1 MSCVNTSSR
10 EFKSL
15 LSKVNVSSGTLE
27 LLIHKLQNDNEN
39 APYPTPSEV
48 IAKLSP
54 KAFTSNADT
63 IHAWVNNYSEPRYF
77 RTKDEAEFFFM
88 EDAIRIFG
96 KDSVSLTQVKNGGY
110 IVEVGR
116 PDILPFNL
124 NGGIWSELKN
134 TIKEG
139 PKDALLKSFI
149 EVFEVNGK
157 LPIVDISYLP
167 NVEYI
172 DANGIKTNGVP
183 LAMGGRD
190 SIVFDTNTL
199 LSLMQETSPN
209 MREKVFKQYFLHE
222 LTHSV
227 TLAAI
232 NKAEAGKGTKE
243 EKDFYNEI
251 NRIYNIA
258 KEAMG
263 KEAGSYYGMD
273 NIKEFLA
280 EITSNL
286 SFQKRLASI
295 KDTKKKNLWNAIVNA
310 FASFFNKYFNMAI
323 KDSVLE
329 SGLKSLS
336 EYIQYAKNNS
346 ASIEATP
353 TELAR
358 KVNSVTPETFLTFN
372 SLSDLQRFLQNEGF
386 TVGVGNSNKTEA
398 EAHIIGKHKYN
409 GAYWLK
415 QWTDKSLTNNTN
427 VAKNLLNEV
436 LSNLGIA
443 DKGVVT
449 IKDTSKGTIVEFN
462 KEAFDKAKEDIL
474 ENVQDRDYYE
484 NSLLSESEQYDL
496 EILDSVDSE
505 LSSLVKEGKLSI
517 YEAKD
522 LFEQKNG
529 ISIYYQSNP
538 DMAFSQAPSDTLNF
552 YEGNIEPSDD
562 TIFVFGSN
570 PEGRHG
576 AGAAKIAR
584 EQFGAVYGQ
593 GEGLQGNAY
602 ALPTKDLRVKKNNSL
617 RSISPEQIIK
627 SIKKLYE
634 TAKQNPDKQFK
645 VAYRNTD
652 RASLNGY
659 TGLEMIDMFTKAGP
673 IPSNIVFSKE
683 WIDTGKFNQQISD
696 NTQNSKSLFN
706 SLGELKGDTDISE
719 IINNDGTINFNKLE
733 EITDK
738 YFKNADSS
746 LFKKGRKTLRER
758 QEKHFDVNGNP
769 IEANTLEHLINVTK
783 SASEINIKE
792 ELKPTLVL
800 AAALHD
806 IAKPFHGG
814 QRHGFQSVDVIN
826 SVFKGNIS
834 PLVKFAVRHHML
846 TLEESKEFTID
857 DAKRIIQ
864 DAIDNN
870 LNIQDTIDV
879 LLALNTADIMMGQK
893 PSDIDRYSG
902 KTKKETIEEE
912 IPVKRKLLELA
923 AKELSN
929 NESQNNINNQNNL
942 ALNFK
947 PEEAE
952 FYSGAATGSDK
963 AWEEAATKAGIK
975 VKNYTVTNWD
985 KLSNEERER
994 LDKEYQEVVNT
1005 LGRKVLDINSYSG
1018 KLVRRDML
1026 QADKADA
1033 IFAVGKV
1040 ASNGY
1045 VDGGTGYATTRGII
1059 RGIPVYLFDQS
1070 DSTWKVWD
1078 KEQSKFVPTIQP
1090 SLTKNAAVVGTRNL
1104 QNNGREAINNI
1115 FTINPQQSFQAT
1127 NQQTTSQSLQSSNT
1141 DITDYVNTEG
1151 KDRGFLT
1158 KKGEELLGTT
1168 FDKSKFNK
1176 GTFSVALYP
1185 GPSGTTLM
1193 IGFISPKGNKF
1204 YANYN
1209 SSPTRKTW
1217 DLLNSEQQSV
1227 TDVNSEKYWNIINT
1241 IVPKSLR
1248 DLVDSGK
1255 YYKMD
1260 TTDMEKGGEASLIKR
1275 SELEDYFEK
1284 EYNVFMQGRSLDYN
1298 TKQINKALSSIQKNS
1313 IPSINVQQ
1321 ETNKG
1326 ETKTPTSVSSY
1337 TGSITS
1343 DANTIE
1349 NNKQDLYTTKQQEK
1363 MQQIDNLL
1371 GGNLL
1376 SATEVRHIAEQAVY
1390 WISDHITEL
1399 QENPELAK
1407 TIYGDRFKN
1416 EDGTD
1421 KDFASMTRADV
1432 VRTIGVD
1439 NIVEMCK
1446 QKFSPEHND
1455 FDNDDT
1461 LDKAFAITDNW
1472 QAIMLLAQDSFLNLE
1487 DFSIVSTPDGKA
1499 NEVNENLVGD
1509 ADNFNESN
1517 DQSDVE
1523 EVEGS
1528 LQEHWQIE
1536 SRCQDVL
1543 GTMSQMVRRAL
1554 LKCYILDKDG
1564 NNVQSEFGINE
1575 RINVREATNSI
1586 LRWTQGSLSLADMVT
1601 KLQEKQEDNPWVKQ
1615 LINRLSDTSGK
1626 ETDFQGQFYGTFSKH
1641 FQPYS
1646 VVIEEDGK
1654 YKSIQVNE
1662 NPALSEAMTQV
1673 TTQYKIGEHPL
1684 FTTDGINKKS
1694 FEELR
1699 AAYDSLEKFK
1709 HMGYD
1714 LSKEVNKD
1722 EAANTLGY
1730 ISNLFGYYVTPDMV
1744 KNNLTNENYKKMY
1757 SALGYIIK
1765 SFENNLD
1772 NASYEPF
1779 KFKAKDSINGNMREF
1794 LKPITEQLED
1804 IAVSAFYD
1812 SGKMYQSYV
1821 TPSYMSKL
1829 MQKFSQKGEAFDKFL
1844 TEEFGNQPWFHEGTD
1859 IERGWRNSWL
1869 RALATDSKTREIFKH
1884 KVQLN
1889 FNKHNYMRNMSDM
1902 EYTLSLF
1909 TEYFSEGVNDKQSRV
1924 PAWFR
1929 VPMLSNKPSSEF
1941 IRFYSE
1947 RGTNYKETITD
1958 GMMDIFNQELSRI
1971 QTVLMRNLDSKDPR
1985 FIKNFDKNGKKF
1997 CFLDFMNDYLTG
2009 DKKNSEL
2016 GKLINDKVNGKE
2028 VDEAK
2033 LYELANKA
2041 IFDTMDARAKSIVE
2055 KWIDAGLIEGAKKI
2069 TGIGVTEEEIK
2080 SNLENFV
2087 WNDTFAAMNIMELTV
2102 TDIAYYKNAED
2113 LQKRLAQIHAPGIRG
2128 NVEATDY
2135 EGRKVSD
2142 GKERTFYLTD
2152 WDNFISNI
2160 IDNVSIV
2167 FDRKIAEAP
2176 EAEKAGYKALKESLV
2191 GENGAFRNINVADAQ
2206 GYSSPTSY
2214 RKKAFIFGKW
2224 SKKAEDIY
2232 QKLRKGDYNYNDL
2245 SVAFQPLK
2253 PFVYSQI
2260 EKSSGV
2266 AKAPLDKFK
2275 VPVQNKNS
2283 EYLLIMA
2290 DAILQNE
2297 NTGRPNLLRAIY
2309 EVMEESHYD
2318 EDGNYKTDGI
2328 DTVQF
2333 ESTVKSGLMGRINLN
2348 KYVNDANGE
2357 AKAKAVMEACLY
2369 ETTPKTVQEVNP
2381 ETGELEDVTI
2391 NTKTGKYSQTY
2402 VHELPLEDYCLQ
2414 QEVPEHF
2421 KNHEQVHGSQLRYIV
2436 VSELATKDSFG
2447 NDATYEVEGR
2457 KVSADEFKAEYEQ
2470 TVADNIEDSISELE
2484 STLGLNSTSTKDRN
2498 IALSKILQREILSSP
2513 RYGVDLLQACSV
2525 DENGRF
2531 RIPLGDPIQSKR
2543 VEQLIN
2549 SIIKNRVN
2557 KQEIAGGPVVQVT
2570 NFGTSRELNIRFK
2583 DKNGGLL
2590 KTRAEYEKSPIKKE
2604 LSQTDKFNA
2613 KYKGLKTSERTMPYK
2628 DYIKENQGGI
2638 AYFEVFA
2645 PIYANN
2651 LFNQFA
2657 DKNGNISIEALEALD
2672 PDLLKMIGYRIPTE
2686 AKYSMA
2692 PLKIVGFLPREAGD
2706 GIMLPNDITLLT
2718 GSDFDVDKEYL
2729 MRKDYG
2735 ISRNKITKSALHK
2748 ILYDSLIES
2757 QSGELSYGAK
2767 SKLNSLVRQF
2777 LEDPFDRASLVN
2789 QKTADGFMS
2798 IPSSSYSKLL
2808 KLYLQN
2814 AFTVEKPTEG
2824 RIYRNNKIVDMT
2836 YEVLTHETS
2845 CAEMLNPGGFD
2856 PQKRMGYLVTAL
2868 RTTDKSYEKLSK
2880 MSIDELKDLSD
2891 KDKNLM
2897 FIDTHVQFY
2906 KQNSAAGSLIG
2917 IFAVNRT
2924 AHAVIENEGYMVNV
2938 DNACRLTRPFTVADM
2953 TFGGNMPIDVR
2964 FDNNGQSVGKV
2975 LGSLVA
2981 SAADAVKDPV
2991 LNLMNINSNTANILN
3006 TLVRL
3011 GMPFDDAALFLSQRA
3026 ISSALNQ
3033 FSSENI
3039 TGFTS
3044 LSKVVDDRI
3053 KRIEKDLN
3061 IDENSSLNEEE
3072 LTREQLIEGIKSSD
3086 PRIEYKVLKSF
3097 RNFQRLADA
3106 MRMPTFATRFNS
3118 VNSAVGPLI
3127 IDNLIT
3133 EHKMEKLSSESNI
3146 LGSDGEEI
3154 SINDIFLA
3162 HPILNQFRRALGIAQ
3177 SLFGNMPANSTGFR
3191 NILTY
3196 ASENPIGNA
3205 ILSDRK
3211 VLSSLSDFYQSYLV
3225 VAGNVVNSSDLSKVI
3240 SEFPKEFM
3248 EKNYKKQYDN
3258 NLLIQSI
3265 KYGTDKGGRATLQID
3280 ITGLDTQQKER
3291 LSSAWIDLHR
3301 VNPELSE
3308 QLFKYCFFRA
3318 GIGFSPKTF
3327 MSLVPVYVK
3336 ERLNSYV
3343 NTFRVLPS
3351 STPEIV
3357 LDQFIRN
3364 NWDNNRLVPRKKNL
3378 VMRHLE
3384 NSNFEVYK
3392 ESDVK
3397 ELQKTQYFKM
3407 KVDNVDKLYQ
3417 QVLLKDDSIEY
3428 KEVNPLGSNKDYL
3441 EVSVDGIDK
3450 PIEIPSASLEDNE
3463 KSEISPS
3470 TDGEAKSDESTPSKQ
3485 EQIDLL
3491 HQIYMTKGKTFADAE
3506 KTIQSYKAMDNEFKK
3521 AVESQVKKFM
3531 KSRLETLGIKFDERT
3546 IEEEYKKL
3554 C

>member
-1 MSCVNTSSR
+1 
-10 EFKSL
+10 
-15 LSKVNVSSGTLE
+15 
-27 LLIHKLQNDNEN
+27 
-39 APYPTPSEV
+39 
-48 IAKLSP
+48 
-54 KAFTSNADT
+54 
-63 IHAWVNNYSEPRYF
+63 
-77 RTKDEAEFFFM
+77 
-88 EDAIRIFG
+88 
-96 KDSVSLTQVKNGGY
+96 
-110 IVEVGR
+110 
-116 PDILPFNL
+116 
-124 NGGIWSELKN
+124 
-134 TIKEG
+134 
-139 PKDALLKSFI
+139 
-149 EVFEVNGK
+149 
-157 LPIVDISYLP
+157 
-167 NVEYI
+167 
-172 DANGIKTNGVP
+172 
-183 LAMGGRD
+183 
-190 SIVFDTNTL
+190 
-199 LSLMQETSPN
+199 
-209 MREKVFKQYFLHE
+209 
-222 LTHSV
+222 
-227 TLAAI
+227 
-232 NKAEAGKGTKE
+232 
-243 EKDFYNEI
+243 
-251 NRIYNIA
+251 
-258 KEAMG
+258 
-263 KEAGSYYGMD
+263 
-273 NIKEFLA
+273 
-280 EITSNL
+280 
-286 SFQKRLASI
+286 
-295 KDTKKKNLWNAIVNA
+295 
-310 FASFFNKYFNMAI
+310 
-323 KDSVLE
+323 
-329 SGLKSLS
+329 
-336 EYIQYAKNNS
+336 
-346 ASIEATP
+346 
-353 TELAR
+353 
-358 KVNSVTPETFLTFN
+358 
-372 SLSDLQRFLQNEGF
+372 
-386 TVGVGNSNKTEA
+386 
-398 EAHIIGKHKYN
+398 
-409 GAYWLK
+409 
-415 QWTDKSLTNNTN
+415 
-427 VAKNLLNEV
+427 
-436 LSNLGIA
+436 
-443 DKGVVT
+443 
-449 IKDTSKGTIVEFN
+449 
-462 KEAFDKAKEDIL
+462 
-474 ENVQDRDYYE
+474 
-484 NSLLSESEQYDL
+484 
-496 EILDSVDSE
+496 
-505 LSSLVKEGKLSI
+505 
-517 YEAKD
+517 
-522 LFEQKNG
+522 
-529 ISIYYQSNP
+529 
-538 DMAFSQAPSDTLNF
+538 
-552 YEGNIEPSDD
+552 
-562 TIFVFGSN
+562 
-570 PEGRHG
+570 
-576 AGAAKIAR
+576 
-584 EQFGAVYGQ
+584 
-593 GEGLQGNAY
+593 
-602 ALPTKDLRVKKNNSL
+602 
-617 RSISPEQIIK
+617 
-627 SIKKLYE
+627 
-634 TAKQNPDKQFK
+634 
-645 VAYRNTD
+645 
-652 RASLNGY
+652 
-659 TGLEMIDMFTKAGP
+659 
-673 IPSNIVFSKE
+673 
-683 WIDTGKFNQQISD
+683 
-696 NTQNSKSLFN
+696 
-706 SLGELKGDTDISE
+706 
-719 IINNDGTINFNKLE
+719 
-733 EITDK
+733 
-738 YFKNADSS
+738 
-746 LFKKGRKTLRER
+746 
-758 QEKHFDVNGNP
+758 
-769 IEANTLEHLINVTK
+769 
-783 SASEINIKE
+783 
-792 ELKPTLVL
+792 
-800 AAALHD
+800 
-806 IAKPFHGG
+806 
-814 QRHGFQSVDVIN
+814 
-826 SVFKGNIS
+826 
-834 PLVKFAVRHHML
+834 
-846 TLEESKEFTID
+846 
-857 DAKRIIQ
+857 
-864 DAIDNN
+864 
-870 LNIQDTIDV
+870 
-879 LLALNTADIMMGQK
+879 
-893 PSDIDRYSG
+893 
-902 KTKKETIEEE
+902 
-912 IPVKRKLLELA
+912 
-923 AKELSN
+923 
-929 NESQNNINNQNNL
+929 
-942 ALNFK
+942 
-947 PEEAE
+947 
-952 FYSGAATGSDK
+952 
-963 AWEEAATKAGIK
+963 
-975 VKNYTVTNWD
+975 
-985 KLSNEERER
+985 
-994 LDKEYQEVVNT
+994 
-1005 LGRKVLDINSYSG
+1005 
-1018 KLVRRDML
+1018 ML

-1033 IFAVGKV
+1033 IFAIGTV

-1045 VDGGTGYATTRGII
+1045 VDGGTGYATTRGIL

-1090 SLTKNAAVVGTRNL
+1090 SLTKNAAVVGTRKL
-1104 QNNGREAINNI
+1104 QDNGKEAINSI
-1115 FTINPQQSFQAT
+1115 FTTKPQQEQGIEE
-1127 NQQTTSQSLQSSNT
+1127 TTENKT
-1141 DITDYVNTEG
+1141 MEG
-1151 KDRGFLT
+1151 T
-1158 KKGEELLGTT
+1158 QEET
-1168 FDKSKFNK
+1168 
-1176 GTFSVALYP
+1176 P
-1185 GPSGTTLM
+1185 
-1193 IGFISPKGNKF
+1193 
-1204 YANYN
+1204 
-1209 SSPTRKTW
+1209 
-1217 DLLNSEQQSV
+1217 
-1227 TDVNSEKYWNIINT
+1227 
-1241 IVPKSLR
+1241 
-1248 DLVDSGK
+1248 
-1255 YYKMD
+1255 
-1260 TTDMEKGGEASLIKR
+1260 
-1275 SELEDYFEK
+1275 
-1284 EYNVFMQGRSLDYN
+1284 
-1298 TKQINKALSSIQKNS
+1298 QINKTEK
-1313 IPSINVQQ
+1313 
-1321 ETNKG
+1321 E
-1326 ETKTPTSVSSY
+1326 
-1337 TGSITS
+1337 
-1343 DANTIE
+1343 
-1349 NNKQDLYTTKQQEK
+1349 QDLYTTKQQEK

-1371 GGNLL
+1371 GDNLL
-1376 SATEVRHIAEQAVY
+1376 SATEVRHVAEQAVY

-1472 QAIMLLAQDSFLNLE
+1472 QAIMLLAQDSFLNSE
-1487 DFSIVSTPDGKA
+1487 NFSIVSTPDGKA
-1499 NEVNENLVGD
+1499 NEVNEDLVGD

-1523 EVEGS
+1523 EIEGS

-1586 LRWTQGSLSLADMVT
+1586 LRWTQGSLSLADMIT

-1654 YKSIQVNE
+1654 YKSVPVNE
-1662 NPALSEAMTQV
+1662 NPALKEAMTQI

-1684 FTTDGINKKS
+1684 FTTDGINKES
-1694 FEELR
+1694 FKELR
-1699 AAYDSLEKFK
+1699 AAYDSLEKFR

-1744 KNNLTNENYKKMY
+1744 KNNLTKENYKKMY

-1779 KFKAKDSINGNMREF
+1779 KFKSKDSINGNMREF

-1829 MQKFSQKGEAFDKFL
+1829 MQKFSQNGEAFDKFL

-1869 RALATDSKTREIFKH
+1869 RALATDSKAKEIFKH

-1889 FNKHNYMRNMSDM
+1889 FNKHNYMRDMSDM

-1909 TEYFSEGVNDKQSRV
+1909 TEYFSEGANDKQSRV

-2028 VDEAK
+2028 VDETK

-2041 IFDTMDARAKSIVE
+2041 IFDTMDARAKAIVE
-2055 KWIDAGLIEGAKKI
+2055 KWIDSGLMEGAKKI

-2128 NVEATDY
+2128 NVDATDY
-2135 EGRKVSD
+2135 GDNSHEGRKVSD

-2152 WDNFISNI
+2152 WDDFVSNI

-2176 EAEKAGYKALKESLV
+2176 EAEKAGYRALKESLV

-2266 AKAPLDKFK
+2266 ANAPLDKFK

-2381 ETGELEDVTI
+2381 ETGESEDVTV
-2391 NTKTGKYSQTY
+2391 NTKTGKYNQTY
-2402 VHELPLEDYCLQ
+2402 VHELPFEDYCLQ

-2457 KVSADEFKAEYEQ
+2457 KVSANEFKAEYEQ

-2590 KTRAEYEKSPIKKE
+2590 KTRAEYEKNPIKKE

-2613 KYKGLKTSERTMPYK
+2613 KYKGLKVSESTMSYK

-2651 LFNQFA
+2651 LFSQFA

-2706 GIMLPNDITLLT
+2706 GIMLPSDITLLT

-2757 QSGELSYGAK
+2757 QKGELSYGVK

-2777 LEDPFDRASLVN
+2777 LEDPFDKASLVN

-2798 IPSSSYSKLL
+2798 IPSSSYNKLL

-2868 RTTDKSYEKLSK
+2868 RTTNKSYEELSK

-2897 FIDTHVQFY
+2897 FVDTHVQFY
-2906 KQNSAAGSLIG
+2906 KQNNAAGSLIG

-2924 AHAVIENEGYMVNV
+2924 AHAVIENEGYMINV

-3118 VNSAVGPLI
+3118 ISSAVGPLI

-3162 HPILNQFRRALGIAQ
+3162 HPILNQFRRTLGIAQ

-3196 ASENPIGNA
+3196 ASENPIGDA

-3225 VAGNVVNSSDLSKVI
+3225 VAGNVVNSSDLGKVI

-3248 EKNYKKQYDN
+3248 EKNYKKQYND

-3291 LSSAWIDLHR
+3291 LSSAWIDLHK

-3336 ERLNSYV
+3336 ERLKSYV
-3343 NTFRVLPS
+3343 DTFRVLPS

-3384 NSNFEVYK
+3384 NGNFEVYK

-3417 QVLLKDDSIEY
+3417 QVLLKDNSIEY

-3450 PIEIPSASLEDNE
+3450 PIEIPSTSLEDNE

-3521 AVESQVKKFM
+3521 AIESQVKNFM
-3531 KSRLETLGIKFDERT
+3531 KSRLETLGIKFDEKT

>member
-1 MSCVNTSSR
+1 MSCVNTSSK
-10 EFKSL
+10 EFRTL
-15 LSKVNVSSGTLE
+15 LDKVDISSATLE
-27 LLIHKLQNDNEN
+27 LIIHKIQNTENNDRYPSVNEIN
-39 APYPTPSEV
+39 EILRPQSFEGSETMIKVWDEQYSSPINFPT
-48 IAKLSP
+48 IALAREEFN
-54 KAFTSNADT
+54 KAS
-63 IHAWVNNYSEPRYF
+63 
-77 RTKDEAEFFFM
+77 
-88 EDAIRIFG
+88 RIFG
-96 KDSVSLTQVKNGGY
+96 KNSVSIIEKKNGTYDLVVGNPSFEAQYKNILAKAPRDADGNLLAPNGKKSNLTERQYAQVRTKAFKDWFGDWENNPNEASKVVDENGEPLVVYHGGSNTKIFNTKGGAFGAGIKKGDIGTYFSTSEQDAKSYEEIYNFKIGEKWITLSELANSGEMSEEDIKALDEAWEIERPNTRAFFLNIKNPKVTNYIGNNLDGYDKKDSNINENNDGQYIIVTGRKIKEYVVFNPNQIKSATDNVGTFSRTNDKIDYFEDASTGISYNGESKNFLQNTINKKIQAIENKVKNVSNVLSLMEIAKRDYESLPLERKVGALRRKAKAFNREYNTNIRVDDNGNIIHNLNKLESTLRNLKNPKLADTIIKEWHEEQASARQESINKELKLLEREDY
-110 IVEVGR
+110 FHSEEAKKENEYSLEVLKNEVGITLGNSLIDEFLNKVKPTNPYHQLFKQVVGILR
-116 PDILPFNL
+116 NNNIPINIVVDPSLQGIAARKQDGFKTATVRFNPSLLLEYLMTDDKANVKGNLMKILTHELIHAVTAEILNYHPTWAKIRGFDKAQTEFTTKTWNLYLQCKEQLKGTEWYGLTNAKEFVAVALTDRAFQVELSKIKLDKKENAFKRFINYLTNLFNKMFKAQGIDIKNSALEEIISISQEYFNSANKNL
-124 NGGIWSELKN
+124 RGGIY
-134 TIKEG
+134 
-139 PKDALLKSFI
+139 DYKSSSDYFKSDGT
-149 EVFEVNGK
+149 FEEYSKFQAPITETTDEKILNGK
-157 LPIVDISYLP
+157 LGFTRNGEITIAKNFNREDVFKYIKGEIDSPTSKQKKVVFDSLAKKGYTEEKLREVIQTDEDAKKLLAYHELSHKYWEDSSKDYYEGDERNSDGTLVSEKINWLSTNKLEVEERATLDAIQRIELEKNIANTERNAKSSTQQTTQFTWGRTSSNSYEVSSRGDKRFSALVATFKKGTVIDGVD
-167 NVEYI
+167 V
-172 DANGIKTNGVP
+172 
-183 LAMGGRD
+183 GGRTIEDVYQSVIKKSRKGQAPAKD
-190 SIVFDTNTL
+190 SRLYN
-199 LSLMQETSPN
+199 
-209 MREKVFKQYFLHE
+209 
-222 LTHSV
+222 
-227 TLAAI
+227 
-232 NKAEAGKGTKE
+232 EALKTKE
-243 EKDFYNEI
+243 EREDFSYTEGYLPLWQEWAKQHPELINE
-251 NRIYNIA
+251 
-258 KEAMG
+258 
-263 KEAGSYYGMD
+263 
-273 NIKEFLA
+273 
-280 EITSNL
+280 
-286 SFQKRLASI
+286 
-295 KDTKKKNLWNAIVNA
+295 
-310 FASFFNKYFNMAI
+310 
-323 KDSVLE
+323 
-329 SGLKSLS
+329 LS
-336 EYIQYAKNNS
+336 EKAKGKTLTDRFANTRVSQARALADILNS
-346 ASIEATP
+346 QPRTTEQTKVKKP
-353 TELAR
+353 TE
-358 KVNSVTPETFLTFN
+358 
-372 SLSDLQRFLQNEGF
+372 
-386 TVGVGNSNKTEA
+386 
-398 EAHIIGKHKYN
+398 
-409 GAYWLK
+409 
-415 QWTDKSLTNNTN
+415 DK
-427 VAKNLLNEV
+427 
-436 LSNLGIA
+436 
-443 DKGVVT
+443 
-449 IKDTSKGTIVEFN
+449 
-462 KEAFDKAKEDIL
+462 
-474 ENVQDRDYYE
+474 
-484 NSLLSESEQYDL
+484 
-496 EILDSVDSE
+496 
-505 LSSLVKEGKLSI
+505 
-517 YEAKD
+517 
-522 LFEQKNG
+522 
-529 ISIYYQSNP
+529 
-538 DMAFSQAPSDTLNF
+538 
-552 YEGNIEPSDD
+552 
-562 TIFVFGSN
+562 
-570 PEGRHG
+570 
-576 AGAAKIAR
+576 
-584 EQFGAVYGQ
+584 
-593 GEGLQGNAY
+593 
-602 ALPTKDLRVKKNNSL
+602 
-617 RSISPEQIIK
+617 
-627 SIKKLYE
+627 
-634 TAKQNPDKQFK
+634 
-645 VAYRNTD
+645 
-652 RASLNGY
+652 
-659 TGLEMIDMFTKAGP
+659 
-673 IPSNIVFSKE
+673 
-683 WIDTGKFNQQISD
+683 
-696 NTQNSKSLFN
+696 
-706 SLGELKGDTDISE
+706 
-719 IINNDGTINFNKLE
+719 
-733 EITDK
+733 
-738 YFKNADSS
+738 
-746 LFKKGRKTLRER
+746 
-758 QEKHFDVNGNP
+758 
-769 IEANTLEHLINVTK
+769 
-783 SASEINIKE
+783 
-792 ELKPTLVL
+792 
-800 AAALHD
+800 
-806 IAKPFHGG
+806 
-814 QRHGFQSVDVIN
+814 
-826 SVFKGNIS
+826 
-834 PLVKFAVRHHML
+834 
-846 TLEESKEFTID
+846 
-857 DAKRIIQ
+857 
-864 DAIDNN
+864 
-870 LNIQDTIDV
+870 
-879 LLALNTADIMMGQK
+879 
-893 PSDIDRYSG
+893 
-902 KTKKETIEEE
+902 
-912 IPVKRKLLELA
+912 
-923 AKELSN
+923 
-929 NESQNNINNQNNL
+929 
-942 ALNFK
+942 
-947 PEEAE
+947 
-952 FYSGAATGSDK
+952 
-963 AWEEAATKAGIK
+963 
-975 VKNYTVTNWD
+975 
-985 KLSNEERER
+985 
-994 LDKEYQEVVNT
+994 
-1005 LGRKVLDINSYSG
+1005 
-1018 KLVRRDML
+1018 
-1026 QADKADA
+1026 
-1033 IFAVGKV
+1033 
-1040 ASNGY
+1040 
-1045 VDGGTGYATTRGII
+1045 
-1059 RGIPVYLFDQS
+1059 
-1070 DSTWKVWD
+1070 
-1078 KEQSKFVPTIQP
+1078 
-1090 SLTKNAAVVGTRNL
+1090 
-1104 QNNGREAINNI
+1104 
-1115 FTINPQQSFQAT
+1115 
-1127 NQQTTSQSLQSSNT
+1127 
-1141 DITDYVNTEG
+1141 
-1151 KDRGFLT
+1151 
-1158 KKGEELLGTT
+1158 
-1168 FDKSKFNK
+1168 
-1176 GTFSVALYP
+1176 
-1185 GPSGTTLM
+1185 
-1193 IGFISPKGNKF
+1193 
-1204 YANYN
+1204 
-1209 SSPTRKTW
+1209 
-1217 DLLNSEQQSV
+1217 
-1227 TDVNSEKYWNIINT
+1227 
-1241 IVPKSLR
+1241 
-1248 DLVDSGK
+1248 
-1255 YYKMD
+1255 
-1260 TTDMEKGGEASLIKR
+1260 
-1275 SELEDYFEK
+1275 
-1284 EYNVFMQGRSLDYN
+1284 
-1298 TKQINKALSSIQKNS
+1298 
-1313 IPSINVQQ
+1313 
-1321 ETNKG
+1321 
-1326 ETKTPTSVSSY
+1326 
-1337 TGSITS
+1337 
-1343 DANTIE
+1343 TIE
-1349 NNKQDLYTTKQQEK
+1349 NTQEETSQTDKGEKEQDLYTTKQQEK

-1371 GGNLL
+1371 GDNLL

-1472 QAIMLLAQDSFLNLE
+1472 QAIMLLAQDSFLNFE

-1499 NEVNENLVGD
+1499 NEVNEDLVGD

-1523 EVEGS
+1523 EIEGS

-1586 LRWTQGSLSLADMVT
+1586 LRWTQGSLSLADMIT
-1601 KLQEKQEDNPWVKQ
+1601 KLQGRQEDNPWVKQ
-1615 LINRLSDTSGK
+1615 LIDRLSDTSGK

-1641 FQPYS
+1641 FQSYS
-1646 VVIEEDGK
+1646 VVIEENGK

-1684 FTTDGINKKS
+1684 FTTEGINKES
-1694 FEELR
+1694 FSELR
-1699 AAYDSLEKFK
+1699 KAYDSLEKFK
-1709 HMGYD
+1709 HTGYD

-1744 KNNLTNENYKKMY
+1744 KNNLTPENYRKMY
-1757 SALGYIIK
+1757 SALHYIVK
-1765 SFENNLD
+1765 ALENNLD
-1772 NASYEPF
+1772 NAAYEPF
-1779 KFKAKDSINGNMREF
+1779 TFKAKDSINGNMREF
-1794 LKPITEQLED
+1794 LKPITEHLED

-1829 MQKFSQKGEAFDKFL
+1829 IQKFSQSGEAFDNFMMN
-1844 TEEFGNQPWFHEGTD
+1844 EYGNFAWFHEGND

-1869 RALATDSKTREIFKH
+1869 RALATDSKAREIFKH

-1889 FNKHNYMRNMSDM
+1889 FNKHNYMRDMSNM

-1909 TEYFSEGVNDKQSRV
+1909 TEYFSESANDKQSRV

-1947 RGTNYKETITD
+1947 RGTNYRETITE

-2041 IFDTMDARAKSIVE
+2041 IFDTMDARAKAIVE
-2055 KWIDAGLIEGAKKI
+2055 KWIDSGLMEGAKKI

-2128 NVEATDY
+2128 NVDATDY
-2135 EGRKVSD
+2135 EEGREVSD
-2142 GKERTFYLTD
+2142 GKERTFYLKD
-2152 WDNFISNI
+2152 WDDFISNI
-2160 IDNVSIV
+2160 IDNISIV

-2176 EAEKAGYKALKESLV
+2176 EAEKAGYRALKESLV
-2191 GENGAFRNINVADAQ
+2191 GKDGAFRNINVADAQ

-2318 EDGNYKTDGI
+2318 ENGNYKTDGI

-2369 ETTPKTVQEVNP
+2369 ETAPKTVQEVNP
-2381 ETGELEDVTI
+2381 ETGELENVTV

-2402 VHELPLEDYCLQ
+2402 VHELPFEDYCLQ

-2457 KVSADEFKAEYEQ
+2457 KASADEFKAEYEQ
-2470 TVADNIEDSISELE
+2470 TVADNIEDSINELE
-2484 STLGLNSTSTKDRN
+2484 STLGLNSISTKDRN

-2590 KTRAEYEKSPIKKE
+2590 KTRAEYEKNPIKKK

-2613 KYKGLKTSERTMPYK
+2613 KYKGLKTSESTMSYK

-2645 PIYANN
+2645 PIYTNN
-2651 LFNQFA
+2651 LFSQFA

-2757 QSGELSYGAK
+2757 QKGELSYDVK

-2777 LEDPFDRASLVN
+2777 LEDPFDKASLVN

-2798 IPSSSYSKLL
+2798 IPSSSYNKLL

-2868 RTTDKSYEKLSK
+2868 RTTNKSYEELSK
-2880 MSIDELKDLSD
+2880 MSIDELKDLTD

-2897 FIDTHVQFY
+2897 FVDTHVQFY
-2906 KQNSAAGSLIG
+2906 KQNSAASSLIG

-2924 AHAVIENEGYMVNV
+2924 AHAVIENEGYMMNV
-2938 DNACRLTRPFTVADM
+2938 DNACKLTRPFTVADM

-3026 ISSALNQ
+3026 ISSVLNQ

-3072 LTREQLIEGIKSSD
+3072 LTREQLIEGVKSSD

-3118 VNSAVGPLI
+3118 ISSAVGPLI

-3154 SINDIFLA
+3154 SINDIFIA
-3162 HPILNQFRRALGIAQ
+3162 HPILNQFRRTLGIAQ

-3191 NILTY
+3191 NVLTY
-3196 ASENPIGNA
+3196 ASENPIGDV

-3225 VAGNVVNSSDLSKVI
+3225 VAGNVVNSSDLGKVI

-3280 ITGLDTQQKER
+3280 ITGLDIQQKER
-3291 LSSAWIDLHR
+3291 LSSAWIDLHKM
-3301 VNPELSE
+3301 NPELSE

-3343 NTFRVLPS
+3343 DTFRVLPS

-3378 VMRHLE
+3378 AMRHLE
-3384 NSNFEVYK
+3384 NGNFEVYK

-3417 QVLLKDDSIEY
+3417 QVLLKDYSIEY
-3428 KEVNPLGSNKDYL
+3428 KEVNPLGNNKDYL

-3450 PIEIPSASLEDNE
+3450 PIEIPSTSLEDNE
-3463 KSEISPS
+3463 KSEVSS
-3470 TDGEAKSDESTPSKQ
+3470 RTDGEAKSDESTSSEQ

-3491 HQIYMTKGKTFADAE
+3491 HQIYMTKGKTFADAD
-3506 KTIQSYKAMDNEFKK
+3506 KTIQNYKAMDNEFKK
-3521 AVESQVKKFM
+3521 AIESQVKKFM
-3531 KSRLETLGIKFDERT
+3531 KSRLETLGVKFDEKT

>member
-1 MSCVNTSSR
+1 MSCVNINSR
-10 EFKSL
+10 EFKTL
-15 LSKVNVSSGTLE
+15 LDEVNISSSALE
-27 LLIHKLQNDNEN
+27 LIIHKIQNSEN
-39 APYPTPSEV
+39 SDRFPSAEE
-48 IAKLSP
+48 
-54 KAFTSNADT
+54 
-63 IHAWVNNYSEPRYF
+63 VNNLLKPRSFTGDHNMIEVWEKQYSSPINFPTLILANEEYNNAV
-77 RTKDEAEFFFM
+77 K
-88 EDAIRIFG
+88 IFG
-96 KDSVSLTQVKNGGY
+96 KDSISIVERKNGTYDLMVGNPTFESEYKY
-110 IVEVGR
+110 ILSNAKRDSEGNLLAPNGKKSNLTERQYALVRTKEFKEWFGEWENPKQIERTITTGWEVSSANEWLDGSTVVQR
-116 PDILPFNL
+116 GNSYFYVNDDGVNIEITKKDYDDFNNGKHIML
-124 NGGIWSELKN
+124 NKKEE
-134 TIKEG
+134 TIKITDSNYSKVLDKNGEPLVMYHRSDDNISIFDINKSRHGGFWFSKDPNYYDNTKAKLKYAIPVFLNIRTPNNIRHELFEAAVDGDEFVEG
-139 PKDALLKSFI
+139 
-149 EVFEVNGK
+149 
-157 LPIVDISYLP
+157 
-167 NVEYI
+167 
-172 DANGIKTNGVP
+172 GIKTTQFDGWITKDVHTP
-183 LAMGGRD
+183 EFYGD
-190 SIVFDTNTL
+190 EYSESIVFAMATDPNQIKSATDNVGTFSRTNDRIDYFEDASTGISYNGESKNFL
-199 LSLMQETSPN
+199 QNIINKKIQAIENKVKNISNVLSLMEIAKRDYESLPLERKVGALRRKVKAFNREYNTNIRVDDNGNIIHNLNKLESTLMNLKNPKLADTIIKEWHKEQASARQESIN
-209 MREKVFKQYFLHE
+209 KELKLLEREDYFHSEEAKKENEHSLEVLKNEVGITLDNSLIDEFLSKVRPTNPYHQIFKQVVDILRNNNIPINIVIDSTLENIAARRQDGFKTATIRFNPSLLLGYLMTDDRVSAKGNVMKILTHE
-222 LTHSV
+222 LIHALTAEILETHP
-227 TLAAI
+227 TWAKI
-232 NKAEAGKGTKE
+232 RGFDKAQTEFTTKTWDLYLQCKEQLKGTKWYGL
-243 EKDFYNEI
+243 KN
-251 NRIYNIA
+251 A
-258 KEAMG
+258 KEFIAVALTDRNFQVALSKIKV
-263 KEAGSYYGMD
+263 KEKSAFKRFINY
-273 NIKEFLA
+273 
-280 EITSNL
+280 ITDL
-286 SFQKRLASI
+286 
-295 KDTKKKNLWNAIVNA
+295 
-310 FASFFNKYFNMAI
+310 FNKIFKAQGINI

-329 SGLKSLS
+329 EVISISQEYFDYANKGLNKGIDDYLNTSDYYEGEKSFE
-336 EYIQYAKNNS
+336 EY
-346 ASIEATP
+346 
-353 TELAR
+353 TEYTAPINETTDEKILNGKLAFTR
-358 KVNSVTPETFLTFN
+358 EGNIVVSRNVN
-372 SLSDLQRFLQNEGF
+372 
-386 TVGVGNSNKTEA
+386 
-398 EAHIIGKHKYN
+398 
-409 GAYWLK
+409 
-415 QWTDKSLTNNTN
+415 
-427 VAKNLLNEV
+427 
-436 LSNLGIA
+436 
-443 DKGVVT
+443 
-449 IKDTSKGTIVEFN
+449 
-462 KEAFDKAKEDIL
+462 KEDIFKYIKGEIDSPTSKQKKVVFDSL
-474 ENVQDRDYYE
+474 AKKGYTEEKLRELIQTDEDAKKLLAYHELSHKYWEDSSKDYYE
-484 NSLLSESEQYDL
+484 GDERNSDGTLVSEKINWLSPNKLKVEERATLDAIQRIEL
-496 EILDSVDSE
+496 E
-505 LSSLVKEGKLSI
+505 
-517 YEAKD
+517 
-522 LFEQKNG
+522 
-529 ISIYYQSNP
+529 
-538 DMAFSQAPSDTLNF
+538 
-552 YEGNIEPSDD
+552 
-562 TIFVFGSN
+562 
-570 PEGRHG
+570 
-576 AGAAKIAR
+576 
-584 EQFGAVYGQ
+584 
-593 GEGLQGNAY
+593 
-602 ALPTKDLRVKKNNSL
+602 
-617 RSISPEQIIK
+617 K
-627 SIKKLYE
+627 SIANTE
-634 TAKQNPDKQFK
+634 RNAKQSSQD
-645 VAYRNTD
+645 
-652 RASLNGY
+652 
-659 TGLEMIDMFTKAGP
+659 
-673 IPSNIVFSKE
+673 NI
-683 WIDTGKFNQQISD
+683 
-696 NTQNSKSLFN
+696 
-706 SLGELKGDTDISE
+706 
-719 IINNDGTINFNKLE
+719 
-733 EITDK
+733 
-738 YFKNADSS
+738 
-746 LFKKGRKTLRER
+746 
-758 QEKHFDVNGNP
+758 
-769 IEANTLEHLINVTK
+769 
-783 SASEINIKE
+783 
-792 ELKPTLVL
+792 
-800 AAALHD
+800 
-806 IAKPFHGG
+806 
-814 QRHGFQSVDVIN
+814 
-826 SVFKGNIS
+826 
-834 PLVKFAVRHHML
+834 
-846 TLEESKEFTID
+846 
-857 DAKRIIQ
+857 
-864 DAIDNN
+864 
-870 LNIQDTIDV
+870 
-879 LLALNTADIMMGQK
+879 
-893 PSDIDRYSG
+893 
-902 KTKKETIEEE
+902 
-912 IPVKRKLLELA
+912 
-923 AKELSN
+923 
-929 NESQNNINNQNNL
+929 
-942 ALNFK
+942 LNFK

-952 FYSGAATGSDK
+952 FYSGAAIGSDK

-985 KLSNEERER
+985 KLSDEERER

-1078 KEQSKFVPTIQP
+1078 KEQSKFIPTSQP
-1090 SLTKNAAVVGTRNL
+1090 SLTKNAAVVGTRKL
-1104 QNNGREAINNI
+1104 QDNGKEAINSI
-1115 FTINPQQSFQAT
+1115 FTTKPQQEQKIEESTEKTIEDTQEEAL
-1127 NQQTTSQSLQSSNT
+1127 QT
-1141 DITDYVNTEG
+1141 
-1151 KDRGFLT
+1151 
-1158 KKGEELLGTT
+1158 
-1168 FDKSKFNK
+1168 DK
-1176 GTFSVALYP
+1176 T
-1185 GPSGTTLM
+1185 
-1193 IGFISPKGNKF
+1193 
-1204 YANYN
+1204 
-1209 SSPTRKTW
+1209 
-1217 DLLNSEQQSV
+1217 
-1227 TDVNSEKYWNIINT
+1227 
-1241 IVPKSLR
+1241 
-1248 DLVDSGK
+1248 
-1255 YYKMD
+1255 
-1260 TTDMEKGGEASLIKR
+1260 
-1275 SELEDYFEK
+1275 EK
-1284 EYNVFMQGRSLDYN
+1284 E
-1298 TKQINKALSSIQKNS
+1298 
-1313 IPSINVQQ
+1313 
-1321 ETNKG
+1321 
-1326 ETKTPTSVSSY
+1326 
-1337 TGSITS
+1337 
-1343 DANTIE
+1343 
-1349 NNKQDLYTTKQQEK
+1349 QDLYTTKQQEK

-1371 GGNLL
+1371 GDSLL

-1399 QENPELAK
+1399 QENPGLAK

-1499 NEVNENLVGD
+1499 NEVNEDLVGD

-1523 EVEGS
+1523 EVEGN

-1586 LRWTQGSLSLADMVT
+1586 LRWTQGSLSLADMIT

-1615 LINRLSDTSGK
+1615 LIDRLSDTSGK

-1662 NPALSEAMTQV
+1662 NPALSEAMTQI

-1684 FTTDGINKKS
+1684 FTTDGINKES
-1694 FEELR
+1694 FKELR
-1699 AAYDSLEKFK
+1699 AAYDSLEKFR

-1714 LSKEVNKD
+1714 LSKEVNKN

-1730 ISNLFGYYVTPDMV
+1730 ISNLLGYYVTPDMV
-1744 KNNLTNENYKKMY
+1744 KNNLTSENYKKMY
-1757 SALGYIIK
+1757 SALGYMIK

-1869 RALATDSKTREIFKH
+1869 RALATDSKAREIFKH

-1889 FNKHNYMRNMSDM
+1889 FNKHNYMRDMSDM
-1902 EYTLSLF
+1902 EYILSLF
-1909 TEYFSEGVNDKQSRV
+1909 TEYFSEDANNKQSRV

-1947 RGTNYKETITD
+1947 RGTNYRETITD

-1985 FIKNFDKNGKKF
+1985 FIKNFDKNGRKF

-2041 IFDTMDARAKSIVE
+2041 IFDTMDARAKAIVE
-2055 KWIDAGLIEGAKKI
+2055 KWVDAGLMEGAKKI

-2152 WDNFISNI
+2152 WDDFISNI

-2176 EAEKAGYKALKESLV
+2176 EAEKAGYRALKESLV

-2224 SKKAEDIY
+2224 SKKAEEIY
-2232 QKLRKGDYNYNDL
+2232 QKLRKGDYNYSDL
-2245 SVAFQPLK
+2245 SIAFQPLK

-2357 AKAKAVMEACLY
+2357 AKAKAVMKACLY
-2369 ETTPKTVQEVNP
+2369 ETAPKTVQEVNP
-2381 ETGELEDVTI
+2381 ETGELEDVII
-2391 NTKTGKYSQTY
+2391 NTKTGKYNQTY
-2402 VHELPLEDYCLQ
+2402 VHELPFEDYCLQ

-2484 STLGLNSTSTKDRN
+2484 SALGLNSTSTKDRN

-2590 KTRAEYEKSPIKKE
+2590 KTRAEYEKNPIKKE

-2613 KYKGLKTSERTMPYK
+2613 KYKGLKVSESTMSYE

-2645 PIYANN
+2645 PMYTNN
-2651 LFNQFA
+2651 LFSQFA

-2757 QSGELSYGAK
+2757 QKSELSYDVK

-2798 IPSSSYSKLL
+2798 IPSGSYSKLL

-2824 RIYRNNKIVDMT
+2824 RVYRNNKIVDMT

-2856 PQKRMGYLVTAL
+2856 QQKRMGYLVTAL
-2868 RTTDKSYEKLSK
+2868 RTTDKSYEELSK
-2880 MSIDELKDLSD
+2880 MSIDELKDLTD

-2906 KQNSAAGSLIG
+2906 KQNSAASSLIG

-2924 AHAVIENEGYMVNV
+2924 AHAVIENEGYMINV
-2938 DNACRLTRPFTVADM
+2938 DNACRLTRPFTVAGM
-2953 TFGGNMPIDVR
+2953 TFGGDMPIDVR

-3053 KRIEKDLN
+3053 SEMESRFS
-3061 IDENSSLNEEE
+3061 IDENSVINKEE
-3072 LTREQLIEGIKSSD
+3072 LTREELIEGIKSSD
-3086 PRIEYKVLKSF
+3086 PRIEYKVLKAF

-3118 VNSAVGPLI
+3118 ISSAVGPLI

-3162 HPILNQFRRALGIAQ
+3162 HPILNQFRRTFGIAQ
-3177 SLFGNMPANSTGFR
+3177 GLFGNMPANSTGFR
-3191 NILTY
+3191 NILAY
-3196 ASENPIGNA
+3196 ISENPIGDV
-3205 ILSDRK
+3205 ILNDRK
-3211 VLSSLSDFYQSYLV
+3211 ILSSLSDFYQSYLV
-3225 VAGNVVNSSDLSKVI
+3225 VAGNVVNSSDLGKVI

-3248 EKNYKKQYDN
+3248 EKNYKKQYND

-3291 LSSAWIDLHR
+3291 LSSAWIDLHK

-3343 NTFRVLPS
+3343 DTFRVLPS

-3364 NWDNNRLVPRKKNL
+3364 NWDNNRLVPRKKNI

-3384 NSNFEVYK
+3384 NGNFEVYK

-3428 KEVNPLGSNKDYL
+3428 KEVSPLGSNKDYL

-3450 PIEIPSASLEDNE
+3450 PIEIPSTSLKDNE

-3470 TDGEAKSDESTPSKQ
+3470 TNGEAKSDESTSSKQ

-3521 AVESQVKKFM
+3521 AIELQVKKFM
-3531 KSRLETLGIKFDERT
+3531 KSRLETLGIKFDEKT

>member
-1 MSCVNTSSR
+1 MSCVNTSSK

-54 KAFTSNADT
+54 KAFVSNADM
-63 IHAWVNNYSEPRYF
+63 IHAWINNYSKPRYF
-77 RTKDEAEFFFM
+77 RTIDEAEFFFM

-96 KDSVSLTQVKNGGY
+96 KDSVSLTQTKDGGY
-110 IVEVGR
+110 IAEVGR
-116 PDILPFNL
+116 PDILPFSL
-124 NGGIWSELKN
+124 NNGIWSELKS
-134 TIKEG
+134 TLKEG
-139 PKDALLKSFI
+139 PKDALLKAFI
-149 EVFEVNGK
+149 EVFEINGR
-157 LPIVDISYLP
+157 LPIVDISPLP
-167 NVEYI
+167 NTEYI
-172 DANGIKTNGVP
+172 SATGIKTNGVP
-183 LAMGGRD
+183 LALGGRD
-190 SIVFDTNTL
+190 SIIFDTNAL
-199 LSLMQETSPN
+199 LSLMSKTPPN

-232 NKAEAGKGTKE
+232 DKVEAGKGTKE
-243 EKDFYNEI
+243 EKAFYDEI

-263 KEAGSYYGMD
+263 AEADSYYGMN

-295 KDTKKKNLWNAIVNA
+295 KDTKKKNLWNTIIDA
-310 FASFFNKYFNMAI
+310 FTSFFNKYFNMDI

-329 SGLKSLS
+329 SGLMSLS

-346 ASIEATP
+346 TSIEATP
-353 TELAR
+353 TELAN
-358 KVNSVTPETFLTFN
+358 KVNSVTPGTFLTFN

-386 TVGVGNSNKTEA
+386 TVGVSNSNRTEA

-415 QWTDKSLTNNTN
+415 QWTDESLTSNTN
-427 VAKNLLNEV
+427 IAKNLLNKV

-443 DKGVVT
+443 DKGVIT
-449 IKDTSKGTIVEFN
+449 IKDTGNGTIVEFH
-462 KEAFDKAKEDIL
+462 KEAFDKAKEEIL
-474 ENVQDRDYYE
+474 ENIQDRDYYE

-496 EILDSVDSE
+496 EVLDSVDSE

-538 DMAFSQAPSDTLNF
+538 DMAFSQAPSDVQ
-552 YEGNIEPSDD
+552 YQS
-562 TIFVFGSN
+562 
-570 PEGRHG
+570 
-576 AGAAKIAR
+576 
-584 EQFGAVYGQ
+584 
-593 GEGLQGNAY
+593 
-602 ALPTKDLRVKKNNSL
+602 
-617 RSISPEQIIK
+617 
-627 SIKKLYE
+627 
-634 TAKQNPDKQFK
+634 
-645 VAYRNTD
+645 
-652 RASLNGY
+652 
-659 TGLEMIDMFTKAGP
+659 
-673 IPSNIVFSKE
+673 
-683 WIDTGKFNQQISD
+683 
-696 NTQNSKSLFN
+696 NTQNDTNNYSSEEQGIIDKAKKDGTFMKAPNGKHTNLTERQWVQVRTKAFKDWFGDWENNPNEASKVVDENGEPLVVYRMNTEPLVKGKFSKGFTYFTTDLEYAEPYARGSKEATLYSVFLNIKNPLDYRLENYEDYARYAHLVKDGTRVKSEDYEIENKLVAKLQKEGKLEDYDGIVGNDAKNWWAESLGLKATSDGIEYVTFNPNQIKSATDNIGTFSRTDDRIDYFETNNSEKVAESQEALDILKKEGITLDNSLIDKYLLEVKASNPYHQIFKQIVEILNNNNIPINIVVNSNLSNIAARKQDGFKTATIEINPALLLDYLMTDNKDNIKENLMKVLTHELVHAVTAEILNYHPSWAKIKNFNEAQTEFSNNVWNLYLQCKEQLKGTEWYGLTNAKEFIAVALTDRDFQIELSKIKLNKNENAFKRFINYLTDLFN
-706 SLGELKGDTDISE
+706 KVFKAQGIDIKNSA
-719 IINNDGTINFNKLE
+719 LE
-733 EITDK
+733 EIISISQEYFNSANKNLRGGIYDYTGTRDYYNNAEAPQTDK
-738 YFKNADSS
+738 
-746 LFKKGRKTLRER
+746 T
-758 QEKHFDVNGNP
+758 
-769 IEANTLEHLINVTK
+769 
-783 SASEINIKE
+783 
-792 ELKPTLVL
+792 
-800 AAALHD
+800 
-806 IAKPFHGG
+806 
-814 QRHGFQSVDVIN
+814 
-826 SVFKGNIS
+826 
-834 PLVKFAVRHHML
+834 
-846 TLEESKEFTID
+846 
-857 DAKRIIQ
+857 
-864 DAIDNN
+864 
-870 LNIQDTIDV
+870 
-879 LLALNTADIMMGQK
+879 
-893 PSDIDRYSG
+893 
-902 KTKKETIEEE
+902 
-912 IPVKRKLLELA
+912 
-923 AKELSN
+923 
-929 NESQNNINNQNNL
+929 
-942 ALNFK
+942 
-947 PEEAE
+947 
-952 FYSGAATGSDK
+952 
-963 AWEEAATKAGIK
+963 
-975 VKNYTVTNWD
+975 
-985 KLSNEERER
+985 
-994 LDKEYQEVVNT
+994 
-1005 LGRKVLDINSYSG
+1005 
-1018 KLVRRDML
+1018 
-1026 QADKADA
+1026 
-1033 IFAVGKV
+1033 
-1040 ASNGY
+1040 
-1045 VDGGTGYATTRGII
+1045 
-1059 RGIPVYLFDQS
+1059 
-1070 DSTWKVWD
+1070 
-1078 KEQSKFVPTIQP
+1078 
-1090 SLTKNAAVVGTRNL
+1090 
-1104 QNNGREAINNI
+1104 
-1115 FTINPQQSFQAT
+1115 
-1127 NQQTTSQSLQSSNT
+1127 
-1141 DITDYVNTEG
+1141 
-1151 KDRGFLT
+1151 
-1158 KKGEELLGTT
+1158 
-1168 FDKSKFNK
+1168 
-1176 GTFSVALYP
+1176 
-1185 GPSGTTLM
+1185 
-1193 IGFISPKGNKF
+1193 
-1204 YANYN
+1204 
-1209 SSPTRKTW
+1209 
-1217 DLLNSEQQSV
+1217 
-1227 TDVNSEKYWNIINT
+1227 
-1241 IVPKSLR
+1241 
-1248 DLVDSGK
+1248 
-1255 YYKMD
+1255 
-1260 TTDMEKGGEASLIKR
+1260 
-1275 SELEDYFEK
+1275 EK
-1284 EYNVFMQGRSLDYN
+1284 E
-1298 TKQINKALSSIQKNS
+1298 
-1313 IPSINVQQ
+1313 
-1321 ETNKG
+1321 
-1326 ETKTPTSVSSY
+1326 
-1337 TGSITS
+1337 
-1343 DANTIE
+1343 
-1349 NNKQDLYTTKQQEK
+1349 QDLYTTKQQDK

-1371 GGNLL
+1371 GDNLL

-1416 EDGTD
+1416 EDDTD

-1439 NIVEMCK
+1439 NIIEMCK

-1472 QAIMLLAQDSFLNLE
+1472 QAIMLLAQDSFLNVE

-1499 NEVNENLVGD
+1499 NEVNEDLVGD

-1517 DQSDVE
+1517 DQLDVE
-1523 EVEGS
+1523 EIEGS

-1543 GTMSQMVRRAL
+1543 GTMSQMVKRAL

-1684 FTTDGINKKS
+1684 FTTDGINKES
-1694 FEELR
+1694 FKELR
-1699 AAYDSLEKFK
+1699 AAYDSLEKFR

-1714 LSKEVNKD
+1714 LSNEVNKD
-1722 EAANTLGY
+1722 EAANILGY

-1744 KNNLTNENYKKMY
+1744 KSNLTKENYKKMY

-1804 IAVSAFYD
+1804 IAVSSFYD

-1859 IERGWRNSWL
+1859 IERSWRNSWL
-1869 RALATDSKTREIFKH
+1869 RALATDSKAREIFKH

-1889 FNKHNYMRNMSDM
+1889 FNKHNYMKNMSDM

-1909 TEYFSEGVNDKQSRV
+1909 TEYFSEGANDKQSRV

-1947 RGTNYKETITD
+1947 RGTNYRETITD

-2041 IFDTMDARAKSIVE
+2041 IFNTMDARAKTIVE
-2055 KWIDAGLIEGAKKI
+2055 RWIDSGLMEGAKKI

-2128 NVEATDY
+2128 NIEATDY

-2152 WDNFISNI
+2152 WDNFVSNI

-2176 EAEKAGYKALKESLV
+2176 EAEKAGYRALKKSLV

-2232 QKLRKGDYNYNDL
+2232 QKLRKGDYNYSDL
-2245 SVAFQPLK
+2245 SIAFQPLK

-2266 AKAPLDKFK
+2266 PNAPLDKFK

-2318 EDGNYKTDGI
+2318 EDDNYKTDGI

-2357 AKAKAVMEACLY
+2357 AKAKAVMKACLY
-2369 ETTPKTVQEVNP
+2369 ETTSKTVQEVNP
-2381 ETGELEDVTI
+2381 ETGELEDIVI

-2402 VHELPLEDYCLQ
+2402 VHELPFEDYCLQ

-2470 TVADNIEDSISELE
+2470 TIADNIEDSINELE
-2484 STLGLNSTSTKDRN
+2484 SALALHSTNARDRN

-2549 SIIKNRVN
+2549 SIIKNRIN

-2590 KTRAEYEKSPIKKE
+2590 KTRAEYEKNPIKKE

-2613 KYKGLKTSERTMPYK
+2613 KYKGLKTSESIMSYK

-2651 LFNQFA
+2651 LFSQFA

-2729 MRKDYG
+2729 MRKDYN

-2757 QSGELSYGAK
+2757 QKSELSYGAK

-2777 LEDPFDRASLVN
+2777 LEDPFDRTSLVN

-2868 RTTDKSYEKLSK
+2868 RTTNKSYEELSK

-2897 FIDTHVQFY
+2897 FVDTHVQFY

-2924 AHAVIENEGYMVNV
+2924 AHAVIENEGYMINV

-3026 ISSALNQ
+3026 ISSVLNQ

-3044 LSKVVDDRI
+3044 LSKIVEDRI

-3072 LTREQLIEGIKSSD
+3072 LTREQLIEGVKSSD
-3086 PRIEYKVLKSF
+3086 SRIEYKVLKSF

-3118 VNSAVGPLI
+3118 ISSAVGPLI

-3146 LGSDGEEI
+3146 LDSNGEEI
-3154 SINDIFLA
+3154 SINDIFIA
-3162 HPILNQFRRALGIAQ
+3162 HPILNQFRRTLGIAQ
-3177 SLFGNMPANSTGFR
+3177 GLFGNMPANSTGFR

-3196 ASENPIGNA
+3196 ASENPIGDA

-3211 VLSSLSDFYQSYLV
+3211 ILSSLSDFYQSYLV

-3248 EKNYKKQYDN
+3248 EKNYKKQYNN

-3265 KYGTDKGGRATLQID
+3265 KYGTDKGGRATIQID

-3291 LSSAWIDLHR
+3291 LSSAWIDLHK

-3364 NWDNNRLVPRKKNL
+3364 NWDNNRLVPRKKNV
-3378 VMRHLE
+3378 VMSHLE
-3384 NSNFEVYK
+3384 NGNFEVYK
-3392 ESDVK
+3392 ENDVK

-3428 KEVNPLGSNKDYL
+3428 KEVSPLGSNKDYL
-3441 EVSVDGIDK
+3441 EVSADGINK
-3450 PIEIPSASLEDNE
+3450 PIEIPSTSLEDNE
-3463 KSEISPS
+3463 KSEISS
-3470 TDGEAKSDESTPSKQ
+3470 SIDGEAKSDESTSSKQ

-3491 HQIYMTKGKTFADAE
+3491 HLIYMTKGKTFADAE
-3506 KTIQSYKAMDNEFKK
+3506 KTIQNYKGMDNEFKK
-3521 AVESQVKKFM
+3521 AIESQVKKFM
-3531 KSRLETLGIKFDERT
+3531 KSRLKTLGVKFDEKT

>member
-1 MSCVNTSSR
+1 MSCVNTSSK

-15 LSKVNVSSGTLE
+15 LDKVDISSATLE
-27 LLIHKLQNDNEN
+27 LIIHKIQNTENNDRFPSVSEVNALLRPQSFEGSETMIEVWNNQYSSPINFPTMTLAREELNKASKIFGDNSVSIIERKNGTYDLVVGNPTFESEYKYILSNAKRDSEGHLLAPNGKKSNLTERQYAQVRTKAFKDWFGTLGVSYKGESKALLQNKID
-39 APYPTPSEV
+39 S
-48 IAKLSP
+48 
-54 KAFTSNADT
+54 
-63 IHAWVNNYSEPRYF
+63 
-77 RTKDEAEFFFM
+77 
-88 EDAIRIFG
+88 RI
-96 KDSVSLTQVKNGGY
+96 KSLEK
-110 IVEVGR
+110 ER
-116 PDILPFNL
+116 ENL
-124 NGGIWSELKN
+124 N
-134 TIKEG
+134 
-139 PKDALLKSFI
+139 
-149 EVFEVNGK
+149 
-157 LPIVDISYLP
+157 
-167 NVEYI
+167 NV
-172 DANGIKTNGVP
+172 
-183 LAMGGRD
+183 
-190 SIVFDTNTL
+190 
-199 LSLMQETSPN
+199 LSLMDIAKEDFKNLPLERKVGALRRKAASFNKEYNTSIRVDNSGNIIHN
-209 MREKVFKQYFLHE
+209 MEELDNNLFKLKD
-222 LTHSV
+222 S
-227 TLAAI
+227 TLADNIIKQWHTEQASLRQ
-232 NKAEAGKGTKE
+232 E
-243 EKDFYNEI
+243 EI
-251 NRIYNIA
+251 NRDLELLNREDYIAEDSVENAIENERAIAILNGEGITLDNSLIDEFLSKIRPNNPYHQLFKQIVEILRNNNIPINIVTDTNLGHIA
-258 KEAMG
+258 ARRQDNFKTATIRFNPSLLLQYLMTD
-263 KEAGSYYGMD
+263 SRN
-273 NIKEFLA
+273 NIKGNLMKIITHELIHALTA
-280 EITSNL
+280 EI
-286 SFQKRLASI
+286 
-295 KDTKKKNLWNAIVNA
+295 
-310 FASFFNKYFNMAI
+310 
-323 KDSVLE
+323 LE
-329 SGLKSLS
+329 SHPSW
-336 EYIQYAKNNS
+336 AK
-346 ASIEATP
+346 I
-353 TELAR
+353 R
-358 KVNSVTPETFLTFN
+358 
-372 SLSDLQRFLQNEGF
+372 G
-386 TVGVGNSNKTEA
+386 
-398 EAHIIGKHKYN
+398 
-409 GAYWLK
+409 
-415 QWTDKSLTNNTN
+415 
-427 VAKNLLNEV
+427 
-436 LSNLGIA
+436 
-443 DKGVVT
+443 
-449 IKDTSKGTIVEFN
+449 
-462 KEAFDKAKEDIL
+462 FDKAQTE
-474 ENVQDRDYYE
+474 
-484 NSLLSESEQYDL
+484 
-496 EILDSVDSE
+496 
-505 LSSLVKEGKLSI
+505 
-517 YEAKD
+517 
-522 LFEQKNG
+522 F
-529 ISIYYQSNP
+529 
-538 DMAFSQAPSDTLNF
+538 
-552 YEGNIEPSDD
+552 
-562 TIFVFGSN
+562 
-570 PEGRHG
+570 
-576 AGAAKIAR
+576 
-584 EQFGAVYGQ
+584 
-593 GEGLQGNAY
+593 
-602 ALPTKDLRVKKNNSL
+602 
-617 RSISPEQIIK
+617 
-627 SIKKLYE
+627 
-634 TAKQNPDKQFK
+634 
-645 VAYRNTD
+645 
-652 RASLNGY
+652 
-659 TGLEMIDMFTKAGP
+659 
-673 IPSNIVFSKE
+673 
-683 WIDTGKFNQQISD
+683 
-696 NTQNSKSLFN
+696 
-706 SLGELKGDTDISE
+706 
-719 IINNDGTINFNKLE
+719 
-733 EITDK
+733 
-738 YFKNADSS
+738 AD
-746 LFKKGRKTLRER
+746 
-758 QEKHFDVNGNP
+758 
-769 IEANTLEHLINVTK
+769 
-783 SASEINIKE
+783 
-792 ELKPTLVL
+792 
-800 AAALHD
+800 
-806 IAKPFHGG
+806 
-814 QRHGFQSVDVIN
+814 
-826 SVFKGNIS
+826 
-834 PLVKFAVRHHML
+834 
-846 TLEESKEFTID
+846 
-857 DAKRIIQ
+857 
-864 DAIDNN
+864 
-870 LNIQDTIDV
+870 
-879 LLALNTADIMMGQK
+879 
-893 PSDIDRYSG
+893 
-902 KTKKETIEEE
+902 
-912 IPVKRKLLELA
+912 
-923 AKELSN
+923 
-929 NESQNNINNQNNL
+929 
-942 ALNFK
+942 
-947 PEEAE
+947 
-952 FYSGAATGSDK
+952 
-963 AWEEAATKAGIK
+963 
-975 VKNYTVTNWD
+975 
-985 KLSNEERER
+985 
-994 LDKEYQEVVNT
+994 
-1005 LGRKVLDINSYSG
+1005 
-1018 KLVRRDML
+1018 
-1026 QADKADA
+1026 
-1033 IFAVGKV
+1033 
-1040 ASNGY
+1040 
-1045 VDGGTGYATTRGII
+1045 
-1059 RGIPVYLFDQS
+1059 
-1070 DSTWKVWD
+1070 
-1078 KEQSKFVPTIQP
+1078 
-1090 SLTKNAAVVGTRNL
+1090 
-1104 QNNGREAINNI
+1104 
-1115 FTINPQQSFQAT
+1115 
-1127 NQQTTSQSLQSSNT
+1127 
-1141 DITDYVNTEG
+1141 
-1151 KDRGFLT
+1151 
-1158 KKGEELLGTT
+1158 
-1168 FDKSKFNK
+1168 
-1176 GTFSVALYP
+1176 
-1185 GPSGTTLM
+1185 
-1193 IGFISPKGNKF
+1193 
-1204 YANYN
+1204 
-1209 SSPTRKTW
+1209 KTW
-1217 DLLNSEQQSV
+1217 DLYLQCKEQLKGTKWYGLKNAKEFVAVALTDRDFQIELSKVKIKEKSVFKRFINYLTKLFNKIFEAQGINIKNSALEEIISISQEYFDYANKGLNKGIDDYLNNSDYYEDEKSFKEYTKYTAPINETTDEKILNGRLGFTRDGNITVARNLSKEDVFKYIKGEISSSTSEQKKIVFEELAKEGYTEERLREIIQ
-1227 TDVNSEKYWNIINT
+1227 TDEDAKNLIAYHELSHKYWEDNSKDYYEGDERDTNG
-1241 IVPKSLR
+1241 KLLR
-1248 DLVDSGK
+1248 DKINWLSPNK
-1255 YYKMD
+1255 IRI
-1260 TTDMEKGGEASLIKR
+1260 EKRATKDAIDRIIEEKKSTSL
-1275 SELEDYFEK
+1275 
-1284 EYNVFMQGRSLDYN
+1284 
-1298 TKQINKALSSIQKNS
+1298 
-1313 IPSINVQQ
+1313 
-1321 ETNKG
+1321 
-1326 ETKTPTSVSSY
+1326 ETKTLSNEK
-1337 TGSITS
+1337 
-1343 DANTIE
+1343 AQE
-1349 NNKQDLYTTKQQEK
+1349 NNKQDLYTSKQQET

-1371 GGNLL
+1371 GDNLL

-1390 WISDHITEL
+1390 WTSDHITEL

-1472 QAIMLLAQDSFLNLE
+1472 QAIMLLAQDSFLNFE

-1499 NEVNENLVGD
+1499 NEVNEDLVGD

-1523 EVEGS
+1523 EIEGS

-1543 GTMSQMVRRAL
+1543 GTMSQVVRRAL

-1654 YKSIQVNE
+1654 YKSISVNE
-1662 NPALSEAMTQV
+1662 NPALKEAMTQV

-1684 FTTDGINKKS
+1684 FTTDGINKES
-1694 FEELR
+1694 FKELR
-1699 AAYDSLEKFK
+1699 AAYDSLEKFR
-1709 HMGYD
+1709 HMDYD
-1714 LSKEVNKD
+1714 LSNEVNKD

-1744 KNNLTNENYKKMY
+1744 KNNLTKENYKKMY

-1779 KFKAKDSINGNMREF
+1779 KFKSKDSINGNMREF

-1829 MQKFSQKGEAFDKFL
+1829 MQKFSQNGEAFDKFL

-1869 RALATDSKTREIFKH
+1869 RALATDSKAREIFKH

-1889 FNKHNYMRNMSDM
+1889 FNKHNYMRNMNDM

-1909 TEYFSEGVNDKQSRV
+1909 TEYFSEGANDKQSRV

-1947 RGTNYKETITD
+1947 RGTNYRETITN

-2009 DKKNSEL
+2009 DKKSSEL

-2028 VDEAK
+2028 VDETK

-2041 IFDTMDARAKSIVE
+2041 IFDTMDARAKAIVQE
-2055 KWIDAGLIEGAKKI
+2055 WVDAGLMEGAKKI

-2087 WNDTFAAMNIMELTV
+2087 WNDTFAAINIMELTV

-2128 NVEATDY
+2128 NVDATDY
-2135 EGRKVSD
+2135 EGRRISD

-2152 WDNFISNI
+2152 WDDFISNI

-2167 FDRKIAEAP
+2167 FDRKIANAP
-2176 EAEKAGYKALKESLV
+2176 EAEKAGYRALKESLV
-2191 GENGAFRNINVADAQ
+2191 GKDGAFRKINVADAQ

-2266 AKAPLDKFK
+2266 ANAPLDKFK

-2357 AKAKAVMEACLY
+2357 AKARAVMEACLY

-2402 VHELPLEDYCLQ
+2402 VHELPFEDYCLQ

-2470 TVADNIEDSISELE
+2470 TIADNIEDSISELE

-2590 KTRAEYEKSPIKKE
+2590 RTRAEYEKNPIKKE

-2613 KYKGLKTSERTMPYK
+2613 KYKGLKTSESTMSYE

-2645 PIYANN
+2645 PIYTNN
-2651 LFNQFA
+2651 LFSQFA

-2729 MRKDYG
+2729 MRKDYN

-2757 QSGELSYGAK
+2757 QKGELSYGVK
-2767 SKLNSLVRQF
+2767 NKLNSLVRQF

-2824 RIYRNNKIVDMT
+2824 RVYKNNKIVDMT

-2868 RTTDKSYEKLSK
+2868 RTTDKSYEELSK
-2880 MSIDELKDLSD
+2880 MSIDELKDLTD

-2897 FIDTHVQFY
+2897 FVDTHVQFY

-2924 AHAVIENEGYMVNV
+2924 AHAVIENEGYMMNV

-3072 LTREQLIEGIKSSD
+3072 LTREQLIEGVKSSD

-3118 VNSAVGPLI
+3118 ISSAVGPLI

-3162 HPILNQFRRALGIAQ
+3162 HPILNQFRRTLGIAQ

-3196 ASENPIGNA
+3196 ASENPIGDA

-3225 VAGNVVNSSDLSKVI
+3225 AAGNVVNSSDLSKVI

-3291 LSSAWIDLHR
+3291 LSSAWIDLHK

-3343 NTFRVLPS
+3343 DTFRVLPS

-3364 NWDNNRLVPRKKNL
+3364 NWDNNRLVPRKENL

-3384 NSNFEVYK
+3384 NGNFEVYK

-3407 KVDNVDKLYQ
+3407 KVDNADRLYQ

-3428 KEVNPLGSNKDYL
+3428 KEVSPLGSNKDYL
-3441 EVSVDGIDK
+3441 EISVDGIDK
-3450 PIEIPSASLEDNE
+3450 PIEIPSTSLEDNE

-3470 TDGEAKSDESTPSKQ
+3470 TNEEAKSDESTPSKQ

-3506 KTIQSYKAMDNEFKK
+3506 KTIQSYKNMDNEFKK
-3521 AVESQVKKFM
+3521 AIESQVKKFM
-3531 KSRLETLGIKFDERT
+3531 KSRLETLGIKFDEKT

>member
-1 MSCVNTSSR
+1 MSCVNTSSK

-54 KAFTSNADT
+54 KAFTSNADM
-63 IHAWVNNYSEPRYF
+63 IHAWINNYSKPRYF
-77 RTKDEAEFFFM
+77 RTIDEAELFFM
-88 EDAIRIFG
+88 EDAIKIFG
-96 KDSVSLTQVKNGGY
+96 KDSVSLTQTKDGGY
-110 IVEVGR
+110 IAEVGR

-134 TIKEG
+134 TLKEG
-139 PKDALLKSFI
+139 PKDVLLKAFI
-149 EVFEVNGK
+149 EVFEINGK
-157 LPIVDISYLP
+157 LPIVDMSYLP
-167 NVEYI
+167 NVEYTS
-172 DANGIKTNGVP
+172 ANGIKTNGIP
-183 LAMGGRD
+183 LALGGRD
-190 SIVFDTNTL
+190 SIIFDTNAL
-199 LSLMQETSPN
+199 LSLMSKTPPN

-232 NKAEAGKGTKE
+232 DKVEASKGTKE
-243 EKDFYNEI
+243 EKVFYDEI

-263 KEAGSYYGMD
+263 AEADSYYGMN

-295 KDTKKKNLWNAIVNA
+295 KDTKKKNLWNTIIDA
-310 FASFFNKYFNMAI
+310 FTSFFNKYFNMNI

-329 SGLKSLS
+329 SGLISLS

-346 ASIEATP
+346 TSIEATP
-353 TELAR
+353 TELAS
-358 KVNSVTPETFLTFN
+358 KVNSVTPGTFLTFN

-386 TVGVGNSNKTEA
+386 TVGVGNSNRTEA

-409 GAYWLK
+409 GTYWLK
-415 QWTDKSLTNNTN
+415 QWTDESLTSNTN
-427 VAKNLLNEV
+427 IAKNLLNKV

-449 IKDTSKGTIVEFN
+449 IKDTDNGTIVEFH
-462 KEAFDKAKEDIL
+462 KEAFEKAKEEIL
-474 ENVQDRDYYE
+474 ENIQDRDYYE

-496 EILDSVDSE
+496 EVLDSVDSE

-538 DMAFSQAPSDTLNF
+538 DMAFSQAPSDVQYQSNTQNDTNNYSSEEQGIINKAKKDGTFMKAPNGKHTNLTERQWVQVRTKAF
-552 YEGNIEPSDD
+552 KDWFGDWEKGLIVQQDDKSYYRGQYDEPIIDKDGNLRLKGRRDD
-562 TIFVFGSN
+562 L
-570 PEGRHG
+570 R
-576 AGAAKIAR
+576 AGATLLTDNKVYTENSTYNEGEKRLAKALNNA
-584 EQFGAVYGQ
+584 GAVY
-593 GEGLQGNAY
+593 
-602 ALPTKDLRVKKNNSL
+602 
-617 RSISPEQIIK
+617 
-627 SIKKLYE
+627 
-634 TAKQNPDKQFK
+634 
-645 VAYRNTD
+645 
-652 RASLNGY
+652 
-659 TGLEMIDMFTKAGP
+659 
-673 IPSNIVFSKE
+673 
-683 WIDTGKFNQQISD
+683 
-696 NTQNSKSLFN
+696 
-706 SLGELKGDTDISE
+706 SE
-719 IINNDGTINFNKLE
+719 IQKDNQTIGVWVKPQQEQGIEETTENKTMEGTQE
-733 EITDK
+733 EAPQTDK
-738 YFKNADSS
+738 
-746 LFKKGRKTLRER
+746 T
-758 QEKHFDVNGNP
+758 
-769 IEANTLEHLINVTK
+769 
-783 SASEINIKE
+783 
-792 ELKPTLVL
+792 
-800 AAALHD
+800 
-806 IAKPFHGG
+806 
-814 QRHGFQSVDVIN
+814 
-826 SVFKGNIS
+826 
-834 PLVKFAVRHHML
+834 
-846 TLEESKEFTID
+846 
-857 DAKRIIQ
+857 
-864 DAIDNN
+864 
-870 LNIQDTIDV
+870 
-879 LLALNTADIMMGQK
+879 
-893 PSDIDRYSG
+893 
-902 KTKKETIEEE
+902 
-912 IPVKRKLLELA
+912 
-923 AKELSN
+923 
-929 NESQNNINNQNNL
+929 
-942 ALNFK
+942 
-947 PEEAE
+947 
-952 FYSGAATGSDK
+952 
-963 AWEEAATKAGIK
+963 
-975 VKNYTVTNWD
+975 
-985 KLSNEERER
+985 
-994 LDKEYQEVVNT
+994 
-1005 LGRKVLDINSYSG
+1005 
-1018 KLVRRDML
+1018 
-1026 QADKADA
+1026 
-1033 IFAVGKV
+1033 
-1040 ASNGY
+1040 
-1045 VDGGTGYATTRGII
+1045 
-1059 RGIPVYLFDQS
+1059 
-1070 DSTWKVWD
+1070 
-1078 KEQSKFVPTIQP
+1078 
-1090 SLTKNAAVVGTRNL
+1090 
-1104 QNNGREAINNI
+1104 
-1115 FTINPQQSFQAT
+1115 
-1127 NQQTTSQSLQSSNT
+1127 
-1141 DITDYVNTEG
+1141 
-1151 KDRGFLT
+1151 
-1158 KKGEELLGTT
+1158 
-1168 FDKSKFNK
+1168 
-1176 GTFSVALYP
+1176 
-1185 GPSGTTLM
+1185 
-1193 IGFISPKGNKF
+1193 
-1204 YANYN
+1204 
-1209 SSPTRKTW
+1209 
-1217 DLLNSEQQSV
+1217 
-1227 TDVNSEKYWNIINT
+1227 
-1241 IVPKSLR
+1241 
-1248 DLVDSGK
+1248 
-1255 YYKMD
+1255 
-1260 TTDMEKGGEASLIKR
+1260 
-1275 SELEDYFEK
+1275 EK
-1284 EYNVFMQGRSLDYN
+1284 E
-1298 TKQINKALSSIQKNS
+1298 
-1313 IPSINVQQ
+1313 
-1321 ETNKG
+1321 
-1326 ETKTPTSVSSY
+1326 
-1337 TGSITS
+1337 
-1343 DANTIE
+1343 
-1349 NNKQDLYTTKQQEK
+1349 QDLYTTKQQDK

-1371 GGNLL
+1371 GDNLL

-1439 NIVEMCK
+1439 NIIEMCK

-1472 QAIMLLAQDSFLNLE
+1472 QAIMLLAQDSFLNVE

-1499 NEVNENLVGD
+1499 NEVNEDLVGD

-1517 DQSDVE
+1517 DQLDVE
-1523 EVEGS
+1523 EIEGS

-1543 GTMSQMVRRAL
+1543 GTMSQMVKRAL
-1554 LKCYILDKDG
+1554 LKCYVLDKDG
-1564 NNVQSEFGINE
+1564 NNIQSEFGINE

-1684 FTTDGINKKS
+1684 FTTNGINKES
-1694 FEELR
+1694 FKELR
-1699 AAYDSLEKFK
+1699 AAYDSLEKFR

-1722 EAANTLGY
+1722 EAANILGY

-1744 KNNLTNENYKKMY
+1744 KSNLTKENCKKMY
-1757 SALGYIIK
+1757 SALGYIVK

-1829 MQKFSQKGEAFDKFL
+1829 MQKFSQEEEAFDKFL
-1844 TEEFGNQPWFHEGTD
+1844 TEEFGNQPWFHEGAD

-1869 RALATDSKTREIFKH
+1869 RALATDSKAREIFKH

-1889 FNKHNYMRNMSDM
+1889 FNKHNYMKNMSDM

-1909 TEYFSEGVNDKQSRV
+1909 TEYFSEGANDKQSRA

-1947 RGTNYKETITD
+1947 RGTNYRETITD

-2016 GKLINDKVNGKE
+2016 GKLINDKINGKE

-2041 IFDTMDARAKSIVE
+2041 IFDAMDARAKAVVE
-2055 KWIDAGLIEGAKKI
+2055 KWIDSGLMEGAKKI
-2069 TGIGVTEEEIK
+2069 TGIGTTEEEIK

-2128 NVEATDY
+2128 NIEATDY

-2152 WDNFISNI
+2152 WDNFVSNI

-2176 EAEKAGYKALKESLV
+2176 ESEKAGYRALKESLV

-2232 QKLRKGDYNYNDL
+2232 QKLRKGDYNYSDL
-2245 SVAFQPLK
+2245 SIAFQPLK

-2266 AKAPLDKFK
+2266 SNAPLDKFK

-2357 AKAKAVMEACLY
+2357 AKAKAVMKACLY

-2381 ETGELEDVTI
+2381 ETGELEDIVI
-2391 NTKTGKYSQTY
+2391 NTKTDKYSQTY
-2402 VHELPLEDYCLQ
+2402 VHELPFEDYCLQ

-2470 TVADNIEDSISELE
+2470 TIADNIEDSINELE
-2484 STLGLNSTSTKDRN
+2484 SALALHSTNARDRN

-2549 SIIKNRVN
+2549 SIIKNRIN

-2590 KTRAEYEKSPIKKE
+2590 MTRAEYEKNSIKKE

-2613 KYKGLKTSERTMPYK
+2613 KYKGLKTSKSTMSYE

-2651 LFNQFA
+2651 LFSQFA

-2729 MRKDYG
+2729 MRKDYN

-2757 QSGELSYGAK
+2757 QKSELSYGAK

-2814 AFTVEKPTEG
+2814 AFTVEKPIEG

-2868 RTTDKSYEKLSK
+2868 RTTNKSYEELSK

-2897 FIDTHVQFY
+2897 FVDTHVQFY

-2924 AHAVIENEGYMVNV
+2924 AHAVIENEGYMINV
-2938 DNACRLTRPFTVADM
+2938 DNACRLTRPFTVAGM

-3011 GMPFDDAALFLSQRA
+3011 GIPFDDAALFLSQRA
-3026 ISSALNQ
+3026 ISSVLNQ

-3044 LSKVVDDRI
+3044 LSKVVEDRI
-3053 KRIEKDLN
+3053 KKIEKDLN

-3072 LTREQLIEGIKSSD
+3072 LTREELIEGIKVSD

-3118 VNSAVGPLI
+3118 ISSAVGPLI

-3146 LGSDGEEI
+3146 LDSNGEEI
-3154 SINDIFLA
+3154 SINDIFIA
-3162 HPILNQFRRALGIAQ
+3162 HPILNQFRRTLGIAQ
-3177 SLFGNMPANSTGFR
+3177 GLFGNMPANSTGFR

-3196 ASENPIGNA
+3196 ASENPIGDA

-3211 VLSSLSDFYQSYLV
+3211 ILSSLSDFYQSYLV

-3248 EKNYKKQYDN
+3248 EKNYKKQYNN

-3265 KYGTDKGGRATLQID
+3265 KYSTDKGDRATLQID

-3291 LSSAWIDLHR
+3291 LSSAWIDLHK

-3308 QLFKYCFFRA
+3308 QLFKYCFFKA

-3384 NSNFEVYK
+3384 NGNFEVYK
-3392 ESDVK
+3392 ENDVK

-3407 KVDNVDKLYQ
+3407 KVDNIDKLYQ

-3428 KEVNPLGSNKDYL
+3428 KEVSPLGSNKDYL
-3441 EVSVDGIDK
+3441 EVSADGIDK
-3450 PIEIPSASLEDNE
+3450 PIEIPSISLEDNE
-3463 KSEISPS
+3463 KSEISSS
-3470 TDGEAKSDESTPSKQ
+3470 TNGEAKSDESTSSKQ

-3491 HQIYMTKGKTFADAE
+3491 HLIYMTKGKTFADAE
-3506 KTIQSYKAMDNEFKK
+3506 KTIQNYKGMDNEFKK
-3521 AVESQVKKFM
+3521 AIESQVKKFM
-3531 KSRLETLGIKFDERT
+3531 KSRLETLGVKFDEKT

>member
-1 MSCVNTSSR
+1 MSCVNTSSK

-54 KAFTSNADT
+54 KAFTSNADM
-63 IHAWVNNYSEPRYF
+63 IHAWVNNYSKPRYF
-77 RTKDEAEFFFM
+77 RTIDEAELFFM

-96 KDSVSLTQVKNGGY
+96 KDSVSLTQTKDGGY
-110 IVEVGR
+110 IAEVGR
-116 PDILPFNL
+116 PDILPFSL
-124 NGGIWSELKN
+124 NNGIWSELKS
-134 TIKEG
+134 TLKEG
-139 PKDALLKSFI
+139 PKDALLKAFI
-149 EVFEVNGK
+149 EVFEINGR
-157 LPIVDISYLP
+157 LPIVDISPLP
-167 NVEYI
+167 NTEYI
-172 DANGIKTNGVP
+172 SANGVKTNGVP
-183 LAMGGRD
+183 LALGGRD
-190 SIVFDTNTL
+190 SIIFDTNAL
-199 LSLMQETSPN
+199 LSLMSKTPPS

-232 NKAEAGKGTKE
+232 DKVEAGKGTKE
-243 EKDFYNEI
+243 EKVFYNEI

-263 KEAGSYYGMD
+263 AEADSYYGMN

-295 KDTKKKNLWNAIVNA
+295 KDTKKKNLWNTIIDA
-310 FASFFNKYFNMAI
+310 FTSFFNKYFNMDI

-329 SGLKSLS
+329 SGLMSLS

-346 ASIEATP
+346 TSIEATP
-353 TELAR
+353 TELAS
-358 KVNSVTPETFLTFN
+358 KVNSVTPGTFLTFN

-398 EAHIIGKHKYN
+398 EAHIVGKHKYN

-415 QWTDKSLTNNTN
+415 QWTDESLTSNTN
-427 VAKNLLNEV
+427 IAKNLLNKV

-449 IKDTSKGTIVEFN
+449 IKDTGNGTIVEFH
-462 KEAFDKAKEDIL
+462 KEAFDKAKEEIL
-474 ENVQDRDYYE
+474 ENIQDRDYYE

-496 EILDSVDSE
+496 EVLDSVDSE

-538 DMAFSQAPSDTLNF
+538 DMAFSQAPSDVQYQSNTQNDTNNYSSEEQGIIDKAKKDGTFMKAPNGKHTNLTERQWVQVRTKAFKDWFGDWENNPNEASKVVDENGEPLVRYHETSKNIIEFDADRSDNGYGDIETPIGIFTKENANSIFDNENIQMPIFIKARNILKFDTRKEAYDYFSKHIPSYREKAKYMTHLNDDDPF
-552 YEGNIEPSDD
+552 LIENGDSYE
-562 TIFVFGSN
+562 V
-570 PEGRHG
+570 
-576 AGAAKIAR
+576 
-584 EQFGAVYGQ
+584 
-593 GEGLQGNAY
+593 GE
-602 ALPTKDLRVKKNNSL
+602 D
-617 RSISPEQIIK
+617 
-627 SIKKLYE
+627 IKKLITKYLKESGFDGFELVKDEGISSLGVSTVHTIVVFNPNQIKSATDNVGTFSRTDNRIDYFE
-634 TAKQNPDKQFK
+634 TNNSEK
-645 VAYRNTD
+645 VAESQEALDILKKEGITLDNSLIDKYLLEVK
-652 RASLNGY
+652 ASNPYHQIFKQIVGILNNNN
-659 TGLEMIDMFTKAGP
+659 IP
-673 IPSNIVFSKE
+673 INIVVNSNLSNIAARKQDDFKTATIE
-683 WIDTGKFNQQISD
+683 INPALLLDYLMTD
-696 NTQNSKSLFN
+696 NK
-706 SLGELKGDTDISE
+706 D
-719 IINNDGTINFNKLE
+719 
-733 EITDK
+733 
-738 YFKNADSS
+738 
-746 LFKKGRKTLRER
+746 
-758 QEKHFDVNGNP
+758 
-769 IEANTLEHLINVTK
+769 
-783 SASEINIKE
+783 NIKE
-792 ELKPTLVL
+792 NLMKVLTHELVHAVTAEILNYHPSWAKIKNFNEAQTEFSNNVWNLYLQCKEQLKGTKWYGLTNAKEFIAV
-800 AAALHD
+800 ALTD
-806 IAKPFHGG
+806 RDSQIELSKIKLDKNENAFKRF
-814 QRHGFQSVDVIN
+814 IN
-826 SVFKGNIS
+826 YLTDLFNKVFKAQGIDIKNSALEKIIS
-834 PLVKFAVRHHML
+834 ISQEYFNSANKNLRGGIYDY
-846 TLEESKEFTID
+846 TGTRD
-857 DAKRIIQ
+857 YY
-864 DAIDNN
+864 DNV
-870 LNIQDTIDV
+870 Q
-879 LLALNTADIMMGQK
+879 Q
-893 PSDIDRYSG
+893 
-902 KTKKETIEEE
+902 ET
-912 IPVKRKLLELA
+912 
-923 AKELSN
+923 
-929 NESQNNINNQNNL
+929 

-975 VKNYTVTNWD
+975 VKNYTVNNWNE
-985 KLSNEERER
+985 LSNEERER

-1033 IFAVGKV
+1033 IFAIGTVS
-1040 ASNGY
+1040 SNGY
-1045 VDGGTGYATTRGII
+1045 VDGGTGYATTRGIL

-1078 KEQSKFVPTIQP
+1078 KEQSKFIPTIQP
-1090 SLTKNAAVVGTRNL
+1090 SLTKNAAVVGTRKL
-1104 QNNGREAINNI
+1104 QDNGKEAINSI
-1115 FTINPQQSFQAT
+1115 FTTKPQQEHRVEEPTENKTMKDAQEEAP
-1127 NQQTTSQSLQSSNT
+1127 QT
-1141 DITDYVNTEG
+1141 
-1151 KDRGFLT
+1151 
-1158 KKGEELLGTT
+1158 
-1168 FDKSKFNK
+1168 DK
-1176 GTFSVALYP
+1176 T
-1185 GPSGTTLM
+1185 
-1193 IGFISPKGNKF
+1193 
-1204 YANYN
+1204 
-1209 SSPTRKTW
+1209 
-1217 DLLNSEQQSV
+1217 
-1227 TDVNSEKYWNIINT
+1227 
-1241 IVPKSLR
+1241 
-1248 DLVDSGK
+1248 
-1255 YYKMD
+1255 
-1260 TTDMEKGGEASLIKR
+1260 
-1275 SELEDYFEK
+1275 EK
-1284 EYNVFMQGRSLDYN
+1284 E
-1298 TKQINKALSSIQKNS
+1298 
-1313 IPSINVQQ
+1313 
-1321 ETNKG
+1321 
-1326 ETKTPTSVSSY
+1326 
-1337 TGSITS
+1337 
-1343 DANTIE
+1343 
-1349 NNKQDLYTTKQQEK
+1349 QDLYTTKQQDK

-1371 GGNLL
+1371 GDNLL
-1376 SATEVRHIAEQAVY
+1376 SATEIRHVAEQAVY

-1439 NIVEMCK
+1439 NIIEMCK

-1455 FDNDDT
+1455 FDNEDT

-1472 QAIMLLAQDSFLNLE
+1472 QAIMLLAQDSFLNVE

-1499 NEVNENLVGD
+1499 NEVNEDLVGD

-1517 DQSDVE
+1517 DQLDVE
-1523 EVEGS
+1523 EIEGS

-1543 GTMSQMVRRAL
+1543 GTMSQMVKRAL

-1684 FTTDGINKKS
+1684 FTTDGINKES
-1694 FEELR
+1694 FKELR
-1699 AAYDSLEKFK
+1699 AAYDSLEKFR

-1722 EAANTLGY
+1722 EAANILGY

-1744 KNNLTNENYKKMY
+1744 KSNLTKENYKKMY

-1829 MQKFSQKGEAFDKFL
+1829 MQKFSQEGEAFDKFL

-1869 RALATDSKTREIFKH
+1869 RALATDSKAREIFKH

-1889 FNKHNYMRNMSDM
+1889 FNKHNYMKNMSDM

-1909 TEYFSEGVNDKQSRV
+1909 TEYFSEGANDKQSRV

-1947 RGTNYKETITD
+1947 RGTNYRETITD

-1971 QTVLMRNLDSKDPR
+1971 QTILMRNLDSKDPR

-2009 DKKNSEL
+2009 DKKNNEL

-2041 IFDTMDARAKSIVE
+2041 IFNTMDARAKAIVE
-2055 KWIDAGLIEGAKKI
+2055 RWIDSGLMEGAKKI

-2128 NVEATDY
+2128 NIEATDY

-2152 WDNFISNI
+2152 WDNFVSNI

-2176 EAEKAGYKALKESLV
+2176 EAEKAGYRALKESLV

-2245 SVAFQPLK
+2245 SIAFQPLK

-2266 AKAPLDKFK
+2266 SNTPLDKFK

-2348 KYVNDANGE
+2348 KYVNDVNGE

-2369 ETTPKTVQEVNP
+2369 ETTPKIVQEVNP
-2381 ETGELEDVTI
+2381 ETGELEDIVI

-2402 VHELPLEDYCLQ
+2402 VHELPFEDYCLQ

-2457 KVSADEFKAEYEQ
+2457 KVSANEFKAEYEQ
-2470 TVADNIEDSISELE
+2470 TIADNIEDSISELE
-2484 STLGLNSTSTKDRN
+2484 SALALHSTNARDRN
-2498 IALSKILQREILSSP
+2498 VALSKILQREILSSP

-2590 KTRAEYEKSPIKKE
+2590 KTRAEYEKNPIKKE

-2613 KYKGLKTSERTMPYK
+2613 KYKGLKTSKSIMSYE

-2651 LFNQFA
+2651 LFSQFA

-2718 GSDFDVDKEYL
+2718 GSDFDKFY
-2729 MRKDYG
+2729 
-2735 ISRNKITKSALHK
+2735 
-2748 ILYDSLIES
+2748 
-2757 QSGELSYGAK
+2757 
-2767 SKLNSLVRQF
+2767 
-2777 LEDPFDRASLVN
+2777 
-2789 QKTADGFMS
+2789 
-2798 IPSSSYSKLL
+2798 
-2808 KLYLQN
+2808 
-2814 AFTVEKPTEG
+2814 VE
-2824 RIYRNNKIVDMT
+2824 I
-2836 YEVLTHETS
+2836 
-2845 CAEMLNPGGFD
+2845 
-2856 PQKRMGYLVTAL
+2856 
-2868 RTTDKSYEKLSK
+2868 K
-2880 MSIDELKDLSD
+2880 M
-2891 KDKNLM
+2891 
-2897 FIDTHVQFY
+2897 
-2906 KQNSAAGSLIG
+2906 
-2917 IFAVNRT
+2917 
-2924 AHAVIENEGYMVNV
+2924 
-2938 DNACRLTRPFTVADM
+2938 C
-2953 TFGGNMPIDVR
+2953 
-2964 FDNNGQSVGKV
+2964 
-2975 LGSLVA
+2975 
-2981 SAADAVKDPV
+2981 
-2991 LNLMNINSNTANILN
+2991 
-3006 TLVRL
+3006 
-3011 GMPFDDAALFLSQRA
+3011 
-3026 ISSALNQ
+3026 
-3033 FSSENI
+3033 
-3039 TGFTS
+3039 
-3044 LSKVVDDRI
+3044 
-3053 KRIEKDLN
+3053 
-3061 IDENSSLNEEE
+3061 
-3072 LTREQLIEGIKSSD
+3072 
-3086 PRIEYKVLKSF
+3086 
-3097 RNFQRLADA
+3097 
-3106 MRMPTFATRFNS
+3106 
-3118 VNSAVGPLI
+3118 
-3127 IDNLIT
+3127 
-3133 EHKMEKLSSESNI
+3133 
-3146 LGSDGEEI
+3146 
-3154 SINDIFLA
+3154 
-3162 HPILNQFRRALGIAQ
+3162 
-3177 SLFGNMPANSTGFR
+3177 
-3191 NILTY
+3191 
-3196 ASENPIGNA
+3196 
-3205 ILSDRK
+3205 
-3211 VLSSLSDFYQSYLV
+3211 
-3225 VAGNVVNSSDLSKVI
+3225 
-3240 SEFPKEFM
+3240 
-3248 EKNYKKQYDN
+3248 
-3258 NLLIQSI
+3258 
-3265 KYGTDKGGRATLQID
+3265 
-3280 ITGLDTQQKER
+3280 
-3291 LSSAWIDLHR
+3291 
-3301 VNPELSE
+3301 
-3308 QLFKYCFFRA
+3308 
-3318 GIGFSPKTF
+3318 
-3327 MSLVPVYVK
+3327 
-3336 ERLNSYV
+3336 
-3343 NTFRVLPS
+3343 
-3351 STPEIV
+3351 
-3357 LDQFIRN
+3357 
-3364 NWDNNRLVPRKKNL
+3364 
-3378 VMRHLE
+3378 
-3384 NSNFEVYK
+3384 
-3392 ESDVK
+3392 
-3397 ELQKTQYFKM
+3397 
-3407 KVDNVDKLYQ
+3407 
-3417 QVLLKDDSIEY
+3417 
-3428 KEVNPLGSNKDYL
+3428 
-3441 EVSVDGIDK
+3441 
-3450 PIEIPSASLEDNE
+3450 
-3463 KSEISPS
+3463 
-3470 TDGEAKSDESTPSKQ
+3470 
-3485 EQIDLL
+3485 
-3491 HQIYMTKGKTFADAE
+3491 
-3506 KTIQSYKAMDNEFKK
+3506 
-3521 AVESQVKKFM
+3521 
-3531 KSRLETLGIKFDERT
+3531 
-3546 IEEEYKKL
+3546 
-3554 C
+3554 

>member
-1 MSCVNTSSR
+1 MSCVNTSSK

-48 IAKLSP
+48 VAKLSP
-54 KAFTSNADT
+54 KAFTGNADI
-63 IHAWVNNYSEPRYF
+63 IHTWANNYSKPRYF
-77 RTKDEAEFFFM
+77 RTIDEAEFFFM
-88 EDAIRIFG
+88 EDATKIFG
-96 KDSVSLTQVKNGGY
+96 KDSVSLTQTKDGGY
-110 IVEVGR
+110 IAEVGR
-116 PDILPFNL
+116 PNILPFNL
-124 NGGIWSELKN
+124 NNGIWSELKS
-134 TIKEG
+134 TLKEG

-149 EVFEVNGK
+149 EVFEINGR
-157 LPIVDISYLP
+157 LPIVDISSLP
-167 NVEYI
+167 NTEYI
-172 DANGIKTNGVP
+172 SANGIKTNGVP
-183 LAMGGRD
+183 LAIGGRGY
-190 SIVFDTNTL
+190 ITFDTNTL
-199 LSLMQETSPN
+199 LSLMSKTSPN

-232 NKAEAGKGTKE
+232 DKVEAGKGTKE
-243 EKDFYNEI
+243 EKAFYDEI

-263 KEAGSYYGMD
+263 AKADSYYGMN

-295 KDTKKKNLWNAIVNA
+295 KDTNIKATKEKNLWNAIIDA
-310 FASFFNKYFNMAI
+310 FTSFFNKYFNMNI
-323 KDSVLE
+323 EGSILE

-346 ASIEATP
+346 TSIEATP

-358 KVNSVTPETFLTFN
+358 KINSVTPETFLTFN

-398 EAHIIGKHKYN
+398 EVYIMGKHKYN

-415 QWTDKSLTNNTN
+415 QWTDESLTSNTN
-427 VAKNLLNEV
+427 IAKNLLNKV

-449 IKDTSKGTIVEFN
+449 IKDTSKGTIVEFH
-462 KEAFDKAKEDIL
+462 KEAFDKAKKDIL
-474 ENVQDRDYYE
+474 ESVQDRDYYE

-496 EILDSVDSE
+496 EVLDSVDSE

-538 DMAFSQAPSDTLNF
+538 DMAFSQAPDNAQQEQKAEKPTEDKTIENDKQARVKEAKLLNKDSIIDIVNTVDGGLSLTVTASSPKFVIVLSFNEKKKRWDAQLQLREGVEYNTLNK
-552 YEGNIEPSDD
+552 EEKNIYDSSSFISRADIDKAVNHYIPKNLQEYLSSKEKENDD
-562 TIFVFGSN
+562 KELLALQEELTN
-570 PEGRHG
+570 
-576 AGAAKIAR
+576 K
-584 EQFGAVYGQ
+584 
-593 GEGLQGNAY
+593 GL
-602 ALPTKDLRVKKNNSL
+602 
-617 RSISPEQIIK
+617 SISERVSAMNQ
-627 SIKKLYE
+627 SHVGSMNVL
-634 TAKQNPDKQFK
+634 
-645 VAYRNTD
+645 RD
-652 RASLNGY
+652 RWGIYFFNES
-659 TGLEMIDMFTKAGP
+659 TGEN
-673 IPSNIVFSKE
+673 NILKE
-683 WIDTGKFNQQISD
+683 
-696 NTQNSKSLFN
+696 
-706 SLGELKGDTDISE
+706 
-719 IINNDGTINFNKLE
+719 
-733 EITDK
+733 
-738 YFKNADSS
+738 
-746 LFKKGRKTLRER
+746 
-758 QEKHFDVNGNP
+758 
-769 IEANTLEHLINVTK
+769 
-783 SASEINIKE
+783 
-792 ELKPTLVL
+792 
-800 AAALHD
+800 
-806 IAKPFHGG
+806 
-814 QRHGFQSVDVIN
+814 
-826 SVFKGNIS
+826 NIS
-834 PLVKFAVRHHML
+834 PL
-846 TLEESKEFTID
+846 TE
-857 DAKRIIQ
+857 
-864 DAIDNN
+864 
-870 LNIQDTIDV
+870 NIHT
-879 LLALNTADIMMGQK
+879 
-893 PSDIDRYSG
+893 
-902 KTKKETIEEE
+902 
-912 IPVKRKLLELA
+912 
-923 AKELSN
+923 
-929 NESQNNINNQNNL
+929 
-942 ALNFK
+942 
-947 PEEAE
+947 EEA
-952 FYSGAATGSDK
+952 T
-963 AWEEAATKAGIK
+963 
-975 VKNYTVTNWD
+975 
-985 KLSNEERER
+985 
-994 LDKEYQEVVNT
+994 QEN
-1005 LGRKVLDINSYSG
+1005 D
-1018 KLVRRDML
+1018 
-1026 QADKADA
+1026 
-1033 IFAVGKV
+1033 
-1040 ASNGY
+1040 
-1045 VDGGTGYATTRGII
+1045 
-1059 RGIPVYLFDQS
+1059 
-1070 DSTWKVWD
+1070 
-1078 KEQSKFVPTIQP
+1078 
-1090 SLTKNAAVVGTRNL
+1090 
-1104 QNNGREAINNI
+1104 
-1115 FTINPQQSFQAT
+1115 
-1127 NQQTTSQSLQSSNT
+1127 
-1141 DITDYVNTEG
+1141 
-1151 KDRGFLT
+1151 
-1158 KKGEELLGTT
+1158 
-1168 FDKSKFNK
+1168 
-1176 GTFSVALYP
+1176 
-1185 GPSGTTLM
+1185 
-1193 IGFISPKGNKF
+1193 
-1204 YANYN
+1204 
-1209 SSPTRKTW
+1209 
-1217 DLLNSEQQSV
+1217 
-1227 TDVNSEKYWNIINT
+1227 
-1241 IVPKSLR
+1241 
-1248 DLVDSGK
+1248 
-1255 YYKMD
+1255 
-1260 TTDMEKGGEASLIKR
+1260 
-1275 SELEDYFEK
+1275 
-1284 EYNVFMQGRSLDYN
+1284 
-1298 TKQINKALSSIQKNS
+1298 
-1313 IPSINVQQ
+1313 
-1321 ETNKG
+1321 
-1326 ETKTPTSVSSY
+1326 
-1337 TGSITS
+1337 
-1343 DANTIE
+1343 
-1349 NNKQDLYTTKQQEK
+1349 KQDLYTTKQQEK

-1371 GGNLL
+1371 GDNLL
-1376 SATEVRHIAEQAVY
+1376 SATEVRHVAEQAVY

-1472 QAIMLLAQDSFLNLE
+1472 QAIMLLAQDSFLNSE
-1487 DFSIVSTPDGKA
+1487 NFSIVSTPDGKA
-1499 NEVNENLVGD
+1499 NEVNEDLLGD

-1523 EVEGS
+1523 EIEGS

-1586 LRWTQGSLSLADMVT
+1586 LRWTQGSLSLADMIT

-1654 YKSIQVNE
+1654 YKSVPVNE
-1662 NPALSEAMTQV
+1662 NPALKEAMTQI

-1684 FTTDGINKKS
+1684 FTTDGINKES
-1694 FEELR
+1694 FKELR
-1699 AAYDSLEKFK
+1699 AAYDSLEKFR

-1714 LSKEVNKD
+1714 LSNEVNKD

-1744 KNNLTNENYKKMY
+1744 KNNLTKENYKKMY

-1779 KFKAKDSINGNMREF
+1779 KFKSKDSINGNMREF

-1829 MQKFSQKGEAFDKFL
+1829 MQKFSQNGEAFDKFL

-1869 RALATDSKTREIFKH
+1869 RALATDSKAKEIFKH

-1889 FNKHNYMRNMSDM
+1889 FNKHNYMRDMSDM

-1909 TEYFSEGVNDKQSRV
+1909 TEYFSEGANDKQSRV

-2041 IFDTMDARAKSIVE
+2041 IFDTMDARAKAIVE
-2055 KWIDAGLIEGAKKI
+2055 KWIDSGLMEGAKKI

-2128 NVEATDY
+2128 NVDATDY

-2152 WDNFISNI
+2152 WDDFVSNI

-2176 EAEKAGYKALKESLV
+2176 EAEKAGYRALKESLV

-2266 AKAPLDKFK
+2266 AKAPLDKLR

-2348 KYVNDANGE
+2348 KYVNDVNGE

-2381 ETGELEDVTI
+2381 ETGESEDVTV
-2391 NTKTGKYSQTY
+2391 NTKTGKYNQTY
-2402 VHELPLEDYCLQ
+2402 VHELPFEDYCLQ

-2457 KVSADEFKAEYEQ
+2457 KVSANEFKAEYEQ

-2484 STLGLNSTSTKDRN
+2484 STLGLNSISTKDRN

-2590 KTRAEYEKSPIKKE
+2590 KTRAEYEKNPIKKE

-2613 KYKGLKTSERTMPYK
+2613 KYKGLKVSESTMSYK

-2651 LFNQFA
+2651 LFSQFA

-2706 GIMLPNDITLLT
+2706 GIMLPSDITLLT

-2757 QSGELSYGAK
+2757 QKGELSYGVK

-2777 LEDPFDRASLVN
+2777 LEDPFDKASLVN

-2798 IPSSSYSKLL
+2798 IPSSSYNKLL

-2868 RTTDKSYEKLSK
+2868 RTTNKSYEELSK

-2897 FIDTHVQFY
+2897 FVDTHVQFY

-2938 DNACRLTRPFTVADM
+2938 DNTCKLIRPFTVADM

-3118 VNSAVGPLI
+3118 ISSAVGPLI

-3162 HPILNQFRRALGIAQ
+3162 HPILNQFRRTLGIAQ

-3196 ASENPIGNA
+3196 ASENPIGDA

-3225 VAGNVVNSSDLSKVI
+3225 VAGNVVNSSDLGKVI

-3291 LSSAWIDLHR
+3291 LSSAWIDLHK

-3336 ERLNSYV
+3336 ERLKSYV
-3343 NTFRVLPS
+3343 DTFRVLPS

-3384 NSNFEVYK
+3384 NGNFEVYK

-3417 QVLLKDDSIEY
+3417 QVLLKDNSIEY

-3450 PIEIPSASLEDNE
+3450 PIEIPSTSLEDNE

-3521 AVESQVKKFM
+3521 AIESQVKNFM
-3531 KSRLETLGIKFDERT
+3531 KSRLETLGIKFDEKT
-3546 IEEEYKKL
+3546 IEKEYKKL

>member
-1 MSCVNTSSR
+1 MSCVNISSK

-54 KAFTSNADT
+54 KAFTGNADI
-63 IHAWVNNYSEPRYF
+63 IHTWANNYSKPRYF
-77 RTKDEAEFFFM
+77 RTIDEAEFFFM
-88 EDAIRIFG
+88 EDATKIFG
-96 KDSVSLTQVKNGGY
+96 KDSVSLTQTKDGGY
-110 IVEVGR
+110 IAEVGR
-116 PDILPFNL
+116 PNILPFNL
-124 NGGIWSELKN
+124 NNGIWSELKS
-134 TIKEG
+134 TLKEG

-149 EVFEVNGK
+149 EVFEINGR
-157 LPIVDISYLP
+157 LPIVDISSLP
-167 NVEYI
+167 NTEYI
-172 DANGIKTNGVP
+172 SANGIKTNGVP
-183 LAMGGRD
+183 LALGGRD
-190 SIVFDTNTL
+190 YITFDTNTL
-199 LSLMQETSPN
+199 LSLMSKTSPN

-227 TLAAI
+227 TLAVI
-232 NKAEAGKGTKE
+232 DKVEAGKGTKE
-243 EKDFYNEI
+243 EKAFYDEI

-263 KEAGSYYGMD
+263 AKADSYYGMN

-295 KDTKKKNLWNAIVNA
+295 KDTNIKATKEKNLWNAIIDA
-310 FASFFNKYFNMAI
+310 FTSFFNKYFNMNI
-323 KDSVLE
+323 EGSILE

-346 ASIEATP
+346 TSIEATP

-358 KVNSVTPETFLTFN
+358 KINSVTPETFLTFN

-398 EAHIIGKHKYN
+398 EVYIMGKHKYN

-415 QWTDKSLTNNTN
+415 QWTDESLTSNTN
-427 VAKNLLNEV
+427 IAKNLLNKV

-449 IKDTSKGTIVEFN
+449 IKDTSKDTIVEFH
-462 KEAFDKAKEDIL
+462 KEAFDKAKKDIL
-474 ENVQDRDYYE
+474 ESVQDRDYYE

-496 EILDSVDSE
+496 EVLDSVDSE

-552 YEGNIEPSDD
+552 YEGNIEPSND

-683 WIDTGKFNQQISD
+683 WIDTGKFNQQIYA
-696 NTQNSKSLFN
+696 Q
-706 SLGELKGDTDISE
+706 
-719 IINNDGTINFNKLE
+719 E
-733 EITDK
+733 EAPQTDK
-738 YFKNADSS
+738 
-746 LFKKGRKTLRER
+746 T
-758 QEKHFDVNGNP
+758 
-769 IEANTLEHLINVTK
+769 
-783 SASEINIKE
+783 
-792 ELKPTLVL
+792 
-800 AAALHD
+800 
-806 IAKPFHGG
+806 
-814 QRHGFQSVDVIN
+814 
-826 SVFKGNIS
+826 
-834 PLVKFAVRHHML
+834 
-846 TLEESKEFTID
+846 
-857 DAKRIIQ
+857 
-864 DAIDNN
+864 
-870 LNIQDTIDV
+870 
-879 LLALNTADIMMGQK
+879 
-893 PSDIDRYSG
+893 
-902 KTKKETIEEE
+902 
-912 IPVKRKLLELA
+912 
-923 AKELSN
+923 
-929 NESQNNINNQNNL
+929 
-942 ALNFK
+942 
-947 PEEAE
+947 
-952 FYSGAATGSDK
+952 
-963 AWEEAATKAGIK
+963 
-975 VKNYTVTNWD
+975 
-985 KLSNEERER
+985 
-994 LDKEYQEVVNT
+994 
-1005 LGRKVLDINSYSG
+1005 
-1018 KLVRRDML
+1018 
-1026 QADKADA
+1026 
-1033 IFAVGKV
+1033 
-1040 ASNGY
+1040 
-1045 VDGGTGYATTRGII
+1045 
-1059 RGIPVYLFDQS
+1059 
-1070 DSTWKVWD
+1070 
-1078 KEQSKFVPTIQP
+1078 
-1090 SLTKNAAVVGTRNL
+1090 
-1104 QNNGREAINNI
+1104 
-1115 FTINPQQSFQAT
+1115 
-1127 NQQTTSQSLQSSNT
+1127 
-1141 DITDYVNTEG
+1141 
-1151 KDRGFLT
+1151 
-1158 KKGEELLGTT
+1158 
-1168 FDKSKFNK
+1168 
-1176 GTFSVALYP
+1176 
-1185 GPSGTTLM
+1185 
-1193 IGFISPKGNKF
+1193 
-1204 YANYN
+1204 
-1209 SSPTRKTW
+1209 
-1217 DLLNSEQQSV
+1217 
-1227 TDVNSEKYWNIINT
+1227 
-1241 IVPKSLR
+1241 
-1248 DLVDSGK
+1248 
-1255 YYKMD
+1255 
-1260 TTDMEKGGEASLIKR
+1260 
-1275 SELEDYFEK
+1275 EK
-1284 EYNVFMQGRSLDYN
+1284 E
-1298 TKQINKALSSIQKNS
+1298 
-1313 IPSINVQQ
+1313 
-1321 ETNKG
+1321 
-1326 ETKTPTSVSSY
+1326 
-1337 TGSITS
+1337 
-1343 DANTIE
+1343 
-1349 NNKQDLYTTKQQEK
+1349 QDLYTTKQQEK

-1371 GGNLL
+1371 GDNLL
-1376 SATEVRHIAEQAVY
+1376 SATEIRHIAEQAVY

-1472 QAIMLLAQDSFLNLE
+1472 QAIMLLAQDSFLNSE
-1487 DFSIVSTPDGKA
+1487 NFSIVSTPDGKA
-1499 NEVNENLVGD
+1499 NEVNEDLVGD

-1523 EVEGS
+1523 EIEGS

-1586 LRWTQGSLSLADMVT
+1586 LRWTQGSLSLADMIT

-1662 NPALSEAMTQV
+1662 NPALSEAMTQI

-1684 FTTDGINKKS
+1684 FTTDGINKES
-1694 FEELR
+1694 FKELR
-1699 AAYDSLEKFK
+1699 AAYDSLEKFR

-1714 LSKEVNKD
+1714 LSNEVNKD
-1722 EAANTLGY
+1722 EATNTLGY

-1744 KNNLTNENYKKMY
+1744 KNNLTKENYKKMY

-1779 KFKAKDSINGNMREF
+1779 KFKSKDSINGNMREF

-1829 MQKFSQKGEAFDKFL
+1829 MQKFSQNGEAFDKFL

-1869 RALATDSKTREIFKH
+1869 RALATDSKAKEIFKH

-1889 FNKHNYMRNMSDM
+1889 FNKHNYMRDMSDM

-1909 TEYFSEGVNDKQSRV
+1909 TEYFSEGANDKQSRV

-2041 IFDTMDARAKSIVE
+2041 IFDTMDARAKAIVE
-2055 KWIDAGLIEGAKKI
+2055 KWIDSGLMEGAKKI

-2128 NVEATDY
+2128 NVDATDY

-2142 GKERTFYLTD
+2142 GKERTFYLKD
-2152 WDNFISNI
+2152 WDDFVSNI

-2176 EAEKAGYKALKESLV
+2176 EAEKAGYRALKESLV

-2266 AKAPLDKFK
+2266 ANAPLDKFK

-2348 KYVNDANGE
+2348 KYVNDVNGE

-2381 ETGELEDVTI
+2381 ETGELEDVTV

-2402 VHELPLEDYCLQ
+2402 VHELPFEDYCLQ

-2457 KVSADEFKAEYEQ
+2457 KVSANEFKAEYEQ

-2590 KTRAEYEKSPIKKE
+2590 MTRAEYEKNPIKKE

-2613 KYKGLKTSERTMPYK
+2613 KYKGLKTSEKTMSYK

-2638 AYFEVFA
+2638 AHFEVFA

-2651 LFNQFA
+2651 LFSQFA

-2706 GIMLPNDITLLT
+2706 GIMLPSDITLLT

-2757 QSGELSYGAK
+2757 QKGELSYGVK
-2767 SKLNSLVRQF
+2767 SKLNNLVRQF
-2777 LEDPFDRASLVN
+2777 LEDPFDKASLVN

-2798 IPSSSYSKLL
+2798 IPSSSYNKLL

-2868 RTTDKSYEKLSK
+2868 RTTDKSYEELSK

-2897 FIDTHVQFY
+2897 FVDTHVQFY

-2924 AHAVIENEGYMVNV
+2924 AHAVIENEGYMINV
-2938 DNACRLTRPFTVADM
+2938 DNACKLIRPFTVAGM

-3086 PRIEYKVLKSF
+3086 PRIEYKVLKAF

-3118 VNSAVGPLI
+3118 ISSAVGPLI

-3162 HPILNQFRRALGIAQ
+3162 HPILNQFRRTLGIAQ

-3196 ASENPIGNA
+3196 ASENPIGDA

-3225 VAGNVVNSSDLSKVI
+3225 VAGNVVNSSDLGKVI

-3248 EKNYKKQYDN
+3248 EKNYKKQYND

-3291 LSSAWIDLHR
+3291 LSSAWIDLHK

-3318 GIGFSPKTF
+3318 GIVFSPKTF

-3336 ERLNSYV
+3336 ERLKSYV
-3343 NTFRVLPS
+3343 DTFRVLPS

-3384 NSNFEVYK
+3384 NGNFEVYK

-3450 PIEIPSASLEDNE
+3450 PIEIPSTSLEDNE

-3521 AVESQVKKFM
+3521 AIESQVKNFM
-3531 KSRLETLGIKFDERT
+3531 KSRLETLGIKFDEKT

>member
-15 LSKVNVSSGTLE
+15 LDKVNVSSGTLE
-27 LLIHKLQNDNEN
+27 LLIHRLQNDNEN

-54 KAFTSNADT
+54 KAFTGNADM
-63 IHAWVNNYSEPRYF
+63 IHTWVNNYSKPRYF

-88 EDAIRIFG
+88 EDATKIFG
-96 KDSVSLTQVKNGGY
+96 KDSVSLTQTKDGGY
-110 IVEVGR
+110 IAEVGR
-116 PDILPFNL
+116 PNILPFNL
-124 NGGIWSELKN
+124 NNGIWSELKS
-134 TIKEG
+134 TLKKG

-149 EVFEVNGK
+149 EVFEINGR
-157 LPIVDISYLP
+157 LPIVDISSLP
-167 NVEYI
+167 NTEYI
-172 DANGIKTNGVP
+172 SANGIKTNGVP
-183 LAMGGRD
+183 LALGGRD
-190 SIVFDTNTL
+190 YITFDTNAL
-199 LSLMQETSPN
+199 LSLMSKTSPN

-232 NKAEAGKGTKE
+232 DKVEAGKGTKE
-243 EKDFYNEI
+243 EKAFYDEI

-263 KEAGSYYGMD
+263 AEAGSYYGMN

-295 KDTKKKNLWNAIVNA
+295 KDTKKKNLWNAIINA
-310 FASFFNKYFNMAI
+310 FTSFFNKYFNMGI
-323 KDSVLE
+323 KGSVLE
-329 SGLKSLS
+329 SGIRSLS
-336 EYIQYAKNNS
+336 EYTQYAKNNS

-386 TVGVGNSNKTEA
+386 TVGVGNSNRTEA

-415 QWTDKSLTNNTN
+415 QWTDESLTNNTN

-436 LSNLGIA
+436 LNNLGIA

-474 ENVQDRDYYE
+474 ENFQDRDYYE

-584 EQFGAVYGQ
+584 EQFGAKYGV
-593 GEGLQGNAY
+593 GEGLTGNAY
-602 ALPTKDLRVKKNNSL
+602 AIPTKDLRIKENKAL
-617 RSISPEQIIK
+617 RSIPKETIID
-627 SIKKLYE
+627 SIKKLYQV
-634 TAKQNPDKQFK
+634 AFKHPDKQFK

-652 RASLNGY
+652 TASLNGY
-659 TGLEMIDMFTKAGP
+659 TGLEMIEMFKEAGS

-683 WIDTGKFNQQISD
+683 WIDTGLLTKD
-696 NTQNSKSLFN
+696 NYTK
-706 SLGELKGDTDISE
+706 
-719 IINNDGTINFNKLE
+719 
-733 EITDK
+733 EITQE
-738 YFKNADSS
+738 SS
-746 LFKKGRKTLRER
+746 
-758 QEKHFDVNGNP
+758 
-769 IEANTLEHLINVTK
+769 
-783 SASEINIKE
+783 
-792 ELKPTLVL
+792 
-800 AAALHD
+800 
-806 IAKPFHGG
+806 
-814 QRHGFQSVDVIN
+814 
-826 SVFKGNIS
+826 
-834 PLVKFAVRHHML
+834 
-846 TLEESKEFTID
+846 
-857 DAKRIIQ
+857 
-864 DAIDNN
+864 
-870 LNIQDTIDV
+870 
-879 LLALNTADIMMGQK
+879 
-893 PSDIDRYSG
+893 
-902 KTKKETIEEE
+902 
-912 IPVKRKLLELA
+912 
-923 AKELSN
+923 
-929 NESQNNINNQNNL
+929 
-942 ALNFK
+942 
-947 PEEAE
+947 
-952 FYSGAATGSDK
+952 
-963 AWEEAATKAGIK
+963 
-975 VKNYTVTNWD
+975 
-985 KLSNEERER
+985 
-994 LDKEYQEVVNT
+994 
-1005 LGRKVLDINSYSG
+1005 
-1018 KLVRRDML
+1018 
-1026 QADKADA
+1026 
-1033 IFAVGKV
+1033 
-1040 ASNGY
+1040 
-1045 VDGGTGYATTRGII
+1045 
-1059 RGIPVYLFDQS
+1059 
-1070 DSTWKVWD
+1070 
-1078 KEQSKFVPTIQP
+1078 
-1090 SLTKNAAVVGTRNL
+1090 
-1104 QNNGREAINNI
+1104 
-1115 FTINPQQSFQAT
+1115 
-1127 NQQTTSQSLQSSNT
+1127 
-1141 DITDYVNTEG
+1141 
-1151 KDRGFLT
+1151 
-1158 KKGEELLGTT
+1158 
-1168 FDKSKFNK
+1168 
-1176 GTFSVALYP
+1176 
-1185 GPSGTTLM
+1185 
-1193 IGFISPKGNKF
+1193 
-1204 YANYN
+1204 
-1209 SSPTRKTW
+1209 
-1217 DLLNSEQQSV
+1217 
-1227 TDVNSEKYWNIINT
+1227 
-1241 IVPKSLR
+1241 
-1248 DLVDSGK
+1248 
-1255 YYKMD
+1255 
-1260 TTDMEKGGEASLIKR
+1260 
-1275 SELEDYFEK
+1275 
-1284 EYNVFMQGRSLDYN
+1284 
-1298 TKQINKALSSIQKNS
+1298 
-1313 IPSINVQQ
+1313 
-1321 ETNKG
+1321 
-1326 ETKTPTSVSSY
+1326 
-1337 TGSITS
+1337 
-1343 DANTIE
+1343 
-1349 NNKQDLYTTKQQEK
+1349 KQDLYTTKQQDK

-1371 GGNLL
+1371 GDNLL

-1499 NEVNENLVGD
+1499 NEVNEDLVGD

-1586 LRWTQGSLSLADMVT
+1586 LRWTQGSLSLADMIT

-1615 LINRLSDTSGK
+1615 LIDRLSDTSGK

-1646 VVIEEDGK
+1646 VVIEEDRK

-1699 AAYDSLEKFK
+1699 AAYDSLEKFR

-1730 ISNLFGYYVTPDMV
+1730 ISNLFGYYVTPDIV
-1744 KNNLTNENYKKMY
+1744 KSNLTNENYKKMY

-1772 NASYEPF
+1772 NTSYEPF

-1869 RALATDSKTREIFKH
+1869 RALATDSKAREIFKH

-1909 TEYFSEGVNDKQSRV
+1909 TEYFSEGANDKQSRV

-1947 RGTNYKETITD
+1947 RGANYRETITN

-1971 QTVLMRNLDSKDPR
+1971 QTVLMRNLDNKDPR

-2009 DKKNSEL
+2009 DKKSSEL

-2028 VDEAK
+2028 VDETK

-2041 IFDTMDARAKSIVE
+2041 IFDTMDARVKAIVE
-2055 KWIDAGLIEGAKKI
+2055 KWIDSGLMKGAKKI

-2128 NVEATDY
+2128 NIEATDY

-2152 WDNFISNI
+2152 WDNFVSNI
-2160 IDNVSIV
+2160 IDNVSVV

-2176 EAEKAGYKALKESLV
+2176 EAEKAGYRALKESLV
-2191 GENGAFRNINVADAQ
+2191 GKDGAFRNINVADAQ

-2266 AKAPLDKFK
+2266 ANAPLDKFK
-2275 VPVQNKNS
+2275 IPVQNKNS

-2348 KYVNDANGE
+2348 KYVNDVNGE

-2391 NTKTGKYSQTY
+2391 STKTGKFSQTY
-2402 VHELPLEDYCLQ
+2402 VHELPFEDYCLQ

-2590 KTRAEYEKSPIKKE
+2590 KTRAEYEKNPIKKE

-2613 KYKGLKTSERTMPYK
+2613 KYKGLKTSESTISYE

-2651 LFNQFA
+2651 LFSQFA

-2757 QSGELSYGAK
+2757 QKGELSYGVK

-2824 RIYRNNKIVDMT
+2824 RVYRNNKIVDMT

-2868 RTTDKSYEKLSK
+2868 RTTDKSYEELSK
-2880 MSIDELKDLSD
+2880 MSIDELKDLTD

-2897 FIDTHVQFY
+2897 FVDTHVQFY

-2924 AHAVIENEGYMVNV
+2924 AHAVIENEGYMMNV

-3072 LTREQLIEGIKSSD
+3072 LTREQLIEGVKSSD

-3118 VNSAVGPLI
+3118 ISSAVGPLI

-3162 HPILNQFRRALGIAQ
+3162 HPILNQFRRTLGIAQ

-3196 ASENPIGNA
+3196 ASENPIGDA

-3291 LSSAWIDLHR
+3291 LSSAWIDLHK

-3343 NTFRVLPS
+3343 DTFRVLPS

-3364 NWDNNRLVPRKKNL
+3364 NWDNNRLVPRKENL

-3384 NSNFEVYK
+3384 NGNFEVYK

-3407 KVDNVDKLYQ
+3407 KVDNADKLYQ

-3428 KEVNPLGSNKDYL
+3428 KEVSPLGSNKDYL

-3450 PIEIPSASLEDNE
+3450 PIEIPSTSLEDNE

-3470 TDGEAKSDESTPSKQ
+3470 TNEEAKSDESTPSKQ

-3506 KTIQSYKAMDNEFKK
+3506 KTIQSYKSMDNEFKK
-3521 AVESQVKKFM
+3521 AIESQVKKFM
-3531 KSRLETLGIKFDERT
+3531 KSRLETLGIKFDEKT

>member
-1 MSCVNTSSR
+1 MSCVNTSSK

-54 KAFTSNADT
+54 KAFISNADM
-63 IHAWVNNYSEPRYF
+63 IHTWVSNYSKPRYF
-77 RTKDEAEFFFM
+77 RTIDEAEFFFM
-88 EDAIRIFG
+88 EDAIKIFG
-96 KDSVSLTQVKNGGY
+96 KDSVSLTQTKDGGY
-110 IVEVGR
+110 IAEVGR
-116 PDILPFNL
+116 PGILPFNL
-124 NGGIWSELKN
+124 NNGIWSELKS
-134 TIKEG
+134 TLKEG

-149 EVFEVNGK
+149 EVFEINGR
-157 LPIVDISYLP
+157 LPIVDISSLP
-167 NVEYI
+167 NTEYI
-172 DANGIKTNGVP
+172 SANGIKTNGVP
-183 LAMGGRD
+183 LALGGRD
-190 SIVFDTNTL
+190 SITFDTNGL
-199 LSLMQETSPN
+199 LSLMSRTSPN

-222 LTHSV
+222 LTHSI

-232 NKAEAGKGTKE
+232 DKVEAGEGTKE
-243 EKDFYNEI
+243 EKVFYDEI

-263 KEAGSYYGMD
+263 AEADSYYGMN

-295 KDTKKKNLWNAIVNA
+295 KDTNIKATKKKNLWNAIINA
-310 FASFFNKYFNMAI
+310 FTSFFNKYFNI
-323 KDSVLE
+323 HVNGSVLE
-329 SGLKSLS
+329 SGIKSLS
-336 EYIQYAKNNS
+336 EYTQYAKNNS
-346 ASIEATP
+346 TSIEATP

-358 KVNSVTPETFLTFN
+358 KINSVTPETFLTFN

-398 EAHIIGKHKYN
+398 EVYIISKRKYN

-415 QWTDKSLTNNTN
+415 QWTDESLTSNTN
-427 VAKNLLNEV
+427 IAKNLLNKV

-449 IKDTSKGTIVEFN
+449 IKDTSKGTIVEFH
-462 KEAFDKAKEDIL
+462 KEAFDKAKEEIL
-474 ENVQDRDYYE
+474 ESVQDRDYYE

-538 DMAFSQAPSDTLNF
+538 DMAFSQAPNDTLNF

-584 EQFGAVYGQ
+584 EQFGAIYGQ

-652 RASLNGY
+652 RVSLNGY
-659 TGLEMIDMFTKAGP
+659 TGLEMIDMFLKAGP
-673 IPSNIVFSKE
+673 IPTNIVFSKE

-696 NTQNSKSLFN
+696 NTQNGKSLFN
-706 SLGELKGDTDISE
+706 SLGELK
-719 IINNDGTINFNKLE
+719 
-733 EITDK
+733 
-738 YFKNADSS
+738 
-746 LFKKGRKTLRER
+746 
-758 QEKHFDVNGNP
+758 
-769 IEANTLEHLINVTK
+769 
-783 SASEINIKE
+783 
-792 ELKPTLVL
+792 
-800 AAALHD
+800 
-806 IAKPFHGG
+806 
-814 QRHGFQSVDVIN
+814 
-826 SVFKGNIS
+826 
-834 PLVKFAVRHHML
+834 
-846 TLEESKEFTID
+846 
-857 DAKRIIQ
+857 
-864 DAIDNN
+864 
-870 LNIQDTIDV
+870 
-879 LLALNTADIMMGQK
+879 
-893 PSDIDRYSG
+893 
-902 KTKKETIEEE
+902 
-912 IPVKRKLLELA
+912 
-923 AKELSN
+923 
-929 NESQNNINNQNNL
+929 
-942 ALNFK
+942 
-947 PEEAE
+947 EEATQE
-952 FYSGAATGSDK
+952 SD
-963 AWEEAATKAGIK
+963 
-975 VKNYTVTNWD
+975 
-985 KLSNEERER
+985 
-994 LDKEYQEVVNT
+994 
-1005 LGRKVLDINSYSG
+1005 
-1018 KLVRRDML
+1018 
-1026 QADKADA
+1026 
-1033 IFAVGKV
+1033 
-1040 ASNGY
+1040 
-1045 VDGGTGYATTRGII
+1045 
-1059 RGIPVYLFDQS
+1059 
-1070 DSTWKVWD
+1070 
-1078 KEQSKFVPTIQP
+1078 
-1090 SLTKNAAVVGTRNL
+1090 
-1104 QNNGREAINNI
+1104 
-1115 FTINPQQSFQAT
+1115 
-1127 NQQTTSQSLQSSNT
+1127 
-1141 DITDYVNTEG
+1141 
-1151 KDRGFLT
+1151 
-1158 KKGEELLGTT
+1158 
-1168 FDKSKFNK
+1168 
-1176 GTFSVALYP
+1176 
-1185 GPSGTTLM
+1185 
-1193 IGFISPKGNKF
+1193 
-1204 YANYN
+1204 
-1209 SSPTRKTW
+1209 
-1217 DLLNSEQQSV
+1217 
-1227 TDVNSEKYWNIINT
+1227 
-1241 IVPKSLR
+1241 
-1248 DLVDSGK
+1248 
-1255 YYKMD
+1255 
-1260 TTDMEKGGEASLIKR
+1260 
-1275 SELEDYFEK
+1275 
-1284 EYNVFMQGRSLDYN
+1284 
-1298 TKQINKALSSIQKNS
+1298 
-1313 IPSINVQQ
+1313 
-1321 ETNKG
+1321 
-1326 ETKTPTSVSSY
+1326 
-1337 TGSITS
+1337 
-1343 DANTIE
+1343 
-1349 NNKQDLYTTKQQEK
+1349 KQDLYTSKQQEK

-1371 GGNLL
+1371 GDNLL

-1499 NEVNENLVGD
+1499 NEVNEDLVGD

-1517 DQSDVE
+1517 NQSDVE
-1523 EVEGS
+1523 EIEGS

-1586 LRWTQGSLSLADMVT
+1586 LRWTQGSLSLADMIT

-1662 NPALSEAMTQV
+1662 NPALSEAMTQI

-1684 FTTDGINKKS
+1684 FTTEGINKES
-1694 FEELR
+1694 FKELR
-1699 AAYDSLEKFK
+1699 AAYDSLEKFR
-1709 HMGYD
+1709 HMGYE
-1714 LSKEVNKD
+1714 LSKEVNID

-1744 KNNLTNENYKKMY
+1744 KSNLTNENYKKMY
-1757 SALGYIIK
+1757 SALGYIVK

-1869 RALATDSKTREIFKH
+1869 RALATDSKAREIFKH

-1889 FNKHNYMRNMSDM
+1889 FNKHNYMRDMSDM
-1902 EYTLSLF
+1902 EYILSLF
-1909 TEYFSEGVNDKQSRV
+1909 TEYFSESANDKQSRV

-2041 IFDTMDARAKSIVE
+2041 IFDTMDARAKAIVE
-2055 KWIDAGLIEGAKKI
+2055 KWVDSGLIEGAKKI

-2152 WDNFISNI
+2152 WDNFVSNI

-2176 EAEKAGYKALKESLV
+2176 EAEKAGYRALKESLV

-2224 SKKAEDIY
+2224 SKKAEEIY
-2232 QKLRKGDYNYNDL
+2232 QKLRKGDYNYSDL

-2266 AKAPLDKFK
+2266 ANAPLDKFK

-2348 KYVNDANGE
+2348 KYINDVNGE

-2369 ETTPKTVQEVNP
+2369 ETTPKTVQEINP
-2381 ETGELEDVTI
+2381 ETGELEDVTV

-2402 VHELPLEDYCLQ
+2402 VHELPFEDYCLQ

-2470 TVADNIEDSISELE
+2470 TIADNIEDSISELE

-2590 KTRAEYEKSPIKKE
+2590 KIRAEYEKNPIKKE

-2613 KYKGLKTSERTMPYK
+2613 RYKGLKTSEKTMSYE

-2651 LFNQFA
+2651 LFSQFA

-2757 QSGELSYGAK
+2757 QKSELSYGVK

-2777 LEDPFDRASLVN
+2777 LEDPFDRTSLVN
-2789 QKTADGFMS
+2789 QKTADGFIS
-2798 IPSSSYSKLL
+2798 IPSSSYNKLL

-2868 RTTDKSYEKLSK
+2868 RTTDKSYEELSK

-2897 FIDTHVQFY
+2897 FVDTHVQFY

-2924 AHAVIENEGYMVNV
+2924 AHAVIENEGYMINV

-3006 TLVRL
+3006 TLIRL

-3118 VNSAVGPLI
+3118 ISSAVGPLI

-3162 HPILNQFRRALGIAQ
+3162 HPILNQFRRTLGIAQ
-3177 SLFGNMPANSTGFR
+3177 SLFGNMPANNTGFR

-3196 ASENPIGNA
+3196 ASENPIGDA

-3225 VAGNVVNSSDLSKVI
+3225 VAGNAVNSSDLGKVI

-3248 EKNYKKQYDN
+3248 EKNYKKQYND

-3291 LSSAWIDLHR
+3291 LSSAWIDLHK

-3336 ERLNSYV
+3336 ERLKSYV
-3343 NTFRVLPS
+3343 DTFRVLPS

-3384 NSNFEVYK
+3384 NGNFEVYK

-3428 KEVNPLGSNKDYL
+3428 KEVSPLGSNKDYL

-3470 TDGEAKSDESTPSKQ
+3470 TDGEAKSDESTSSKQ

-3491 HQIYMTKGKTFADAE
+3491 HQIYMTKGKTLADAE
-3506 KTIQSYKAMDNEFKK
+3506 KTIQNYKAMDNEFKK
-3521 AVESQVKKFM
+3521 AIESQVKKFM
-3531 KSRLETLGIKFDERT
+3531 KSRLETLGIKFDEKT

>member
-27 LLIHKLQNDNEN
+27 LLIHKLQNNNEN

-54 KAFTSNADT
+54 KAFRGNADM
-63 IHAWVNNYSEPRYF
+63 IHAWASNYSKPRYF
-77 RTKDEAEFFFM
+77 RTIDEAEFFFM
-88 EDAIRIFG
+88 EDAIKIFG
-96 KDSVSLTQVKNGGY
+96 KDSVSLTQVKDGGY
-110 IVEVGR
+110 IAEVGR

-124 NGGIWSELKN
+124 NNGIWSELKG
-134 TIKEG
+134 TLKEG

-149 EVFEVNGK
+149 EVFEINGR
-157 LPIVDISYLP
+157 LPVVDISSLP
-167 NVEYI
+167 NTEYTS
-172 DANGIKTNGVP
+172 ANGIKTNGIP
-183 LAMGGRD
+183 LALGGRD
-190 SIVFDTNTL
+190 SIIFDTNTL
-199 LSLMQETSPN
+199 LSLMSRTSPN
-209 MREKVFKQYFLHE
+209 MRERVFKQHLLHE

-227 TLAAI
+227 TLGAI
-232 NKAEAGKGTKE
+232 GKVEAGKETKE
-243 EKDFYNEI
+243 EKAFYDEI
-251 NRIYNIA
+251 NRIYNVA

-263 KEAGSYYGMD
+263 AEADSYYGMND
-273 NIKEFLA
+273 IKEFLA

-295 KDTKKKNLWNAIVNA
+295 KDTNIKATKEKNLWNAIIDA
-310 FASFFNKYFNMAI
+310 FTSFFNKYFNMNI
-323 KDSVLE
+323 EGSVLE

-336 EYIQYAKNNS
+336 EYTQYAKNNS
-346 ASIEATP
+346 ASIEATS

-386 TVGVGNSNKTEA
+386 TVGVGNSNRTEA
-398 EAHIIGKHKYN
+398 EAHIIGKHKYK

-415 QWTDKSLTNNTN
+415 QWTDESLTSNTN
-427 VAKNLLNEV
+427 VAKDLLNKV

-449 IKDTSKGTIVEFN
+449 IKDTGNGTIVEFH

-474 ENVQDRDYYE
+474 ESIQDRDYYE

-538 DMAFSQAPSDTLNF
+538 DMAFSQAPNSSIPIKPKEL
-552 YEGNIEPSDD
+552 DD
-562 TIFVFGSN
+562 FEDSIIDGDRVLRYNKYLRAGSI
-570 PEGRHG
+570 G
-576 AGAAKIAR
+576 
-584 EQFGAVYGQ
+584 
-593 GEGLQGNAY
+593 Y
-602 ALPTKDLRVKKNNSL
+602 AIKYKDGKYLITKTDWGDYNWHEANEFELKDLEPNRYLTTL
-617 RSISPEQIIK
+617 RDY
-627 SIKKLYE
+627 L
-634 TAKQNPDKQFK
+634 K
-645 VAYRNTD
+645 VL
-652 RASLNGY
+652 ASSTEKVSELPVES
-659 TGLEMIDMFTKAGP
+659 TTQK
-673 IPSNIVFSKE
+673 
-683 WIDTGKFNQQISD
+683 
-696 NTQNSKSLFN
+696 NTQNN
-706 SLGELKGDTDISE
+706 T
-719 IINNDGTINFNKLE
+719 
-733 EITDK
+733 
-738 YFKNADSS
+738 
-746 LFKKGRKTLRER
+746 TL
-758 QEKHFDVNGNP
+758 
-769 IEANTLEHLINVTK
+769 T
-783 SASEINIKE
+783 
-792 ELKPTLVL
+792 
-800 AAALHD
+800 
-806 IAKPFHGG
+806 
-814 QRHGFQSVDVIN
+814 
-826 SVFKGNIS
+826 
-834 PLVKFAVRHHML
+834 
-846 TLEESKEFTID
+846 
-857 DAKRIIQ
+857 
-864 DAIDNN
+864 
-870 LNIQDTIDV
+870 
-879 LLALNTADIMMGQK
+879 
-893 PSDIDRYSG
+893 
-902 KTKKETIEEE
+902 
-912 IPVKRKLLELA
+912 
-923 AKELSN
+923 
-929 NESQNNINNQNNL
+929 
-942 ALNFK
+942 FK

-952 FYSGAATGSDK
+952 FYSGAAIGSDK
-963 AWEEAATKAGIK
+963 VWEEAATKAGIK

-994 LDKEYQEVVNT
+994 LDREYQEVVNI
-1005 LGRKVLDINSYSG
+1005 LGRKILDINSYSG

-1070 DSTWKVWD
+1070 DSTWKVWN
-1078 KEQSKFVPTIQP
+1078 KEQSKFIPTIQP
-1090 SLTKNAAVVGTRNL
+1090 SLTKNAAVVGTRKL
-1104 QNNGREAINNI
+1104 QDNGKEAINSI
-1115 FTINPQQSFQAT
+1115 FTTKPQQEQKVEEPTEKTIDSAQEEAP
-1127 NQQTTSQSLQSSNT
+1127 QT
-1141 DITDYVNTEG
+1141 
-1151 KDRGFLT
+1151 
-1158 KKGEELLGTT
+1158 
-1168 FDKSKFNK
+1168 DK
-1176 GTFSVALYP
+1176 T
-1185 GPSGTTLM
+1185 
-1193 IGFISPKGNKF
+1193 
-1204 YANYN
+1204 
-1209 SSPTRKTW
+1209 
-1217 DLLNSEQQSV
+1217 
-1227 TDVNSEKYWNIINT
+1227 
-1241 IVPKSLR
+1241 
-1248 DLVDSGK
+1248 
-1255 YYKMD
+1255 
-1260 TTDMEKGGEASLIKR
+1260 
-1275 SELEDYFEK
+1275 EK
-1284 EYNVFMQGRSLDYN
+1284 E
-1298 TKQINKALSSIQKNS
+1298 
-1313 IPSINVQQ
+1313 
-1321 ETNKG
+1321 
-1326 ETKTPTSVSSY
+1326 
-1337 TGSITS
+1337 
-1343 DANTIE
+1343 
-1349 NNKQDLYTTKQQEK
+1349 QDLYTSKQQDK

-1371 GGNLL
+1371 GDNLL

-1499 NEVNENLVGD
+1499 NEVNEDIVGD

-1523 EVEGS
+1523 EIEGS

-1543 GTMSQMVRRAL
+1543 TTMSQMVRRAL

-1646 VVIEEDGK
+1646 VVIEENGK

-1662 NPALSEAMTQV
+1662 NPALSEAMTQI

-1684 FTTDGINKKS
+1684 FTTDGINKES
-1694 FEELR
+1694 FKELR
-1699 AAYDSLEKFK
+1699 AAYDSLEKFR

-1744 KNNLTNENYKKMY
+1744 KSNLTKENYKKMY
-1757 SALGYIIK
+1757 SALGYMIK

-1829 MQKFSQKGEAFDKFL
+1829 MQKFNQKGEAFDKFI

-1859 IERGWRNSWL
+1859 IEKGWRNSWL
-1869 RALATDSKTREIFKH
+1869 RALATDSKAREIFKH

-1889 FNKHNYMRNMSDM
+1889 FNKHNYMRDMSDM

-1909 TEYFSEGVNDKQSRV
+1909 TEYFSEGANDKQSRV

-2009 DKKNSEL
+2009 DKKNSGL

-2041 IFDTMDARAKSIVE
+2041 IFDTMDARAKAIVE
-2055 KWIDAGLIEGAKKI
+2055 KWIDSGLMEGAKKI

-2102 TDIAYYKNAED
+2102 TDIAFYKNAED

-2152 WDNFISNI
+2152 WDNFVSNI

-2176 EAEKAGYKALKESLV
+2176 EAEKAGYRALKESLV

-2245 SVAFQPLK
+2245 SIAFQPLK

-2348 KYVNDANGE
+2348 KYVNDVNGE

-2369 ETTPKTVQEVNP
+2369 ETAPKTVQEVNP

-2402 VHELPLEDYCLQ
+2402 VHELPFEDYCLQ

-2470 TVADNIEDSISELE
+2470 TIADNIEDSISELE

-2590 KTRAEYEKSPIKKE
+2590 KTRAEYEKNPIKKE
-2604 LSQTDKFNA
+2604 LSQADKFNA
-2613 KYKGLKTSERTMPYK
+2613 KYKGLKVSESTMSYE

-2645 PIYANN
+2645 PIYANS
-2651 LFNQFA
+2651 LFSQFA

-2706 GIMLPNDITLLT
+2706 GIMLPSDITLLT

-2757 QSGELSYGAK
+2757 QKGELSYNVK

-2777 LEDPFDRASLVN
+2777 LEDPFDRASLTN
-2789 QKTADGFMS
+2789 QRTASGFMS

-2824 RIYRNNKIVDMT
+2824 RVYRNNKIVDMT

-2868 RTTDKSYEKLSK
+2868 RTTGKSYEELSK

-2897 FIDTHVQFY
+2897 FVDTHVQFY

-2924 AHAVIENEGYMVNV
+2924 AHAVIENEGYMMNV
-2938 DNACRLTRPFTVADM
+2938 DNACKLTRPFTVADM

-3006 TLVRL
+3006 TLIRL

-3044 LSKVVDDRI
+3044 LSKVIDDRI
-3053 KRIEKDLN
+3053 KRMEEAFS
-3061 IDENSSLNEEE
+3061 IDENSLINEEE
-3072 LTREQLIEGIKSSD
+3072 LTREELIEGIKSSD
-3086 PRIEYKVLKSF
+3086 PRIEYKVLKAF

-3118 VNSAVGPLI
+3118 ISSAVGPLI

-3146 LGSDGEEI
+3146 LSSDGEEI

-3162 HPILNQFRRALGIAQ
+3162 HPILNQFRRTLGIAH

-3196 ASENPIGNA
+3196 ASENPIGDV

-3291 LSSAWIDLHR
+3291 LSSAWIDLHK

-3336 ERLNSYV
+3336 ERLNRYV
-3343 NTFRVLPS
+3343 DTFRVLPS

-3364 NWDNNRLVPRKKNL
+3364 NWDNNRLVPRKKNI

-3384 NSNFEVYK
+3384 NGNFEVYK

-3428 KEVNPLGSNKDYL
+3428 KEVSPLGSNKDYL
-3441 EVSVDGIDK
+3441 EVSADGIDK
-3450 PIEIPSASLEDNE
+3450 PIEIPSTSLEDNE
-3463 KSEISPS
+3463 KSEISTG
-3470 TDGEAKSDESTPSKQ
+3470 TDGEVKLDESTPSEQ

-3506 KTIQSYKAMDNEFKK
+3506 KTIQNYKGMDNEFKK
-3521 AVESQVKKFM
+3521 AIESQVKKFM
-3531 KSRLETLGIKFDERT
+3531 KSRLEVLGVNFDEKT

>member
-1 MSCVNTSSR
+1 MSCVNTSSK
-10 EFKSL
+10 EFKTL
-15 LSKVNVSSGTLE
+15 LDKVDISSATLE
-27 LLIHKLQNDNEN
+27 LIIHKIQNTENNDRYPSVSEINEILRPQSFEGSETIVEVWDKQYSSPIN
-39 APYPTPSEV
+39 FPT
-48 IAKLSP
+48 IALAREEFN
-54 KAFTSNADT
+54 KAS
-63 IHAWVNNYSEPRYF
+63 
-77 RTKDEAEFFFM
+77 
-88 EDAIRIFG
+88 RIFG
-96 KDSVSLTQVKNGGY
+96 KNSVSIIEKKNGTY
-110 IVEVGR
+110 DLVVGNPSPNQIKSAIDNVR
-116 PDILPFNL
+116 TSTDYFNEEGSFEEYSKFQAPINETTDEKIL
-124 NGGIWSELKN
+124 
-134 TIKEG
+134 
-139 PKDALLKSFI
+139 
-149 EVFEVNGK
+149 NGK
-157 LPIVDISYLP
+157 LGFTRNGEITIARNLNREDVFK
-167 NVEYI
+167 YI
-172 DANGIKTNGVP
+172 KGEI
-183 LAMGGRD
+183 D
-190 SIVFDTNTL
+190 SPTSKQKKVVFDSLAKKGYTEEKLRELIQTDEDAKKL
-199 LSLMQETSPN
+199 LA
-209 MREKVFKQYFLHE
+209 YHE
-222 LTHSV
+222 LS
-227 TLAAI
+227 
-232 NKAEAGKGTKE
+232 
-243 EKDFYNEI
+243 
-251 NRIYNIA
+251 
-258 KEAMG
+258 
-263 KEAGSYYGMD
+263 
-273 NIKEFLA
+273 
-280 EITSNL
+280 
-286 SFQKRLASI
+286 
-295 KDTKKKNLWNAIVNA
+295 
-310 FASFFNKYFNMAI
+310 
-323 KDSVLE
+323 
-329 SGLKSLS
+329 
-336 EYIQYAKNNS
+336 
-346 ASIEATP
+346 
-353 TELAR
+353 
-358 KVNSVTPETFLTFN
+358 
-372 SLSDLQRFLQNEGF
+372 
-386 TVGVGNSNKTEA
+386 
-398 EAHIIGKHKYN
+398 HKY
-409 GAYWLK
+409 WE
-415 QWTDKSLTNNTN
+415 DS
-427 VAKNLLNEV
+427 
-436 LSNLGIA
+436 
-443 DKGVVT
+443 
-449 IKDTSKGTIVEFN
+449 SK
-462 KEAFDKAKEDIL
+462 
-474 ENVQDRDYYE
+474 DYYE
-484 NSLLSESEQYDL
+484 GDERNADGTLVSKKINWLSPNKLKVEERATLDAIQRIEL
-496 EILDSVDSE
+496 E
-505 LSSLVKEGKLSI
+505 
-517 YEAKD
+517 
-522 LFEQKNG
+522 
-529 ISIYYQSNP
+529 
-538 DMAFSQAPSDTLNF
+538 
-552 YEGNIEPSDD
+552 
-562 TIFVFGSN
+562 
-570 PEGRHG
+570 
-576 AGAAKIAR
+576 
-584 EQFGAVYGQ
+584 
-593 GEGLQGNAY
+593 
-602 ALPTKDLRVKKNNSL
+602 
-617 RSISPEQIIK
+617 K
-627 SIKKLYE
+627 SIANTE
-634 TAKQNPDKQFK
+634 RNAKQSSQD
-645 VAYRNTD
+645 
-652 RASLNGY
+652 
-659 TGLEMIDMFTKAGP
+659 
-673 IPSNIVFSKE
+673 NI
-683 WIDTGKFNQQISD
+683 
-696 NTQNSKSLFN
+696 
-706 SLGELKGDTDISE
+706 
-719 IINNDGTINFNKLE
+719 
-733 EITDK
+733 
-738 YFKNADSS
+738 
-746 LFKKGRKTLRER
+746 
-758 QEKHFDVNGNP
+758 
-769 IEANTLEHLINVTK
+769 
-783 SASEINIKE
+783 
-792 ELKPTLVL
+792 
-800 AAALHD
+800 
-806 IAKPFHGG
+806 
-814 QRHGFQSVDVIN
+814 
-826 SVFKGNIS
+826 
-834 PLVKFAVRHHML
+834 
-846 TLEESKEFTID
+846 
-857 DAKRIIQ
+857 
-864 DAIDNN
+864 
-870 LNIQDTIDV
+870 
-879 LLALNTADIMMGQK
+879 
-893 PSDIDRYSG
+893 
-902 KTKKETIEEE
+902 
-912 IPVKRKLLELA
+912 
-923 AKELSN
+923 
-929 NESQNNINNQNNL
+929 
-942 ALNFK
+942 LNFK

-952 FYSGAATGSDK
+952 FYSGAAIGSDK

-975 VKNYTVTNWD
+975 VKNYTVNNWD
-985 KLSNEERER
+985 KLSNEWKEK
-994 LDKEYQEVVNT
+994 LDKEYQEVVNI

-1018 KLVRRDML
+1018 KLVRRDMM

-1033 IFAVGKV
+1033 IFAIGTVS
-1040 ASNGY
+1040 SNGY
-1045 VDGGTGYATTRGII
+1045 VDGGTGYATTRGIL
-1059 RGIPVYLFDQS
+1059 RGIPVYLFDQK
-1070 DSTWKVWD
+1070 DNTWKVWD
-1078 KEQSKFVPTIQP
+1078 KKQSKFVPTIQP
-1090 SLTKNAAVVGTRNL
+1090 SLTKNAAVVGTRKL
-1104 QNNGREAINNI
+1104 QDNGKEAINSI
-1115 FTINPQQSFQAT
+1115 FTTKSQQEQKIEES
-1127 NQQTTSQSLQSSNT
+1127 
-1141 DITDYVNTEG
+1141 TE
-1151 KDRGFLT
+1151 
-1158 KKGEELLGTT
+1158 
-1168 FDKSKFNK
+1168 
-1176 GTFSVALYP
+1176 
-1185 GPSGTTLM
+1185 
-1193 IGFISPKGNKF
+1193 
-1204 YANYN
+1204 
-1209 SSPTRKTW
+1209 KTIE
-1217 DLLNSEQQSV
+1217 DAQ
-1227 TDVNSEKYWNIINT
+1227 EKA
-1241 IVPKSLR
+1241 P
-1248 DLVDSGK
+1248 
-1255 YYKMD
+1255 
-1260 TTDMEKGGEASLIKR
+1260 
-1275 SELEDYFEK
+1275 
-1284 EYNVFMQGRSLDYN
+1284 
-1298 TKQINKALSSIQKNS
+1298 QINKTEK
-1313 IPSINVQQ
+1313 
-1321 ETNKG
+1321 E
-1326 ETKTPTSVSSY
+1326 
-1337 TGSITS
+1337 
-1343 DANTIE
+1343 
-1349 NNKQDLYTTKQQEK
+1349 QDLYTTKQQEK

-1371 GGNLL
+1371 GDNLL

-1472 QAIMLLAQDSFLNLE
+1472 QAIMLLAQDSFLNIE
-1487 DFSIVSTPDGKA
+1487 DFSIVSTPDGKT
-1499 NEVNENLVGD
+1499 NEVNEDLVGD

-1517 DQSDVE
+1517 DQSDIE
-1523 EVEGS
+1523 EIEGS

-1586 LRWTQGSLSLADMVT
+1586 LRWTQGSLSLADMIT

-1615 LINRLSDTSGK
+1615 LIDRLSDTSGK

-1654 YKSIQVNE
+1654 YKSIPVNE
-1662 NPALSEAMTQV
+1662 DPALKEAMTQV

-1684 FTTDGINKKS
+1684 FTTDGINKES
-1694 FEELR
+1694 FKELR
-1699 AAYDSLEKFK
+1699 AAYDSLEKFR

-1744 KNNLTNENYKKMY
+1744 KNNLTKENYKKMY

-1772 NASYEPF
+1772 NTSYEPF

-1869 RALATDSKTREIFKH
+1869 RALATDSKAREIFKH

-1909 TEYFSEGVNDKQSRV
+1909 TEYFSEGANDKQSRV

-1947 RGTNYKETITD
+1947 RGTNYRETITD

-1985 FIKNFDKNGKKF
+1985 FIKNFDKNGRKF

-2041 IFDTMDARAKSIVE
+2041 IFDAMDARAKAIVE
-2055 KWIDAGLIEGAKKI
+2055 EWVDSGLMEGAKKI
-2069 TGIGVTEEEIK
+2069 TGIGVTEEEVK

-2128 NVEATDY
+2128 NIDATDY
-2135 EGRKVSD
+2135 EGKKVSD
-2142 GKERTFYLTD
+2142 GKERTFYLKD
-2152 WDNFISNI
+2152 WDDFVSNI
-2160 IDNVSIV
+2160 IDNVSVV

-2176 EAEKAGYKALKESLV
+2176 EAEKDGYRVLKDSLV
-2191 GENGAFRNINVADAQ
+2191 GKDGAFRKINVADAQ

-2224 SKKAEDIY
+2224 NKKAEDIY

-2253 PFVYSQI
+2253 PFVYTQI

-2266 AKAPLDKFK
+2266 PNAPLDKLRI
-2275 VPVQNKNS
+2275 PVQNKNS

-2348 KYVNDANGE
+2348 KYVNDVNGE

-2391 NTKTGKYSQTY
+2391 NIKTSKYNQTY
-2402 VHELPLEDYCLQ
+2402 IQELPFEDYCLQ

-2470 TVADNIEDSISELE
+2470 TIADNIEDSISELE
-2484 STLGLNSTSTKDRN
+2484 SILGLNSTSTKDRN

-2583 DKNGGLL
+2583 DKNGNLL
-2590 KTRAEYEKSPIKKE
+2590 KTRKE
-2604 LSQTDKFNA
+2604 FKGTDEEFKQ
-2613 KYKGLKTSERTMPYK
+2613 YLK
-2628 DYIKENQGGI
+2628 DNQGGI

-2651 LFNQFA
+2651 LFSQFA

-2757 QSGELSYGAK
+2757 QKGELSYDAK

-2777 LEDPFDRASLVN
+2777 LEDPFDKASLVN
-2789 QKTADGFMS
+2789 QKTANGFMS

-2824 RIYRNNKIVDMT
+2824 RVYRNNKIVDMT

-2856 PQKRMGYLVTAL
+2856 QQKRMGYLVTAL
-2868 RTTDKSYEKLSK
+2868 RTTNKSYEELSK
-2880 MSIDELKDLSD
+2880 MSIDELKDLTD

-2897 FIDTHVQFY
+2897 FVDTHVQFY

-2924 AHAVIENEGYMVNV
+2924 AHAVIENEGYMMNV
-2938 DNACRLTRPFTVADM
+2938 DNACRLTKPFTVADM

-3026 ISSALNQ
+3026 ISNALNQ

-3072 LTREQLIEGIKSSD
+3072 LTREQLIEGVKSSD

-3118 VNSAVGPLI
+3118 ISSAVGPLI

-3146 LGSDGEEI
+3146 LDSDGEEI

-3162 HPILNQFRRALGIAQ
+3162 HPILNQFRRTLGIAQ

-3196 ASENPIGNA
+3196 ASENPIGDV

-3225 VAGNVVNSSDLSKVI
+3225 VAGNVVNSSDLSKII

-3291 LSSAWIDLHR
+3291 LSSAWIDLHK

-3336 ERLNSYV
+3336 ERLKSYV
-3343 NTFRVLPS
+3343 DTFRVLPS

-3384 NSNFEVYK
+3384 NGNFEVYK

-3407 KVDNVDKLYQ
+3407 KVDNTDKLYQ
-3417 QVLLKDDSIEY
+3417 QVLLKDNSIEY
-3428 KEVNPLGSNKDYL
+3428 KEVSPLGSNKDYL
-3441 EVSVDGIDK
+3441 EISVDGIDK
-3450 PIEIPSASLEDNE
+3450 PIEIPSTSLEDNE
-3463 KSEISPS
+3463 KSEISP
-3470 TDGEAKSDESTPSKQ
+3470 TVNGEAKLDEATPSKQ

-3506 KTIQSYKAMDNEFKK
+3506 KTIQSYKNMDNEFKK
-3521 AVESQVKKFM
+3521 AIESQVKKFM
-3531 KSRLETLGIKFDERT
+3531 KSRLETLGIKFDEKT

>member
-1 MSCVNTSSR
+1 MSCVNTSSK

-15 LSKVNVSSGTLE
+15 LNKVNVSSGTLE

-39 APYPTPSEV
+39 TPYPTPSEV

-54 KAFTSNADT
+54 KAFTSNADM
-63 IHAWVNNYSEPRYF
+63 IHAWINNYSKPRYF

-96 KDSVSLTQVKNGGY
+96 KDSVSLTQTKNGGY
-110 IVEVGR
+110 IAEVGR

-134 TIKEG
+134 TLKEG

-167 NVEYI
+167 NIEYI

-190 SIVFDTNTL
+190 SIVFDTNAL
-199 LSLMQETSPN
+199 LSLMQKTSPN

-280 EITSNL
+280 EITSNH

-295 KDTKKKNLWNAIVNA
+295 KDTKEKNLWNAIIDA
-310 FASFFNKYFNMAI
+310 FTSFFNKYFNIDI
-323 KDSVLE
+323 KGSVLE

-353 TELAR
+353 TELAI

-386 TVGVGNSNKTEA
+386 TVGVNNSNKTEA

-415 QWTDKSLTNNTN
+415 QWTDESLTSNTN
-427 VAKNLLNEV
+427 IAKNLLNKV

-449 IKDTSKGTIVEFN
+449 IKDTSKGTIVEFH
-462 KEAFDKAKEDIL
+462 KEAFDKAKEEVL
-474 ENVQDRDYYE
+474 ESVQDRDYYE

-529 ISIYYQSNP
+529 ISIYYQNNP
-538 DMAFSQAPSDTLNF
+538 DIAFSQAPSDTLNF

-584 EQFGAVYGQ
+584 EQFGAKYGV
-593 GEGLQGNAY
+593 GEGLTGNAY
-602 ALPTKDLRVKKNNSL
+602 ALPTKDLRVKENKAL
-617 RSISPEQIIK
+617 RSIPKETIID
-627 SIKKLYE
+627 SIKKLYQVAFE
-634 TAKQNPDKQFK
+634 HPDKQFK

-652 RASLNGY
+652 TASLNGY
-659 TGLEMIDMFTKAGP
+659 TGLEMIEMFKEAGS

-683 WIDTGKFNQQISD
+683 WIDTGLLTKD
-696 NTQNSKSLFN
+696 NYTK
-706 SLGELKGDTDISE
+706 
-719 IINNDGTINFNKLE
+719 
-733 EITDK
+733 EITQE
-738 YFKNADSS
+738 SS
-746 LFKKGRKTLRER
+746 
-758 QEKHFDVNGNP
+758 
-769 IEANTLEHLINVTK
+769 
-783 SASEINIKE
+783 
-792 ELKPTLVL
+792 
-800 AAALHD
+800 
-806 IAKPFHGG
+806 
-814 QRHGFQSVDVIN
+814 
-826 SVFKGNIS
+826 
-834 PLVKFAVRHHML
+834 
-846 TLEESKEFTID
+846 
-857 DAKRIIQ
+857 
-864 DAIDNN
+864 
-870 LNIQDTIDV
+870 
-879 LLALNTADIMMGQK
+879 
-893 PSDIDRYSG
+893 
-902 KTKKETIEEE
+902 
-912 IPVKRKLLELA
+912 
-923 AKELSN
+923 
-929 NESQNNINNQNNL
+929 
-942 ALNFK
+942 
-947 PEEAE
+947 
-952 FYSGAATGSDK
+952 
-963 AWEEAATKAGIK
+963 
-975 VKNYTVTNWD
+975 
-985 KLSNEERER
+985 
-994 LDKEYQEVVNT
+994 
-1005 LGRKVLDINSYSG
+1005 
-1018 KLVRRDML
+1018 
-1026 QADKADA
+1026 
-1033 IFAVGKV
+1033 
-1040 ASNGY
+1040 
-1045 VDGGTGYATTRGII
+1045 
-1059 RGIPVYLFDQS
+1059 
-1070 DSTWKVWD
+1070 
-1078 KEQSKFVPTIQP
+1078 
-1090 SLTKNAAVVGTRNL
+1090 
-1104 QNNGREAINNI
+1104 
-1115 FTINPQQSFQAT
+1115 
-1127 NQQTTSQSLQSSNT
+1127 
-1141 DITDYVNTEG
+1141 
-1151 KDRGFLT
+1151 
-1158 KKGEELLGTT
+1158 
-1168 FDKSKFNK
+1168 
-1176 GTFSVALYP
+1176 
-1185 GPSGTTLM
+1185 
-1193 IGFISPKGNKF
+1193 
-1204 YANYN
+1204 
-1209 SSPTRKTW
+1209 
-1217 DLLNSEQQSV
+1217 
-1227 TDVNSEKYWNIINT
+1227 
-1241 IVPKSLR
+1241 
-1248 DLVDSGK
+1248 
-1255 YYKMD
+1255 
-1260 TTDMEKGGEASLIKR
+1260 
-1275 SELEDYFEK
+1275 
-1284 EYNVFMQGRSLDYN
+1284 
-1298 TKQINKALSSIQKNS
+1298 
-1313 IPSINVQQ
+1313 
-1321 ETNKG
+1321 
-1326 ETKTPTSVSSY
+1326 
-1337 TGSITS
+1337 
-1343 DANTIE
+1343 
-1349 NNKQDLYTTKQQEK
+1349 KQDLYTTKQQDK

-1371 GGNLL
+1371 GDNLL

-1472 QAIMLLAQDSFLNLE
+1472 QAIMLLAQDSFLNVE

-1499 NEVNENLVGD
+1499 NEVNEDLVGD

-1517 DQSDVE
+1517 DQLDVE
-1523 EVEGS
+1523 EIEGS

-1684 FTTDGINKKS
+1684 FTMDGINKES
-1694 FEELR
+1694 FKELR
-1699 AAYDSLEKFK
+1699 AAYDSLEKFR

-1744 KNNLTNENYKKMY
+1744 KNNLTKENYRKMY
-1757 SALGYIIK
+1757 SALGYMIK
-1765 SFENNLD
+1765 SFENNL
-1772 NASYEPF
+1772 NNTSYEPF

-1869 RALATDSKTREIFKH
+1869 RALATDSKAREIFKH

-1889 FNKHNYMRNMSDM
+1889 FNEHNYMKNMSDM
-1902 EYTLSLF
+1902 EYALSLF
-1909 TEYFSEGVNDKQSRV
+1909 TEYFSEGANDKQSRV

-2041 IFDTMDARAKSIVE
+2041 IFDAMDARAKAIVE
-2055 KWIDAGLIEGAKKI
+2055 KWIDSGLMEGAKKI

-2142 GKERTFYLTD
+2142 GKERTFYLKD
-2152 WDNFISNI
+2152 WDNFVSNI

-2176 EAEKAGYKALKESLV
+2176 EAEKAGYRALKESLV
-2191 GENGAFRNINVADAQ
+2191 GEDGAFRNINVADAQ

-2214 RKKAFIFGKW
+2214 RKKAFVFGKW

-2232 QKLRKGDYNYNDL
+2232 QKLRKGDYNYSDL

-2266 AKAPLDKFK
+2266 PNAPLDKFK
-2275 VPVQNKNS
+2275 VPIQNKNS

-2357 AKAKAVMEACLY
+2357 AKAKAVMKACLY

-2381 ETGELEDVTI
+2381 ETGELEDVVI

-2402 VHELPLEDYCLQ
+2402 VHELPFEDYCLQ

-2470 TVADNIEDSISELE
+2470 TIADNIEDSISELE
-2484 STLGLNSTSTKDRN
+2484 SALALHSTNARDRN

-2525 DENGRF
+2525 DESGRF

-2583 DKNGGLL
+2583 DKNGDLL
-2590 KTRAEYEKSPIKKE
+2590 KTRAEYEKNPIKKE

-2613 KYKGLKTSERTMPYK
+2613 KYKGLKTSESTMSYK

-2651 LFNQFA
+2651 LFSQFA

-2757 QSGELSYGAK
+2757 QKGELSYGAK

-2868 RTTDKSYEKLSK
+2868 RTTDKSYEELNK

-2897 FIDTHVQFY
+2897 FVDTHVQFY

-2924 AHAVIENEGYMVNV
+2924 AHAVIENEGYMINV
-2938 DNACRLTRPFTVADM
+2938 DNACRLTRPFTVAGM

-3061 IDENSSLNEEE
+3061 IDESSSLNEEE
-3072 LTREQLIEGIKSSD
+3072 LTGEQLIEGVKSSD

-3118 VNSAVGPLI
+3118 ISSAVGPLI

-3146 LGSDGEEI
+3146 LDSNGEEI
-3154 SINDIFLA
+3154 SINDIFIA
-3162 HPILNQFRRALGIAQ
+3162 HPILNQFRRTLGIAQ

-3196 ASENPIGNA
+3196 ASENPIGDA

-3211 VLSSLSDFYQSYLV
+3211 ILSSLSDFYQSYLA
-3225 VAGNVVNSSDLSKVI
+3225 VAGNVVNPSDLGKVI

-3248 EKNYKKQYDN
+3248 EKNYKKQYNN

-3291 LSSAWIDLHR
+3291 LSSAWIDLHKI
-3301 VNPELSE
+3301 NPELSE

-3336 ERLNSYV
+3336 ERLKSYV
-3343 NTFRVLPS
+3343 DTFRVLPS

-3364 NWDNNRLVPRKKNL
+3364 NWDNNRLVPRKKNV

-3384 NSNFEVYK
+3384 NGNFEVYK
-3392 ESDVK
+3392 ENDVK

-3417 QVLLKDDSIEY
+3417 QVLLKDNSIEY
-3428 KEVNPLGSNKDYL
+3428 KEVSPLGSNKDYL

-3450 PIEIPSASLEDNE
+3450 PIEIPSTSLEDNE
-3463 KSEISPS
+3463 KSEISSS
-3470 TDGEAKSDESTPSKQ
+3470 TDGEVKSDESTSSKQ

-3506 KTIQSYKAMDNEFKK
+3506 KTIQNYKGMDNEFKK
-3521 AVESQVKKFM
+3521 AIESQVKKFM
-3531 KSRLETLGIKFDERT
+3531 KSRLETLGVKFDEKT

>member
-1 MSCVNTSSR
+1 MSCVNTSSK

-54 KAFTSNADT
+54 KAFVSNADM
-63 IHAWVNNYSEPRYF
+63 IHAWINNYSKPRYF
-77 RTKDEAEFFFM
+77 RTIDEAEFFFM

-96 KDSVSLTQVKNGGY
+96 KDSVSLTQTKDGGY
-110 IVEVGR
+110 IAEVGR
-116 PDILPFNL
+116 PDILPFSL
-124 NGGIWSELKN
+124 NNGIWSELKS
-134 TIKEG
+134 TLKEG
-139 PKDALLKSFI
+139 PKDTLLKAFI
-149 EVFEVNGK
+149 EVFEINGR
-157 LPIVDISYLP
+157 LPIVDISSLP
-167 NVEYI
+167 NTEYI
-172 DANGIKTNGVP
+172 SANGIKTNGVP
-183 LAMGGRD
+183 LALGGRD
-190 SIVFDTNTL
+190 SIIFDTNAL
-199 LSLMQETSPN
+199 LSLMSKTPPS

-232 NKAEAGKGTKE
+232 DKVEAGKGTKE
-243 EKDFYNEI
+243 EKVFYNEI

-263 KEAGSYYGMD
+263 KEADSYYGMN

-286 SFQKRLASI
+286 SFQKRLVSI
-295 KDTKKKNLWNAIVNA
+295 KDTKKKNLWNTIIDA
-310 FASFFNKYFNMAI
+310 FTSFFNKYFNMDI

-329 SGLKSLS
+329 SGIKGLS

-346 ASIEATP
+346 ISIEATP
-353 TELAR
+353 TELAS
-358 KVNSVTPETFLTFN
+358 KVNSITPETFLTFN

-386 TVGVGNSNKTEA
+386 TVGVSNSNRTEA

-415 QWTDKSLTNNTN
+415 QWTDESLTSNTN
-427 VAKNLLNEV
+427 IAKNLLNKV

-449 IKDTSKGTIVEFN
+449 IKNTDNGTIVEFH
-462 KEAFDKAKEDIL
+462 KEAFDKAKEEIL
-474 ENVQDRDYYE
+474 ENIQDRDYYE

-496 EILDSVDSE
+496 EVLDSVDSE
-505 LSSLVKEGKLSI
+505 LASLVKEGKLSI

-538 DMAFSQAPSDTLNF
+538 DMAFSQAPSNVQ
-552 YEGNIEPSDD
+552 YQS
-562 TIFVFGSN
+562 
-570 PEGRHG
+570 
-576 AGAAKIAR
+576 
-584 EQFGAVYGQ
+584 
-593 GEGLQGNAY
+593 
-602 ALPTKDLRVKKNNSL
+602 
-617 RSISPEQIIK
+617 
-627 SIKKLYE
+627 
-634 TAKQNPDKQFK
+634 
-645 VAYRNTD
+645 
-652 RASLNGY
+652 
-659 TGLEMIDMFTKAGP
+659 
-673 IPSNIVFSKE
+673 
-683 WIDTGKFNQQISD
+683 
-696 NTQNSKSLFN
+696 NTQNDTNNYSSEEQGIIDKAKKDGTFMKAPNGKKSNLTERQYAQVRTKAFKDWFGDWENNPSEASKVVDENGEPLVVYRMNTEPLVKGKFSKGFTYFTTDLEYAEPYARGSKEATLYSVFLNIKNPLDYRLENYEDYARYAHLVKDGTRVKSEDYEIENKLVAKLQKEGKLEDYDGIVGNDAKNWRAESLGLKAISDGIEYVTFNPNQIKSATDNIGTFSRTDDRIDYFETNNSEKVAESQEALDILKKEGITLDNSLIDKYLLEVKASNPYHQIFKQIVGILDNNNIPINIVVNSNLSNIAARKQDGFKTATIEINPALLLDYLMTDNKDNIKENLMKILTHELVHAVTAEILNYHPSWAKIKNFNEAQTEFSNNVWNLYLQCKEQLKGTEWYGLTNAKEFIAVALTDRDFQIELSKIKLNKNENAFKRFINYLTDLFN
-706 SLGELKGDTDISE
+706 KVFKAQGIDIKHSA
-719 IINNDGTINFNKLE
+719 LE
-733 EITDK
+733 EIISISQE
-738 YFKNADSS
+738 YFNSANKN
-746 LFKKGRKTLRER
+746 LR
-758 QEKHFDVNGNP
+758 
-769 IEANTLEHLINVTK
+769 
-783 SASEINIKE
+783 
-792 ELKPTLVL
+792 
-800 AAALHD
+800 
-806 IAKPFHGG
+806 GG
-814 QRHGFQSVDVIN
+814 IYDYTGTRDYY
-826 SVFKGNIS
+826 
-834 PLVKFAVRHHML
+834 
-846 TLEESKEFTID
+846 D
-857 DAKRIIQ
+857 
-864 DAIDNN
+864 
-870 LNIQDTIDV
+870 
-879 LLALNTADIMMGQK
+879 
-893 PSDIDRYSG
+893 
-902 KTKKETIEEE
+902 
-912 IPVKRKLLELA
+912 
-923 AKELSN
+923 N
-929 NESQNNINNQNNL
+929 NES
-942 ALNFK
+942 FTRG
-947 PEEAE
+947 EAE

-975 VKNYTVTNWD
+975 VKNYTVNNWD

-1033 IFAVGKV
+1033 IFAVGTV

-1078 KEQSKFVPTIQP
+1078 KEQYKFIPTIQP
-1090 SLTKNAAVVGTRNL
+1090 SLTKNAAVVGTRKL
-1104 QNNGREAINNI
+1104 QDNGKEAINSI
-1115 FTINPQQSFQAT
+1115 FTTIP
-1127 NQQTTSQSLQSSNT
+1127 QQTTQFTLEDFEVKVPDGREVSGGTIGIANGK
-1141 DITDYVNTEG
+1141 YVSFHTIEGAFQAAKLNYLDNVSYTEEEFKKVIEEG
-1151 KDRGFLT
+1151 KDSNTIL
-1158 KKGEELLGTT
+1158 KKLGEARTTQEVTNIVNEVQLDEGLNIELWNKAAPIIRKALE
-1168 FDKSKFNK
+1168 DKYEKKSLSSQDNKNTNLNITPANDIDKKAAVKGAIANKF
-1176 GTFSVALYP
+1176 
-1185 GPSGTTLM
+1185 
-1193 IGFISPKGNKF
+1193 IGFAEGIP
-1204 YANYN
+1204 N
-1209 SSPTRKTW
+1209 SSTGKYAKQAGDKANTGNYTSNDVIFVSIPGKRGNE
-1217 DLLNSEQQSV
+1217 DIRHQQQ
-1227 TDVNSEKYWNIINT
+1227 DKT
-1241 IVPKSLR
+1241 IVEALKALR
-1248 DLVDSGK
+1248 AGATLLTDNKVYTENSTYNEGEKRLAKALNDAGAVYSEIQKDNQTIGVWVK
-1255 YYKMD
+1255 PQQEQGIEE
-1260 TTDMEKGGEASLIKR
+1260 TTENKTMEGTQEEALQTDKT
-1275 SELEDYFEK
+1275 EK
-1284 EYNVFMQGRSLDYN
+1284 E
-1298 TKQINKALSSIQKNS
+1298 
-1313 IPSINVQQ
+1313 
-1321 ETNKG
+1321 
-1326 ETKTPTSVSSY
+1326 
-1337 TGSITS
+1337 
-1343 DANTIE
+1343 
-1349 NNKQDLYTTKQQEK
+1349 QDLYTTKQQDK

-1371 GGNLL
+1371 GDNLL
-1376 SATEVRHIAEQAVY
+1376 SATEVRHVAEQAVY

-1472 QAIMLLAQDSFLNLE
+1472 QAIMLLAQDSFLNIE

-1499 NEVNENLVGD
+1499 NEVNEDLVGD

-1517 DQSDVE
+1517 DQLDVE
-1523 EVEGS
+1523 EIEGS

-1543 GTMSQMVRRAL
+1543 GTMSQMVKRAL

-1586 LRWTQGSLSLADMVT
+1586 LRWTQGSLSLADMVA

-1684 FTTDGINKKS
+1684 FTTDGINKES
-1694 FEELR
+1694 FKELR
-1699 AAYDSLEKFK
+1699 AAYDSLEKFR

-1714 LSKEVNKD
+1714 LSNEVNKD

-1744 KNNLTNENYKKMY
+1744 KSNLTKENYKKMY
-1757 SALGYIIK
+1757 SALGYIVK

-1829 MQKFSQKGEAFDKFL
+1829 MQKFSQEGEAFDKFL

-1869 RALATDSKTREIFKH
+1869 RALATDSKAREIFKH

-1889 FNKHNYMRNMSDM
+1889 FNKHNYMKNMSDM

-1909 TEYFSEGVNDKQSRV
+1909 TEYFSEGANDKQSRV

-1947 RGTNYKETITD
+1947 RGTNYRETITD

-2009 DKKNSEL
+2009 DKKNSDL

-2041 IFDTMDARAKSIVE
+2041 IFDAMDARAKAIVE
-2055 KWIDAGLIEGAKKI
+2055 RWIDSGLMEGAKKI
-2069 TGIGVTEEEIK
+2069 TDIGVTEEEIK

-2128 NVEATDY
+2128 NIEATDY

-2152 WDNFISNI
+2152 WDNFVSNI

-2167 FDRKIAEAP
+2167 FDRKITEAP
-2176 EAEKAGYKALKESLV
+2176 EAEKAGYRALKESLV

-2232 QKLRKGDYNYNDL
+2232 QKLRKGDYNYSDL
-2245 SVAFQPLK
+2245 SIAFQPLK

-2266 AKAPLDKFK
+2266 PNAPLDKFK

-2348 KYVNDANGE
+2348 KYVNDVNGE
-2357 AKAKAVMEACLY
+2357 AKAKAVMKACLY
-2369 ETTPKTVQEVNP
+2369 ETTSKTVQEVNP
-2381 ETGELEDVTI
+2381 ETGELEDVVI
-2391 NTKTGKYSQTY
+2391 NTKTSKYSKTY
-2402 VHELPLEDYCLQ
+2402 VHELPFEDYCLQ

-2470 TVADNIEDSISELE
+2470 TIADNIEDSISELE
-2484 STLGLNSTSTKDRN
+2484 SALALHSTNARDRN

-2590 KTRAEYEKSPIKKE
+2590 KTRAEYEKNPIKKE

-2613 KYKGLKTSERTMPYK
+2613 KYKGLKTSDSTMSYE

-2651 LFNQFA
+2651 LFSQFA

-2718 GSDFDVDKEYL
+2718 GSDFDKFY
-2729 MRKDYG
+2729 
-2735 ISRNKITKSALHK
+2735 
-2748 ILYDSLIES
+2748 
-2757 QSGELSYGAK
+2757 
-2767 SKLNSLVRQF
+2767 
-2777 LEDPFDRASLVN
+2777 
-2789 QKTADGFMS
+2789 
-2798 IPSSSYSKLL
+2798 
-2808 KLYLQN
+2808 
-2814 AFTVEKPTEG
+2814 VE
-2824 RIYRNNKIVDMT
+2824 I
-2836 YEVLTHETS
+2836 
-2845 CAEMLNPGGFD
+2845 
-2856 PQKRMGYLVTAL
+2856 
-2868 RTTDKSYEKLSK
+2868 K
-2880 MSIDELKDLSD
+2880 M
-2891 KDKNLM
+2891 
-2897 FIDTHVQFY
+2897 
-2906 KQNSAAGSLIG
+2906 
-2917 IFAVNRT
+2917 
-2924 AHAVIENEGYMVNV
+2924 
-2938 DNACRLTRPFTVADM
+2938 C
-2953 TFGGNMPIDVR
+2953 
-2964 FDNNGQSVGKV
+2964 
-2975 LGSLVA
+2975 
-2981 SAADAVKDPV
+2981 
-2991 LNLMNINSNTANILN
+2991 
-3006 TLVRL
+3006 
-3011 GMPFDDAALFLSQRA
+3011 
-3026 ISSALNQ
+3026 
-3033 FSSENI
+3033 
-3039 TGFTS
+3039 
-3044 LSKVVDDRI
+3044 
-3053 KRIEKDLN
+3053 
-3061 IDENSSLNEEE
+3061 
-3072 LTREQLIEGIKSSD
+3072 
-3086 PRIEYKVLKSF
+3086 
-3097 RNFQRLADA
+3097 
-3106 MRMPTFATRFNS
+3106 
-3118 VNSAVGPLI
+3118 
-3127 IDNLIT
+3127 
-3133 EHKMEKLSSESNI
+3133 
-3146 LGSDGEEI
+3146 
-3154 SINDIFLA
+3154 
-3162 HPILNQFRRALGIAQ
+3162 
-3177 SLFGNMPANSTGFR
+3177 
-3191 NILTY
+3191 
-3196 ASENPIGNA
+3196 
-3205 ILSDRK
+3205 
-3211 VLSSLSDFYQSYLV
+3211 
-3225 VAGNVVNSSDLSKVI
+3225 
-3240 SEFPKEFM
+3240 
-3248 EKNYKKQYDN
+3248 
-3258 NLLIQSI
+3258 
-3265 KYGTDKGGRATLQID
+3265 
-3280 ITGLDTQQKER
+3280 
-3291 LSSAWIDLHR
+3291 
-3301 VNPELSE
+3301 
-3308 QLFKYCFFRA
+3308 
-3318 GIGFSPKTF
+3318 
-3327 MSLVPVYVK
+3327 
-3336 ERLNSYV
+3336 
-3343 NTFRVLPS
+3343 
-3351 STPEIV
+3351 
-3357 LDQFIRN
+3357 
-3364 NWDNNRLVPRKKNL
+3364 
-3378 VMRHLE
+3378 
-3384 NSNFEVYK
+3384 
-3392 ESDVK
+3392 
-3397 ELQKTQYFKM
+3397 
-3407 KVDNVDKLYQ
+3407 
-3417 QVLLKDDSIEY
+3417 
-3428 KEVNPLGSNKDYL
+3428 
-3441 EVSVDGIDK
+3441 
-3450 PIEIPSASLEDNE
+3450 
-3463 KSEISPS
+3463 
-3470 TDGEAKSDESTPSKQ
+3470 
-3485 EQIDLL
+3485 
-3491 HQIYMTKGKTFADAE
+3491 
-3506 KTIQSYKAMDNEFKK
+3506 
-3521 AVESQVKKFM
+3521 
-3531 KSRLETLGIKFDERT
+3531 
-3546 IEEEYKKL
+3546 
-3554 C
+3554 

>member
-1 MSCVNTSSR
+1 MSCVNTSSKK
-10 EFKSL
+10 FKTL
-15 LSKVNVSSGTLE
+15 LDKVDISSATLE
-27 LLIHKLQNDNEN
+27 LIIHKIQNTENNDRYPSVSEINEILRPQSFEGSETIVKVWDKQYSSPIN
-39 APYPTPSEV
+39 FPT
-48 IAKLSP
+48 IALAREEFN
-54 KAFTSNADT
+54 KAS
-63 IHAWVNNYSEPRYF
+63 
-77 RTKDEAEFFFM
+77 
-88 EDAIRIFG
+88 RIFG
-96 KDSVSLTQVKNGGY
+96 KNSVSIIEKKNGTYDLVVGNPFPNKIKSATDNVGTFSRTNDRIDYFEDASTGISYNGESKNFLQNTINKKIQAIENKVKNISNVLSLMEIAKRDYESLPLERKVGALRRKVKAFNREYNTNIRVDDNGNIIHNLNKLESTLMNLKNPKLADTIIKEWHKEQASARQESINKELKLLEREDY
-110 IVEVGR
+110 FHSEEAKKENEHSLEILKNEVGITLDNSLIDEFLSKVKSTNPYHQIFKQVVEILR
-116 PDILPFNL
+116 NNNIPINIVSDPTLEGIAAIRQSGFRNATVRFNPNSLLQYLMTDSIDNAKGTVMRILTHELVHSITADILDSHPSWSKIRNFDKAQTEFNEKV
-124 NGGIWSELKN
+124 WSLYEQCKEQLKGTKWYGLKN
-134 TIKEG
+134 AKEFVAEALTNRDFQIALSNIKVKEKSAFKRFINYITDLFNKIFEAQGINIKDSALEEIISVSQEYFEYANRDLNTGIDNVRTSTDYFNEEG
-139 PKDALLKSFI
+139 SFEEYSKFQAPI
-149 EVFEVNGK
+149 NETTDEKILNGK
-157 LPIVDISYLP
+157 LGFTRNGEITIARNLNREDVFK
-167 NVEYI
+167 YI
-172 DANGIKTNGVP
+172 KGEI
-183 LAMGGRD
+183 D
-190 SIVFDTNTL
+190 SPTSKQKKVVFDSLAKKGYTEEKLRELIQTDEDAKKL
-199 LSLMQETSPN
+199 LA
-209 MREKVFKQYFLHE
+209 YHE
-222 LTHSV
+222 LS
-227 TLAAI
+227 
-232 NKAEAGKGTKE
+232 
-243 EKDFYNEI
+243 
-251 NRIYNIA
+251 
-258 KEAMG
+258 
-263 KEAGSYYGMD
+263 
-273 NIKEFLA
+273 
-280 EITSNL
+280 
-286 SFQKRLASI
+286 
-295 KDTKKKNLWNAIVNA
+295 
-310 FASFFNKYFNMAI
+310 
-323 KDSVLE
+323 
-329 SGLKSLS
+329 
-336 EYIQYAKNNS
+336 
-346 ASIEATP
+346 
-353 TELAR
+353 
-358 KVNSVTPETFLTFN
+358 
-372 SLSDLQRFLQNEGF
+372 
-386 TVGVGNSNKTEA
+386 
-398 EAHIIGKHKYN
+398 HKY
-409 GAYWLK
+409 WE
-415 QWTDKSLTNNTN
+415 DS
-427 VAKNLLNEV
+427 
-436 LSNLGIA
+436 
-443 DKGVVT
+443 
-449 IKDTSKGTIVEFN
+449 SK
-462 KEAFDKAKEDIL
+462 
-474 ENVQDRDYYE
+474 DYYE
-484 NSLLSESEQYDL
+484 GDERNADGTLVSEKINWLSPNKLKVEERATLDAIQRIEL
-496 EILDSVDSE
+496 EKSIANTE
-505 LSSLVKEGKLSI
+505 RNAKQSSQDNI
-517 YEAKD
+517 
-522 LFEQKNG
+522 
-529 ISIYYQSNP
+529 
-538 DMAFSQAPSDTLNF
+538 LNF

-584 EQFGAVYGQ
+584 EQFGAKYGV
-593 GEGLQGNAY
+593 GEGLTGNAY
-602 ALPTKDLRVKKNNSL
+602 ALPTKRIKYMTPVKTGRMTFSYGKGKRADVKSDTTIEAIINGERTATTRYSTDGHIEYWKNLKIGDIVAFTSSDKETKVYVKITKPLTKLDSSINSEEWSKKEGWSVEYYNNKVKPKVEKGQAYQMEYEFVDAYGK
-617 RSISPEQIIK
+617 RTITPIQITEN
-627 SIKKLYE
+627 IKKLYD
-634 TAKQNPDKQFK
+634 TARQNPNKQFK
-645 VAYRNTD
+645 VAYRNTNT
-652 RASLNGY
+652 ASLNGY
-659 TGLEMIDMFTKAGP
+659 TGLEMIEMFKEAGF

-683 WIDTGKFNQQISD
+683 WIDTGLLTKD
-696 NTQNSKSLFN
+696 NYTK
-706 SLGELKGDTDISE
+706 
-719 IINNDGTINFNKLE
+719 
-733 EITDK
+733 EIT
-738 YFKNADSS
+738 
-746 LFKKGRKTLRER
+746 
-758 QEKHFDVNGNP
+758 QE
-769 IEANTLEHLINVTK
+769 
-783 SASEINIKE
+783 S
-792 ELKPTLVL
+792 
-800 AAALHD
+800 
-806 IAKPFHGG
+806 
-814 QRHGFQSVDVIN
+814 
-826 SVFKGNIS
+826 
-834 PLVKFAVRHHML
+834 
-846 TLEESKEFTID
+846 
-857 DAKRIIQ
+857 
-864 DAIDNN
+864 
-870 LNIQDTIDV
+870 
-879 LLALNTADIMMGQK
+879 
-893 PSDIDRYSG
+893 
-902 KTKKETIEEE
+902 
-912 IPVKRKLLELA
+912 
-923 AKELSN
+923 
-929 NESQNNINNQNNL
+929 
-942 ALNFK
+942 
-947 PEEAE
+947 
-952 FYSGAATGSDK
+952 
-963 AWEEAATKAGIK
+963 
-975 VKNYTVTNWD
+975 
-985 KLSNEERER
+985 
-994 LDKEYQEVVNT
+994 
-1005 LGRKVLDINSYSG
+1005 
-1018 KLVRRDML
+1018 
-1026 QADKADA
+1026 
-1033 IFAVGKV
+1033 
-1040 ASNGY
+1040 
-1045 VDGGTGYATTRGII
+1045 
-1059 RGIPVYLFDQS
+1059 
-1070 DSTWKVWD
+1070 
-1078 KEQSKFVPTIQP
+1078 
-1090 SLTKNAAVVGTRNL
+1090 
-1104 QNNGREAINNI
+1104 
-1115 FTINPQQSFQAT
+1115 
-1127 NQQTTSQSLQSSNT
+1127 
-1141 DITDYVNTEG
+1141 
-1151 KDRGFLT
+1151 
-1158 KKGEELLGTT
+1158 
-1168 FDKSKFNK
+1168 
-1176 GTFSVALYP
+1176 
-1185 GPSGTTLM
+1185 
-1193 IGFISPKGNKF
+1193 
-1204 YANYN
+1204 
-1209 SSPTRKTW
+1209 
-1217 DLLNSEQQSV
+1217 
-1227 TDVNSEKYWNIINT
+1227 
-1241 IVPKSLR
+1241 
-1248 DLVDSGK
+1248 
-1255 YYKMD
+1255 
-1260 TTDMEKGGEASLIKR
+1260 
-1275 SELEDYFEK
+1275 
-1284 EYNVFMQGRSLDYN
+1284 
-1298 TKQINKALSSIQKNS
+1298 
-1313 IPSINVQQ
+1313 
-1321 ETNKG
+1321 
-1326 ETKTPTSVSSY
+1326 
-1337 TGSITS
+1337 
-1343 DANTIE
+1343 
-1349 NNKQDLYTTKQQEK
+1349 NKQDLYTTKQQEK

-1371 GGNLL
+1371 GDNLL
-1376 SATEVRHIAEQAVY
+1376 SATEVRHVAEQAVY

-1421 KDFASMTRADV
+1421 KDFASMTRANV

-1439 NIVEMCK
+1439 NIVEMCR

-1455 FDNDDT
+1455 FDNFDT
-1461 LDKAFAITDNW
+1461 IDKATAITDNW

-1499 NEVNENLVGD
+1499 NEVNEDLVGD

-1523 EVEGS
+1523 EIEGS

-1586 LRWTQGSLSLADMVT
+1586 LRWTQGSLSLADMIT

-1615 LINRLSDTSGK
+1615 LIDRLSDTSGK

-1684 FTTDGINKKS
+1684 FTTDGINKES
-1694 FEELR
+1694 FKELR
-1699 AAYDSLEKFK
+1699 AAYDSLEKFR

-1744 KNNLTNENYKKMY
+1744 KSNLTSENCKKMY
-1757 SALGYIIK
+1757 SALGYMIK

-1829 MQKFSQKGEAFDKFL
+1829 MQKFSQSGEAFDKFL

-1869 RALATDSKTREIFKH
+1869 RALATDSKAREIFKH

-1909 TEYFSEGVNDKQSRV
+1909 TEYFSEGANDKQSRV

-2041 IFDTMDARAKSIVE
+2041 IFDTMDAKAKAIVE
-2055 KWIDAGLIEGAKKI
+2055 KWVDSGLMEGAKKI

-2135 EGRKVSD
+2135 KGRKVSD

-2152 WDNFISNI
+2152 WDNFVSNI

-2176 EAEKAGYKALKESLV
+2176 EAEKAGYRALKESLV

-2224 SKKAEDIY
+2224 SKKAEKLY
-2232 QKLRKGDYNYNDL
+2232 QKLRKGDYNYSDL

-2260 EKSSGV
+2260 EKSSGI
-2266 AKAPLDKFK
+2266 ANAPLDKFK

-2402 VHELPLEDYCLQ
+2402 VHELPFEDYCLQ

-2421 KNHEQVHGSQLRYIV
+2421 KNHEQAHGSQLRYIV

-2470 TVADNIEDSISELE
+2470 TIADNIEDSISELE

-2590 KTRAEYEKSPIKKE
+2590 KTRAEYEKNPIKKE
-2604 LSQTDKFNA
+2604 LSQTDKLNA
-2613 KYKGLKTSERTMPYK
+2613 KYKELKSSESTMSYE

-2651 LFNQFA
+2651 LFSQFA

-2757 QSGELSYGAK
+2757 QKGELSYGVK

-2777 LEDPFDRASLVN
+2777 LEDPFDKASLVN

-2868 RTTDKSYEKLSK
+2868 RTTDKSYEELSK
-2880 MSIDELKDLSD
+2880 MSIDELKDLTD

-2897 FIDTHVQFY
+2897 FVDTHVQFY

-2924 AHAVIENEGYMVNV
+2924 AHAVIENEGYMMNV

-3072 LTREQLIEGIKSSD
+3072 LTREQLIEGVKSSD

-3118 VNSAVGPLI
+3118 ISSAVGPLI

-3162 HPILNQFRRALGIAQ
+3162 HPILNQFRRTLGIAQ
-3177 SLFGNMPANSTGFR
+3177 GLFGNMPANSTGFR

-3196 ASENPIGNA
+3196 ASENPIGDA

-3291 LSSAWIDLHR
+3291 LSSAWIDLHK

-3336 ERLNSYV
+3336 ERLNSYAD
-3343 NTFRVLPS
+3343 TFRVLPS

-3378 VMRHLE
+3378 VMRRLE
-3384 NSNFEVYK
+3384 NGNFEVYK

-3428 KEVNPLGSNKDYL
+3428 KEVSPLGSNKDYL

-3450 PIEIPSASLEDNE
+3450 PIEISSTSLEDNE

-3470 TDGEAKSDESTPSKQ
+3470 TDEEAKSDESTSSEQ

-3506 KTIQSYKAMDNEFKK
+3506 KTIQNYKAMDNEFKK
-3521 AVESQVKKFM
+3521 AIESQVKKFM
-3531 KSRLETLGIKFDERT
+3531 KSRLETLGIKFDEKT

>member
-1 MSCVNTSSR
+1 MSCVNTSSK

-54 KAFTSNADT
+54 KAFTGNADM
-63 IHAWVNNYSEPRYF
+63 IHAWVNNYSKPRYF
-77 RTKDEAEFFFM
+77 RTKDEAEYFFM
-88 EDAIRIFG
+88 EDATKIFG
-96 KDSVSLTQVKNGGY
+96 KDSISLTQTKDGGY
-110 IVEVGR
+110 IAEVGR
-116 PDILPFNL
+116 PNILPFNL
-124 NGGIWSELKN
+124 NNGIWSELKS
-134 TIKEG
+134 TLKEG

-149 EVFEVNGK
+149 EVFEINGR
-157 LPIVDISYLP
+157 LPIVDISSLP
-167 NVEYI
+167 NTEYI
-172 DANGIKTNGVP
+172 SANGIKTNGTP
-183 LAMGGRD
+183 LALGGRD
-190 SIVFDTNTL
+190 YITFDTNAL
-199 LSLMQETSPN
+199 LSLMSKTSPN

-232 NKAEAGKGTKE
+232 DKVEAGKGTKE
-243 EKDFYNEI
+243 EKAFYDEI

-263 KEAGSYYGMD
+263 AEADSYYGMD
-273 NIKEFLA
+273 NIKEFIA

-295 KDTKKKNLWNAIVNA
+295 KDTNIKATKEKNLWNAIIDA
-310 FASFFNKYFNMAI
+310 FTSFFNKYFNMDI
-323 KDSVLE
+323 KGSVLE
-329 SGLKSLS
+329 SGIRSLS
-336 EYIQYAKNNS
+336 EYTQYAKNNS

-358 KVNSVTPETFLTFN
+358 KINSVTPETFLTFN

-386 TVGVGNSNKTEA
+386 TVGVGNSNRIEA

-409 GAYWLK
+409 GVYWLK
-415 QWTDKSLTNNTN
+415 QWTDESLTNNTN
-427 VAKNLLNEV
+427 IAKNLLNGV
-436 LSNLGIA
+436 LNNLGIA

-449 IKDTSKGTIVEFN
+449 IKDTGNGTIVEFH
-462 KEAFDKAKEDIL
+462 KEAFDKAKEEIL

-496 EILDSVDSE
+496 EVLDSVDSE

-576 AGAAKIAR
+576 AGAAKIAK
-584 EQFGAVYGQ
+584 EQFGAKYGV
-593 GEGLQGNAY
+593 GEGLTGNAY
-602 ALPTKDLRVKKNNSL
+602 ALPTKDLRVKENKAL
-617 RSISPEQIIK
+617 RSIPKEAIIN
-627 SIKKLYE
+627 SIKKLYKVALE
-634 TAKQNPDKQFK
+634 YPDKQFK
-645 VAYRNTD
+645 IAYRNTD
-652 RASLNGY
+652 VASLNGY
-659 TGLEMIDMFTKAGP
+659 TGLEMIEMFKEAGS

-683 WIDTGKFNQQISD
+683 WIDTGLLTKD
-696 NTQNSKSLFN
+696 NYTK
-706 SLGELKGDTDISE
+706 
-719 IINNDGTINFNKLE
+719 
-733 EITDK
+733 EITQE
-738 YFKNADSS
+738 SS
-746 LFKKGRKTLRER
+746 
-758 QEKHFDVNGNP
+758 
-769 IEANTLEHLINVTK
+769 
-783 SASEINIKE
+783 
-792 ELKPTLVL
+792 
-800 AAALHD
+800 
-806 IAKPFHGG
+806 
-814 QRHGFQSVDVIN
+814 
-826 SVFKGNIS
+826 
-834 PLVKFAVRHHML
+834 
-846 TLEESKEFTID
+846 
-857 DAKRIIQ
+857 
-864 DAIDNN
+864 
-870 LNIQDTIDV
+870 
-879 LLALNTADIMMGQK
+879 
-893 PSDIDRYSG
+893 
-902 KTKKETIEEE
+902 
-912 IPVKRKLLELA
+912 
-923 AKELSN
+923 
-929 NESQNNINNQNNL
+929 
-942 ALNFK
+942 
-947 PEEAE
+947 
-952 FYSGAATGSDK
+952 
-963 AWEEAATKAGIK
+963 
-975 VKNYTVTNWD
+975 
-985 KLSNEERER
+985 
-994 LDKEYQEVVNT
+994 
-1005 LGRKVLDINSYSG
+1005 
-1018 KLVRRDML
+1018 
-1026 QADKADA
+1026 
-1033 IFAVGKV
+1033 
-1040 ASNGY
+1040 
-1045 VDGGTGYATTRGII
+1045 
-1059 RGIPVYLFDQS
+1059 
-1070 DSTWKVWD
+1070 
-1078 KEQSKFVPTIQP
+1078 
-1090 SLTKNAAVVGTRNL
+1090 
-1104 QNNGREAINNI
+1104 
-1115 FTINPQQSFQAT
+1115 
-1127 NQQTTSQSLQSSNT
+1127 
-1141 DITDYVNTEG
+1141 
-1151 KDRGFLT
+1151 
-1158 KKGEELLGTT
+1158 
-1168 FDKSKFNK
+1168 
-1176 GTFSVALYP
+1176 
-1185 GPSGTTLM
+1185 
-1193 IGFISPKGNKF
+1193 
-1204 YANYN
+1204 
-1209 SSPTRKTW
+1209 
-1217 DLLNSEQQSV
+1217 
-1227 TDVNSEKYWNIINT
+1227 
-1241 IVPKSLR
+1241 
-1248 DLVDSGK
+1248 
-1255 YYKMD
+1255 
-1260 TTDMEKGGEASLIKR
+1260 
-1275 SELEDYFEK
+1275 
-1284 EYNVFMQGRSLDYN
+1284 
-1298 TKQINKALSSIQKNS
+1298 
-1313 IPSINVQQ
+1313 
-1321 ETNKG
+1321 
-1326 ETKTPTSVSSY
+1326 
-1337 TGSITS
+1337 
-1343 DANTIE
+1343 
-1349 NNKQDLYTTKQQEK
+1349 KQDLYTTKQQEK

-1371 GGNLL
+1371 GDNLL

-1407 TIYGDRFKN
+1407 TIYGNRFKN

-1421 KDFASMTRADV
+1421 KDFASMTRVDV

-1472 QAIMLLAQDSFLNLE
+1472 QAIMLLAQDSFLNVE
-1487 DFSIVSTPDGKA
+1487 NFSIVSTPDGKT
-1499 NEVNENLVGD
+1499 NEVNEDIVGD

-1615 LINRLSDTSGK
+1615 LIDRLSDTSGK

-1641 FQPYS
+1641 FQSYS

-1684 FTTDGINKKS
+1684 FTTDGINKES
-1694 FEELR
+1694 FKELR
-1699 AAYDSLEKFK
+1699 AAYDSLEKFR

-1744 KNNLTNENYKKMY
+1744 KNNLTKENYKKMY

-1772 NASYEPF
+1772 NTSYEPF

-1869 RALATDSKTREIFKH
+1869 RALATDSKAREIFKH

-1909 TEYFSEGVNDKQSRV
+1909 TEYFSEGANDKQSRV

-1947 RGTNYKETITD
+1947 RGSNYRETITN

-1971 QTVLMRNLDSKDPR
+1971 QTVLMRNLDNKDPR
-1985 FIKNFDKNGKKF
+1985 FIKSFDKNGKKF

-2041 IFDTMDARAKSIVE
+2041 IFDAMDARAKAIVE
-2055 KWIDAGLIEGAKKI
+2055 EWVDSGLMEGAKKI

-2128 NVEATDY
+2128 NVDATDY

-2152 WDNFISNI
+2152 WDDFVSNI

-2176 EAEKAGYKALKESLV
+2176 ESEKAGYRALKESLV
-2191 GENGAFRNINVADAQ
+2191 GKDGAFRNINVADAQ

-2266 AKAPLDKFK
+2266 ANAPLDKFK

-2348 KYVNDANGE
+2348 KYVNDVNGE

-2369 ETTPKTVQEVNP
+2369 ETTSKTVQEVNP

-2402 VHELPLEDYCLQ
+2402 VHELPFEDYCLQ

-2470 TVADNIEDSISELE
+2470 TIADNIEDSISELE
-2484 STLGLNSTSTKDRN
+2484 SILGLNSTSTKDRN

-2590 KTRAEYEKSPIKKE
+2590 KTRAEYEKNPIKKE

-2613 KYKGLKTSERTMPYK
+2613 KYKGLKTSESTMSYE

-2645 PIYANN
+2645 PIYTNN
-2651 LFNQFA
+2651 LFSQFA

-2729 MRKDYG
+2729 MRKDYN

-2757 QSGELSYGAK
+2757 QKSELSYGAK

-2789 QKTADGFMS
+2789 QKTADGFIS

-2824 RIYRNNKIVDMT
+2824 RVYRNNKIVDMT

-2868 RTTDKSYEKLSK
+2868 RTTNKSYEELSK
-2880 MSIDELKDLSD
+2880 MSIDELKDLTD

-2897 FIDTHVQFY
+2897 FVDTHVQFY

-2924 AHAVIENEGYMVNV
+2924 AHAVIENEGYMMNV
-2938 DNACRLTRPFTVADM
+2938 DNACRLTRPFTVAGM

-3072 LTREQLIEGIKSSD
+3072 LTREQLIEGVKSSD

-3118 VNSAVGPLI
+3118 ISSAVGPLI

-3146 LGSDGEEI
+3146 LDSDGEEI

-3162 HPILNQFRRALGIAQ
+3162 HPILNQFRRTLGIAQ

-3196 ASENPIGNA
+3196 ASENPIGDV

-3291 LSSAWIDLHR
+3291 LSSAWIDLHK

-3336 ERLNSYV
+3336 ERLKSYV
-3343 NTFRVLPS
+3343 DTFRVLPN

-3384 NSNFEVYK
+3384 NGNFEVYK

-3428 KEVNPLGSNKDYL
+3428 KEVSPLGSNKDYL

-3450 PIEIPSASLEDNE
+3450 PIEIPSTSLEDNE

-3470 TDGEAKSDESTPSKQ
+3470 TNEEAKSDEATPSKQ

-3506 KTIQSYKAMDNEFKK
+3506 KTIQSYKNMDNEFKK
-3521 AVESQVKKFM
+3521 AIESQVKKFM
-3531 KSRLETLGIKFDERT
+3531 KSRLETLGIKFDEKT

>member
-1 MSCVNTSSR
+1 MSCVNTSSK

-27 LLIHKLQNDNEN
+27 LLIHKLQNGNEN
-39 APYPTPSEV
+39 ATYPTPSEV
-48 IAKLSP
+48 MSKLSP
-54 KAFTSNADT
+54 KAFTGNVDMINIWAS
-63 IHAWVNNYSEPRYF
+63 NYSKPKYF
-77 RTKDEAEFFFM
+77 RTIDEAEFLFIKN
-88 EDAIRIFG
+88 AIKIFG
-96 KDSVSLTQVKNGGY
+96 KDSVSLMQTKDGGY
-110 IVEVGR
+110 IAEVGR

-124 NGGIWSELKN
+124 NDGIWSELKN
-134 TIKEG
+134 TIKKG

-149 EVFEVNGK
+149 EVFEINGR
-157 LPIVDISYLP
+157 LPIVDINSLP
-167 NVEYI
+167 NTKYI
-172 DANGIKTNGVP
+172 SANGIKTNGVP
-183 LAMGGRD
+183 LALGGRD
-190 SIVFDTNTL
+190 SIIFDTNTL
-199 LSLMQETSPN
+199 LSLMSKTPPS

-222 LTHSV
+222 LTHSI

-232 NKAEAGKGTKE
+232 DKVEAGKGTKE
-243 EKDFYNEI
+243 EKAFYDEI

-263 KEAGSYYGMD
+263 AETDSYYGMN

-295 KDTKKKNLWNAIVNA
+295 KDTKKKKNLWDAIVNA
-310 FASFFNKYFNMAI
+310 FANFFSKYFNMNI
-323 KDSVLE
+323 EGSVLE
-329 SGLKSLS
+329 SGLRSLS
-336 EYIQYAKNNS
+336 EYTQYAKNNS
-346 ASIEATP
+346 TSIEATP
-353 TELAR
+353 AELAR

-386 TVGVGNSNKTEA
+386 TVGVGNSNRTEA
-398 EAHIIGKHKYN
+398 EAHIIGKHKYK

-415 QWTDKSLTNNTN
+415 QWTDESLTSNTN
-427 VAKNLLNEV
+427 VAKDLLNKV

-449 IKDTSKGTIVEFN
+449 IKDTGNGTIVEFN
-462 KEAFDKAKEDIL
+462 KEAFDKAKKDIL
-474 ENVQDRDYYE
+474 ESTQDRDYYE

-496 EILDSVDSE
+496 EILDSVDPE

-529 ISIYYQSNP
+529 ISIYYQNNP
-538 DMAFSQAPSDTLNF
+538 DMAFSQAPSDT
-552 YEGNIEPSDD
+552 
-562 TIFVFGSN
+562 
-570 PEGRHG
+570 
-576 AGAAKIAR
+576 
-584 EQFGAVYGQ
+584 
-593 GEGLQGNAY
+593 
-602 ALPTKDLRVKKNNSL
+602 
-617 RSISPEQIIK
+617 
-627 SIKKLYE
+627 
-634 TAKQNPDKQFK
+634 
-645 VAYRNTD
+645 
-652 RASLNGY
+652 
-659 TGLEMIDMFTKAGP
+659 
-673 IPSNIVFSKE
+673 
-683 WIDTGKFNQQISD
+683 
-696 NTQNSKSLFN
+696 
-706 SLGELKGDTDISE
+706 
-719 IINNDGTINFNKLE
+719 
-733 EITDK
+733 
-738 YFKNADSS
+738 
-746 LFKKGRKTLRER
+746 
-758 QEKHFDVNGNP
+758 
-769 IEANTLEHLINVTK
+769 
-783 SASEINIKE
+783 
-792 ELKPTLVL
+792 
-800 AAALHD
+800 
-806 IAKPFHGG
+806 
-814 QRHGFQSVDVIN
+814 QS
-826 SVFKGNIS
+826 
-834 PLVKFAVRHHML
+834 
-846 TLEESKEFTID
+846 
-857 DAKRIIQ
+857 
-864 DAIDNN
+864 
-870 LNIQDTIDV
+870 
-879 LLALNTADIMMGQK
+879 
-893 PSDIDRYSG
+893 
-902 KTKKETIEEE
+902 
-912 IPVKRKLLELA
+912 
-923 AKELSN
+923 
-929 NESQNNINNQNNL
+929 
-942 ALNFK
+942 
-947 PEEAE
+947 
-952 FYSGAATGSDK
+952 
-963 AWEEAATKAGIK
+963 
-975 VKNYTVTNWD
+975 
-985 KLSNEERER
+985 
-994 LDKEYQEVVNT
+994 
-1005 LGRKVLDINSYSG
+1005 
-1018 KLVRRDML
+1018 
-1026 QADKADA
+1026 
-1033 IFAVGKV
+1033 
-1040 ASNGY
+1040 
-1045 VDGGTGYATTRGII
+1045 
-1059 RGIPVYLFDQS
+1059 
-1070 DSTWKVWD
+1070 
-1078 KEQSKFVPTIQP
+1078 
-1090 SLTKNAAVVGTRNL
+1090 
-1104 QNNGREAINNI
+1104 
-1115 FTINPQQSFQAT
+1115 QAT
-1127 NQQTTSQSLQSSNT
+1127 NQQTTQFTWNRASDNSYEVSTRGDKRFSALVATFKEGTVIDGVDVGGKTIEDVYQSVIKKSRKGGVPAIDSKLN
-1141 DITDYVNTEG
+1141 
-1151 KDRGFLT
+1151 LT
-1158 KKGEELLGTT
+1158 PV
-1168 FDKSKFNK
+1168 KS
-1176 GTFSVALYP
+1176 GQMTFSYGV
-1185 GPSGTTLM
+1185 
-1193 IGFISPKGNKF
+1193 NKR
-1204 YANYN
+1204 N
-1209 SSPTRKTW
+1209 
-1217 DLLNSEQQSV
+1217 
-1227 TDVNSEKYWNIINT
+1227 DVNSSTTLDAIRNGERTATTRYSSDGHIDYWKNLKVGDIIEFRGKN
-1241 IVPKSLR
+1241 PK
-1248 DLVDSGK
+1248 DKILVRITK
-1255 YYKMD
+1255 PLTKLPTD
-1260 TTDMEKGGEASLIKR
+1260 TSAEEWSKKEGWSM
-1275 SELEDYFEK
+1275 DYFNNKVRPKLAEAYQMEYEYIGENSK
-1284 EYNVFMQGRSLDYN
+1284 EFMEDF
-1298 TKQINKALSSIQKNS
+1298 
-1313 IPSINVQQ
+1313 
-1321 ETNKG
+1321 
-1326 ETKTPTSVSSY
+1326 SY
-1337 TGSITS
+1337 TKGYLPLWQEWARQHPELMEELREKAKGKTLTDQFASTKVSQARALADILNSQRVEKPTE
-1343 DANTIE
+1343 DRTIE
-1349 NNKQDLYTTKQQEK
+1349 NIQEETSQESNKQDLYTSKQQDK

-1371 GGNLL
+1371 GDNLL
-1376 SATEVRHIAEQAVY
+1376 SATEIRHIAEQAVY

-1439 NIVEMCK
+1439 NIIEMCK

-1487 DFSIVSTPDGKA
+1487 NFSIVSTPDGKA
-1499 NEVNENLVGD
+1499 NEVNEDIVGD

-1517 DQSDVE
+1517 DQLDVE
-1523 EVEGS
+1523 EIEGS

-1543 GTMSQMVRRAL
+1543 NTMSQMVRGAL

-1654 YKSIQVNE
+1654 YKSIPVNE
-1662 NPALSEAMTQV
+1662 NPALKEAMTQV

-1684 FTTDGINKKS
+1684 FTTDGINKES
-1694 FEELR
+1694 FKELR
-1699 AAYDSLEKFK
+1699 AAYDSLEKFR

-1714 LSKEVNKD
+1714 LSKEVNKN

-1730 ISNLFGYYVTPDMV
+1730 ISNLLGYYVTPDMV
-1744 KNNLTNENYKKMY
+1744 KNNLTSENYRKMY
-1757 SALGYIIK
+1757 SALGYMIK

-1829 MQKFSQKGEAFDKFL
+1829 MQKFNQKGEAFDKFI

-1859 IERGWRNSWL
+1859 IERGWKNSWL
-1869 RALATDSKTREIFKH
+1869 RALATDSKAREIFKH

-1889 FNKHNYMRNMSDM
+1889 FNKHNYMRGMSDM

-1909 TEYFSEGVNDKQSRV
+1909 TEYFSEGANDKQSRV

-1947 RGTNYKETITD
+1947 RGTNYRETITD

-1985 FIKNFDKNGKKF
+1985 FIKNFDENGKKF

-2028 VDEAK
+2028 IDEAK

-2041 IFDTMDARAKSIVE
+2041 IFDTMDARAKAIVK
-2055 KWIDAGLIEGAKKI
+2055 KWIDSGLMEGAKKI
-2069 TGIGVTEEEIK
+2069 TGIGITEKEIK
-2080 SNLENFV
+2080 SNLENFI

-2142 GKERTFYLTD
+2142 GKERTFYLKD
-2152 WDNFISNI
+2152 WNDFISNI

-2167 FDRKIAEAP
+2167 FDRKIVNAP
-2176 EAEKAGYKALKESLV
+2176 ESEKAGYRVLKESLV
-2191 GENGAFRNINVADAQ
+2191 GKDGAFRKINVADAQ

-2224 SKKAEDIY
+2224 NKQAEEIY
-2232 QKLRKGDYNYNDL
+2232 QKLRSGNYTYSDL

-2266 AKAPLDKFK
+2266 ENAPLDKLK
-2275 VPVQNKNS
+2275 VPIQNKNS

-2297 NTGRPNLLRAIY
+2297 HTGRPNLLRAIY
-2309 EVMEESHYD
+2309 QVMEESHYD
-2318 EDGNYKTDGI
+2318 DNGNYKTNGI

-2333 ESTVKSGLMGRINLN
+2333 ESAVKSGLIGKINLN

-2369 ETTPKTVQEVNP
+2369 ETAPTTIQKFNEK
-2381 ETGELEDVTI
+2381 TGEMEDITI
-2391 NTKTGKYSQTY
+2391 DTKTGKYSETY
-2402 VHELPLEDYCLQ
+2402 VQELPFEDYCLQ

-2436 VSELATKDSFG
+2436 VSELAIKDSFG
-2447 NDATYEVEGR
+2447 KDAVYEVEGR
-2457 KVSADEFKAEYEQ
+2457 KLSANDFKAEYEQ
-2470 TVADNIEDSISELE
+2470 TVADNIEDSISELS
-2484 STLGLNSTSTKDRN
+2484 STLGLDGYNTKDKN
-2498 IALSKILQREILSSP
+2498 IALSKILQREILFSP
-2513 RYGVDLLQACSV
+2513 RYGVDLFQACSV

-2570 NFGTSRELNIRFK
+2570 NFGTSRELSIKFK
-2583 DKNGGLL
+2583 DKNGNLL
-2590 KTRAEYEKSPIKKE
+2590 KTRKE
-2604 LSQTDKFNA
+2604 FEGTDEEFKQYLRDNQT
-2613 KYKGLKTSERTMPYK
+2613 
-2628 DYIKENQGGI
+2628 GI

-2645 PIYANN
+2645 PIYANS

-2657 DKNGNISIEALEALD
+2657 DKDGNISIEAIEALD

-2735 ISRNKITKSALHK
+2735 ISRTKTSRSALHK
-2748 ILYDSLIES
+2748 ILYDALVKS
-2757 QSGELSYGAK
+2757 QSG
-2767 SKLNSLVRQF
+2767 KLNYNTKSQLNDLVRMFLDNQF
-2777 LEDPFDRASLVN
+2777 DKASFVN
-2789 QKTADGFMS
+2789 QKTAEGYMS
-2798 IPSSSYSKLL
+2798 MPSSTYSKLL
-2808 KLYLQN
+2808 KLYVQN
-2814 AFTVEKPTEG
+2814 AFTVNKPTEG

-2868 RTTDKSYEKLSK
+2868 KTTDKSYEELSK

-2897 FIDTHVQFY
+2897 FVDTHVQFY

-2924 AHAVIENEGYMVNV
+2924 AHAVIENEGYMMNV
-2938 DNACRLTRPFTVADM
+2938 DNACKLTRPFTVADM

-2964 FDNNGQSVGKV
+2964 FDNSGQSVGKV

-3033 FSSENI
+3033 FSNENI

-3053 KRIEKDLN
+3053 KRIERDLN

-3072 LTREQLIEGIKSSD
+3072 LTREQLIEGVKSSD

-3118 VNSAVGPLI
+3118 ISSAVGPLI

-3162 HPILNQFRRALGIAQ
+3162 HPILNQFRRTLGIAQ

-3196 ASENPIGNA
+3196 AGENPIGDV

-3291 LSSAWIDLHR
+3291 LSSAWIDLHK

-3343 NTFRVLPS
+3343 DTFRVLPS

-3364 NWDNNRLVPRKKNL
+3364 NWDNNRLVPRKKNI

-3384 NSNFEVYK
+3384 NGNFEVYK

-3441 EVSVDGIDK
+3441 EVSADGIDK
-3450 PIEIPSASLEDNE
+3450 PIEIPSTSLENNE
-3463 KSEISPS
+3463 KSEISTS
-3470 TDGEAKSDESTPSKQ
+3470 TDGEVKLDESTLSKQ

-3506 KTIQSYKAMDNEFKK
+3506 KTIQNYRGMDNEFKK
-3521 AVESQVKKFM
+3521 ATESQVKKFM
-3531 KSRLETLGIKFDERT
+3531 KYRLEVLGVNFDERT

>member
-1 MSCVNTSSR
+1 MSCVNTSSK

-39 APYPTPSEV
+39 TPYPTPSEV

-96 KDSVSLTQVKNGGY
+96 KDSVSLTQTKNGGY
-110 IVEVGR
+110 IAEVGR

-134 TIKEG
+134 TLKEG

-167 NVEYI
+167 NIEYI

-190 SIVFDTNTL
+190 SIVFDTNAL
-199 LSLMQETSPN
+199 LSLMQKTSPN

-232 NKAEAGKGTKE
+232 NKVEAGKGTKE

-258 KEAMG
+258 KEAIG

-295 KDTKKKNLWNAIVNA
+295 KDTKKKNLWNAIINA
-310 FASFFNKYFNMAI
+310 FTSFFNKYFNIAI
-323 KDSVLE
+323 KGSVLE

-353 TELAR
+353 TELAI

-386 TVGVGNSNKTEA
+386 TVGVNNSNKTEA

-415 QWTDKSLTNNTN
+415 QWTDESLTSNTN
-427 VAKNLLNEV
+427 IAKNLLNKV

-449 IKDTSKGTIVEFN
+449 IKDTSKGTIVEFH

-474 ENVQDRDYYE
+474 ESVQDRDYYE

-584 EQFGAVYGQ
+584 EQFGAKYGV
-593 GEGLQGNAY
+593 GEGLTGNAY
-602 ALPTKDLRVKKNNSL
+602 ALPTKDLRVKENKAL
-617 RSISPEQIIK
+617 RSIPKETIID
-627 SIKKLYE
+627 SIKKLYQVAFE
-634 TAKQNPDKQFK
+634 HPDKQFK

-652 RASLNGY
+652 TASLNGY
-659 TGLEMIDMFTKAGP
+659 TGLEMIEMFKEAGS

-683 WIDTGKFNQQISD
+683 WIDTGLLTKD
-696 NTQNSKSLFN
+696 NYTK
-706 SLGELKGDTDISE
+706 
-719 IINNDGTINFNKLE
+719 
-733 EITDK
+733 EITQE
-738 YFKNADSS
+738 SS
-746 LFKKGRKTLRER
+746 
-758 QEKHFDVNGNP
+758 
-769 IEANTLEHLINVTK
+769 
-783 SASEINIKE
+783 
-792 ELKPTLVL
+792 
-800 AAALHD
+800 
-806 IAKPFHGG
+806 
-814 QRHGFQSVDVIN
+814 
-826 SVFKGNIS
+826 
-834 PLVKFAVRHHML
+834 
-846 TLEESKEFTID
+846 
-857 DAKRIIQ
+857 
-864 DAIDNN
+864 
-870 LNIQDTIDV
+870 
-879 LLALNTADIMMGQK
+879 
-893 PSDIDRYSG
+893 
-902 KTKKETIEEE
+902 
-912 IPVKRKLLELA
+912 
-923 AKELSN
+923 
-929 NESQNNINNQNNL
+929 
-942 ALNFK
+942 
-947 PEEAE
+947 
-952 FYSGAATGSDK
+952 
-963 AWEEAATKAGIK
+963 
-975 VKNYTVTNWD
+975 
-985 KLSNEERER
+985 
-994 LDKEYQEVVNT
+994 
-1005 LGRKVLDINSYSG
+1005 
-1018 KLVRRDML
+1018 
-1026 QADKADA
+1026 
-1033 IFAVGKV
+1033 
-1040 ASNGY
+1040 
-1045 VDGGTGYATTRGII
+1045 
-1059 RGIPVYLFDQS
+1059 
-1070 DSTWKVWD
+1070 
-1078 KEQSKFVPTIQP
+1078 
-1090 SLTKNAAVVGTRNL
+1090 
-1104 QNNGREAINNI
+1104 
-1115 FTINPQQSFQAT
+1115 
-1127 NQQTTSQSLQSSNT
+1127 
-1141 DITDYVNTEG
+1141 
-1151 KDRGFLT
+1151 
-1158 KKGEELLGTT
+1158 
-1168 FDKSKFNK
+1168 
-1176 GTFSVALYP
+1176 
-1185 GPSGTTLM
+1185 
-1193 IGFISPKGNKF
+1193 
-1204 YANYN
+1204 
-1209 SSPTRKTW
+1209 
-1217 DLLNSEQQSV
+1217 
-1227 TDVNSEKYWNIINT
+1227 
-1241 IVPKSLR
+1241 
-1248 DLVDSGK
+1248 
-1255 YYKMD
+1255 
-1260 TTDMEKGGEASLIKR
+1260 
-1275 SELEDYFEK
+1275 
-1284 EYNVFMQGRSLDYN
+1284 
-1298 TKQINKALSSIQKNS
+1298 
-1313 IPSINVQQ
+1313 
-1321 ETNKG
+1321 
-1326 ETKTPTSVSSY
+1326 
-1337 TGSITS
+1337 
-1343 DANTIE
+1343 
-1349 NNKQDLYTTKQQEK
+1349 KQDLYTTKQQDK

-1371 GGNLL
+1371 GDNLL
-1376 SATEVRHIAEQAVY
+1376 SATEVRHVAEQAVY

-1399 QENPELAK
+1399 QENPELAR

-1472 QAIMLLAQDSFLNLE
+1472 QAIMLLAQDSFLNVE

-1499 NEVNENLVGD
+1499 NEVNEDLVGD

-1523 EVEGS
+1523 EIEGS

-1554 LKCYILDKDG
+1554 LKCYILNKDG

-1586 LRWTQGSLSLADMVT
+1586 LRWTQGSLSLADMIT

-1684 FTTDGINKKS
+1684 FTMDGINKES
-1694 FEELR
+1694 FKELR
-1699 AAYDSLEKFK
+1699 AAYDSLEKFR

-1744 KNNLTNENYKKMY
+1744 KNNLTKENYRKMY

-1772 NASYEPF
+1772 NTSYEPF

-1869 RALATDSKTREIFKH
+1869 RALATDSKAREIFKH

-1889 FNKHNYMRNMSDM
+1889 FNKHNYMKNMSDM

-1909 TEYFSEGVNDKQSRV
+1909 TEYFSEGANDKQSRV

-1958 GMMDIFNQELSRI
+1958 GMMDIFNQELSRV

-2041 IFDTMDARAKSIVE
+2041 IFDAMDARAKAIVE
-2055 KWIDAGLIEGAKKI
+2055 KWIDSGLMEGAKKI

-2128 NVEATDY
+2128 NIEATDY

-2152 WDNFISNI
+2152 WDNFVSNI

-2176 EAEKAGYKALKESLV
+2176 EAEKAGYIALKESLV

-2224 SKKAEDIY
+2224 SKKEEDIY

-2348 KYVNDANGE
+2348 KYVNDVNGE

-2381 ETGELEDVTI
+2381 ETGELEDVVI

-2402 VHELPLEDYCLQ
+2402 VHELPFEDYCLQ

-2470 TVADNIEDSISELE
+2470 TIADNIEDSISELE
-2484 STLGLNSTSTKDRN
+2484 SALALHSTNARDRN

-2590 KTRAEYEKSPIKKE
+2590 KTKAEYEKNPIKKE

-2613 KYKGLKTSERTMPYK
+2613 KYKGLKTSESTMSYE

-2651 LFNQFA
+2651 LFSQFA

-2729 MRKDYG
+2729 MRKDYN

-2757 QSGELSYGAK
+2757 QKGELSYGAK

-2777 LEDPFDRASLVN
+2777 LEDPFDKASLVN

-2868 RTTDKSYEKLSK
+2868 RTTDKSYEELSK

-2897 FIDTHVQFY
+2897 FVDTHVQFY

-2924 AHAVIENEGYMVNV
+2924 AHAVIENEGYMINV
-2938 DNACRLTRPFTVADM
+2938 DNACRLTRPFTVAGM

-3061 IDENSSLNEEE
+3061 IDESSSLNEEE
-3072 LTREQLIEGIKSSD
+3072 LTGEQLIEGVKSSD

-3118 VNSAVGPLI
+3118 ISSAVGPLI

-3162 HPILNQFRRALGIAQ
+3162 HPILNQFRRTLGIAQ

-3196 ASENPIGNA
+3196 ASENPIGDA

-3211 VLSSLSDFYQSYLV
+3211 ILSSLSDFYQSYLAIV
-3225 VAGNVVNSSDLSKVI
+3225 GNVVNSSDLGKVI

-3248 EKNYKKQYDN
+3248 EKNYKKQYDD

-3291 LSSAWIDLHR
+3291 LSSAWIDLHKI
-3301 VNPELSE
+3301 NPELSE

-3336 ERLNSYV
+3336 ERLKSYV
-3343 NTFRVLPS
+3343 DTFRVLPS

-3364 NWDNNRLVPRKKNL
+3364 NWDNNRLVPRKKNV

-3384 NSNFEVYK
+3384 NGNFEVYK
-3392 ESDVK
+3392 ENDVK

-3428 KEVNPLGSNKDYL
+3428 KEVSPLGSNKDYL
-3441 EVSVDGIDK
+3441 EVSADGIDK
-3450 PIEIPSASLEDNE
+3450 PIEIPSTSLEDNE

-3470 TDGEAKSDESTPSKQ
+3470 TDGEAKSDESTSSKQ

-3521 AVESQVKKFM
+3521 AIESQVKKFM
-3531 KSRLETLGIKFDERT
+3531 KSRLETLGVKFDEKT

>member
-1 MSCVNTSSR
+1 MSCVNTSSK

-39 APYPTPSEV
+39 TPYPTPSEV

-96 KDSVSLTQVKNGGY
+96 KDSVSLTQTKNGGY
-110 IVEVGR
+110 IAEVGR

-134 TIKEG
+134 TLKEG

-167 NVEYI
+167 NIEYI

-190 SIVFDTNTL
+190 SIVFDTNAL
-199 LSLMQETSPN
+199 LSLMQKTSPN

-232 NKAEAGKGTKE
+232 NKVEAGKGTKE

-295 KDTKKKNLWNAIVNA
+295 KDTKKKNLWNAIINA
-310 FASFFNKYFNMAI
+310 FTSFFNKYFNIAI
-323 KDSVLE
+323 KGSVLE

-346 ASIEATP
+346 ASIEAPP
-353 TELAR
+353 TELAI

-386 TVGVGNSNKTEA
+386 TVGVNNSNKTEA

-415 QWTDKSLTNNTN
+415 QWTDESLTSNTN
-427 VAKNLLNEV
+427 IAKNLLNKV

-449 IKDTSKGTIVEFN
+449 IKDTSKGTIVEFH

-474 ENVQDRDYYE
+474 ESVQDRDYYE

-584 EQFGAVYGQ
+584 EQFGAKYGV
-593 GEGLQGNAY
+593 GEGLTGNAY
-602 ALPTKDLRVKKNNSL
+602 ALPTKDLRVKENKAL
-617 RSISPEQIIK
+617 RSIPKETIID
-627 SIKKLYE
+627 SIKKLYQVAFE
-634 TAKQNPDKQFK
+634 HPDKQFK

-652 RASLNGY
+652 TASLNGY
-659 TGLEMIDMFTKAGP
+659 TGLEMIEMFKEAGS

-683 WIDTGKFNQQISD
+683 WIDTGLLTKD
-696 NTQNSKSLFN
+696 NYTK
-706 SLGELKGDTDISE
+706 
-719 IINNDGTINFNKLE
+719 
-733 EITDK
+733 EITQE
-738 YFKNADSS
+738 SS
-746 LFKKGRKTLRER
+746 
-758 QEKHFDVNGNP
+758 
-769 IEANTLEHLINVTK
+769 
-783 SASEINIKE
+783 
-792 ELKPTLVL
+792 
-800 AAALHD
+800 
-806 IAKPFHGG
+806 
-814 QRHGFQSVDVIN
+814 
-826 SVFKGNIS
+826 
-834 PLVKFAVRHHML
+834 
-846 TLEESKEFTID
+846 
-857 DAKRIIQ
+857 
-864 DAIDNN
+864 
-870 LNIQDTIDV
+870 
-879 LLALNTADIMMGQK
+879 
-893 PSDIDRYSG
+893 
-902 KTKKETIEEE
+902 
-912 IPVKRKLLELA
+912 
-923 AKELSN
+923 
-929 NESQNNINNQNNL
+929 
-942 ALNFK
+942 
-947 PEEAE
+947 
-952 FYSGAATGSDK
+952 
-963 AWEEAATKAGIK
+963 
-975 VKNYTVTNWD
+975 
-985 KLSNEERER
+985 
-994 LDKEYQEVVNT
+994 
-1005 LGRKVLDINSYSG
+1005 
-1018 KLVRRDML
+1018 
-1026 QADKADA
+1026 
-1033 IFAVGKV
+1033 
-1040 ASNGY
+1040 
-1045 VDGGTGYATTRGII
+1045 
-1059 RGIPVYLFDQS
+1059 
-1070 DSTWKVWD
+1070 
-1078 KEQSKFVPTIQP
+1078 
-1090 SLTKNAAVVGTRNL
+1090 
-1104 QNNGREAINNI
+1104 
-1115 FTINPQQSFQAT
+1115 
-1127 NQQTTSQSLQSSNT
+1127 
-1141 DITDYVNTEG
+1141 
-1151 KDRGFLT
+1151 
-1158 KKGEELLGTT
+1158 
-1168 FDKSKFNK
+1168 
-1176 GTFSVALYP
+1176 
-1185 GPSGTTLM
+1185 
-1193 IGFISPKGNKF
+1193 
-1204 YANYN
+1204 
-1209 SSPTRKTW
+1209 
-1217 DLLNSEQQSV
+1217 
-1227 TDVNSEKYWNIINT
+1227 
-1241 IVPKSLR
+1241 
-1248 DLVDSGK
+1248 
-1255 YYKMD
+1255 
-1260 TTDMEKGGEASLIKR
+1260 
-1275 SELEDYFEK
+1275 
-1284 EYNVFMQGRSLDYN
+1284 
-1298 TKQINKALSSIQKNS
+1298 
-1313 IPSINVQQ
+1313 
-1321 ETNKG
+1321 
-1326 ETKTPTSVSSY
+1326 
-1337 TGSITS
+1337 
-1343 DANTIE
+1343 
-1349 NNKQDLYTTKQQEK
+1349 KQDLYTTKQQDK

-1371 GGNLL
+1371 GDNLL
-1376 SATEVRHIAEQAVY
+1376 SATEVRHVAEQAVY

-1399 QENPELAK
+1399 QENPELAR

-1472 QAIMLLAQDSFLNLE
+1472 QAIMLLAQDSFLNVE

-1499 NEVNENLVGD
+1499 NEVNEDLVGD

-1517 DQSDVE
+1517 DQLDVE
-1523 EVEGS
+1523 EIEGS

-1554 LKCYILDKDG
+1554 LKCYILNKDG

-1586 LRWTQGSLSLADMVT
+1586 LRWTQGSLSLADMIT

-1684 FTTDGINKKS
+1684 FTMDGINKES
-1694 FEELR
+1694 FKELR
-1699 AAYDSLEKFK
+1699 AAYDSLEKFR

-1744 KNNLTNENYKKMY
+1744 KNNLTKENYRKMY

-1772 NASYEPF
+1772 NTSYEPF

-1869 RALATDSKTREIFKH
+1869 RALATDSKAREIFKH

-1889 FNKHNYMRNMSDM
+1889 FNKHNYMKNMSDM

-1909 TEYFSEGVNDKQSRV
+1909 TEYFSEGANDKQSRV

-1958 GMMDIFNQELSRI
+1958 GMMDIFNQELSRV

-2041 IFDTMDARAKSIVE
+2041 IFDAMDARAKAIVE
-2055 KWIDAGLIEGAKKI
+2055 KWIDSGLMEGAKKI

-2128 NVEATDY
+2128 NIEATDY

-2152 WDNFISNI
+2152 WDNFVSNI

-2176 EAEKAGYKALKESLV
+2176 EAEKAGYIALKESLV

-2348 KYVNDANGE
+2348 KYVNDVNGE

-2381 ETGELEDVTI
+2381 ETGELEDVVI

-2402 VHELPLEDYCLQ
+2402 VHELPFEDYCLQ

-2470 TVADNIEDSISELE
+2470 TIADNIEDSISELE
-2484 STLGLNSTSTKDRN
+2484 SALALHSTNARDRN

-2590 KTRAEYEKSPIKKE
+2590 KTRAEYEKNPIKKE

-2613 KYKGLKTSERTMPYK
+2613 KYKGLKTSESTMSYE

-2651 LFNQFA
+2651 LFSQFA

-2729 MRKDYG
+2729 MRKDYN

-2757 QSGELSYGAK
+2757 QKGELSYGAK

-2777 LEDPFDRASLVN
+2777 LEDPFDKASLVN

-2868 RTTDKSYEKLSK
+2868 RTTDKSYEELSK

-2897 FIDTHVQFY
+2897 FVDTHVQFY

-2924 AHAVIENEGYMVNV
+2924 AHAVIENEGYMINV
-2938 DNACRLTRPFTVADM
+2938 DNACRLTRPFTVAGM

-3061 IDENSSLNEEE
+3061 IDESSSLNEEE
-3072 LTREQLIEGIKSSD
+3072 LTGEQLIEGVKSSD

-3118 VNSAVGPLI
+3118 ISSAVGPLI

-3162 HPILNQFRRALGIAQ
+3162 HPILNQFRRTLGIAQ

-3196 ASENPIGNA
+3196 ASENPIGDA

-3211 VLSSLSDFYQSYLV
+3211 ILSSLSDFYQSYLAIV
-3225 VAGNVVNSSDLSKVI
+3225 GNVVNSSDLGKVI

-3248 EKNYKKQYDN
+3248 EKNYKKQYDD

-3291 LSSAWIDLHR
+3291 LSSAWIDLHKI
-3301 VNPELSE
+3301 NPELSE

-3336 ERLNSYV
+3336 ERLKSYV
-3343 NTFRVLPS
+3343 DTFRVLPS

-3364 NWDNNRLVPRKKNL
+3364 NWDNNRLVPRKKNV

-3384 NSNFEVYK
+3384 NGNFEVYK
-3392 ESDVK
+3392 ENDVK

-3428 KEVNPLGSNKDYL
+3428 KEVSPLGSNKDYL
-3441 EVSVDGIDK
+3441 EVSADGIDK
-3450 PIEIPSASLEDNE
+3450 PIEIPSTSLEDNE

-3470 TDGEAKSDESTPSKQ
+3470 TDGEAKSDESTSSKQ

-3521 AVESQVKKFM
+3521 AIESQVKKFM
-3531 KSRLETLGIKFDERT
+3531 KSRLETLGVKFDEKT

>member
-27 LLIHKLQNDNEN
+27 LLIHKLQNNNEN

-48 IAKLSP
+48 VAKLSP
-54 KAFTSNADT
+54 KAFTGNADM
-63 IHAWVNNYSEPRYF
+63 IHSWASNYSKPRYF
-77 RTKDEAEFFFM
+77 RTIDEAEFFFM
-88 EDAIRIFG
+88 EDAIKIFG
-96 KDSVSLTQVKNGGY
+96 KDSVSLTQVKDGGY
-110 IVEVGR
+110 IAEVGR

-124 NGGIWSELKN
+124 NNGIWSELKG
-134 TIKEG
+134 TLKEG

-149 EVFEVNGK
+149 EVFEINGK
-157 LPIVDISYLP
+157 LPVVDISSLP
-167 NVEYI
+167 NTEYTS
-172 DANGIKTNGVP
+172 ANGIKTNGVP
-183 LAMGGRD
+183 LALGGRD
-190 SIVFDTNTL
+190 SIIFDTNAL
-199 LSLMQETSPN
+199 LSLMSRTSPN
-209 MREKVFKQYFLHE
+209 MRERVFKQHFLHE

-227 TLAAI
+227 TLGAI
-232 NKAEAGKGTKE
+232 GKVEAGKGTKE
-243 EKDFYNEI
+243 EKAFYDEI
-251 NRIYNIA
+251 NRIYNVA

-263 KEAGSYYGMD
+263 AEADSYYGMND
-273 NIKEFLA
+273 IKEFLA

-295 KDTKKKNLWNAIVNA
+295 KDTNIKATKEKNLWNAIIDA
-310 FASFFNKYFNMAI
+310 FTSFFNKYFNMNI
-323 KDSVLE
+323 EGSVLE

-336 EYIQYAKNNS
+336 EYTQYAKNNS
-346 ASIEATP
+346 TSIEATS

-386 TVGVGNSNKTEA
+386 TVGVGNSNRTEA
-398 EAHIIGKHKYN
+398 EAHIIGKHKYK

-415 QWTDKSLTNNTN
+415 QWTDESLTSNTN
-427 VAKNLLNEV
+427 VAKDLLNKV

-449 IKDTSKGTIVEFN
+449 IKDTGNGTIVEFH

-474 ENVQDRDYYE
+474 ESVKDRDYYE

-496 EILDSVDSE
+496 DVLDSVDSE

-538 DMAFSQAPSDTLNF
+538 DMAFSQAPSDMQSSKGQLQDKINKENERAIAILEKEGITLGNSLINEFLNKIKPDNPYHQLFKQVVEILRNNNIPINIVTDANLGSIAARRQDNF
-552 YEGNIEPSDD
+552 KTATVRFNPSLLLQYLMTDSRNNIKGNLMKIITHELIHALTAEILESHPSW
-562 TIFVFGSN
+562 
-570 PEGRHG
+570 
-576 AGAAKIAR
+576 AKIR
-584 EQFGAVYGQ
+584 GF
-593 GEGLQGNAY
+593 
-602 ALPTKDLRVKKNNSL
+602 
-617 RSISPEQIIK
+617 
-627 SIKKLYE
+627 
-634 TAKQNPDKQFK
+634 DKAQ
-645 VAYRNTD
+645 T
-652 RASLNGY
+652 
-659 TGLEMIDMFTKAGP
+659 
-673 IPSNIVFSKE
+673 
-683 WIDTGKFNQQISD
+683 
-696 NTQNSKSLFN
+696 
-706 SLGELKGDTDISE
+706 
-719 IINNDGTINFNKLE
+719 
-733 EITDK
+733 
-738 YFKNADSS
+738 
-746 LFKKGRKTLRER
+746 
-758 QEKHFDVNGNP
+758 
-769 IEANTLEHLINVTK
+769 
-783 SASEINIKE
+783 
-792 ELKPTLVL
+792 
-800 AAALHD
+800 
-806 IAKPFHGG
+806 
-814 QRHGFQSVDVIN
+814 
-826 SVFKGNIS
+826 
-834 PLVKFAVRHHML
+834 
-846 TLEESKEFTID
+846 EFT
-857 DAKRIIQ
+857 
-864 DAIDNN
+864 N
-870 LNIQDTIDV
+870 
-879 LLALNTADIMMGQK
+879 
-893 PSDIDRYSG
+893 
-902 KTKKETIEEE
+902 
-912 IPVKRKLLELA
+912 
-923 AKELSN
+923 
-929 NESQNNINNQNNL
+929 
-942 ALNFK
+942 
-947 PEEAE
+947 
-952 FYSGAATGSDK
+952 
-963 AWEEAATKAGIK
+963 
-975 VKNYTVTNWD
+975 
-985 KLSNEERER
+985 
-994 LDKEYQEVVNT
+994 
-1005 LGRKVLDINSYSG
+1005 
-1018 KLVRRDML
+1018 
-1026 QADKADA
+1026 
-1033 IFAVGKV
+1033 
-1040 ASNGY
+1040 
-1045 VDGGTGYATTRGII
+1045 
-1059 RGIPVYLFDQS
+1059 
-1070 DSTWKVWD
+1070 
-1078 KEQSKFVPTIQP
+1078 
-1090 SLTKNAAVVGTRNL
+1090 
-1104 QNNGREAINNI
+1104 
-1115 FTINPQQSFQAT
+1115 
-1127 NQQTTSQSLQSSNT
+1127 
-1141 DITDYVNTEG
+1141 
-1151 KDRGFLT
+1151 
-1158 KKGEELLGTT
+1158 
-1168 FDKSKFNK
+1168 
-1176 GTFSVALYP
+1176 
-1185 GPSGTTLM
+1185 
-1193 IGFISPKGNKF
+1193 
-1204 YANYN
+1204 
-1209 SSPTRKTW
+1209 KTW
-1217 DLLNSEQQSV
+1217 DLYLQCKEQLKDTKWYGLKNAKEFVAVALTDRDFQIALSKVKIKEKSAFKRFINYLTKLFNKIFEAQRINIKDSALEKIISVSQEYFDYANKGLNKGIDDYLYTSDYYEG
-1227 TDVNSEKYWNIINT
+1227 E
-1241 IVPKSLR
+1241 KSLKPQQEQR
-1248 DLVDSGK
+1248 VEGPTENETIE
-1255 YYKMD
+1255 D
-1260 TTDMEKGGEASLIKR
+1260 TQEETSQINR
-1275 SELEDYFEK
+1275 REK
-1284 EYNVFMQGRSLDYN
+1284 E
-1298 TKQINKALSSIQKNS
+1298 
-1313 IPSINVQQ
+1313 
-1321 ETNKG
+1321 
-1326 ETKTPTSVSSY
+1326 
-1337 TGSITS
+1337 
-1343 DANTIE
+1343 
-1349 NNKQDLYTTKQQEK
+1349 QDLYTTKQQDK

-1371 GGNLL
+1371 GDNLL
-1376 SATEVRHIAEQAVY
+1376 SATEVRYIAEQAVY

-1421 KDFASMTRADV
+1421 KDFTSMTRADV

-1499 NEVNENLVGD
+1499 NEVNEDLVGD

-1523 EVEGS
+1523 EIEGS

-1684 FTTDGINKKS
+1684 FTTDGINKES
-1694 FEELR
+1694 FKELR
-1699 AAYDSLEKFK
+1699 AAYDSLEKFR

-1744 KNNLTNENYKKMY
+1744 KNNLTKENYKKMY

-1779 KFKAKDSINGNMREF
+1779 KFKSKDSINGNMREF

-1829 MQKFSQKGEAFDKFL
+1829 MQKFNQKGEAFDKFI

-1869 RALATDSKTREIFKH
+1869 RALATDSKAREIFKH

-1889 FNKHNYMRNMSDM
+1889 FNKYNYMRDMSDM
-1902 EYTLSLF
+1902 EYTLSLY
-1909 TEYFSEGVNDKQSRV
+1909 TEYFSESANDKQSRV

-2041 IFDTMDARAKSIVE
+2041 IFDTMDARAKAIVE
-2055 KWIDAGLIEGAKKI
+2055 KWIDSGLIEGAKKI

-2128 NVEATDY
+2128 NVDATDY

-2142 GKERTFYLTD
+2142 GKERTFYLKD
-2152 WDNFISNI
+2152 WDDFVSNI

-2176 EAEKAGYKALKESLV
+2176 EAEKAGYRALKESLV

-2232 QKLRKGDYNYNDL
+2232 QKLRKGDYNYSDL

-2369 ETTPKTVQEVNP
+2369 ETAPKTVQEVNP

-2391 NTKTGKYSQTY
+2391 NTKTGKYNQTY
-2402 VHELPLEDYCLQ
+2402 VHELPFEDYCLQ

-2484 STLGLNSTSTKDRN
+2484 STLGLNSATIKDRN

-2590 KTRAEYEKSPIKKE
+2590 KTRAEYEKNPIKKE
-2604 LSQTDKFNA
+2604 LSQADKFNA
-2613 KYKGLKTSERTMPYK
+2613 KYKGLKISESTMSYE

-2645 PIYANN
+2645 PIYANS
-2651 LFNQFA
+2651 LFSQFA
-2657 DKNGNISIEALEALD
+2657 DKSGNISIEALEALD

-2706 GIMLPNDITLLT
+2706 GIMLPSDITLLT

-2757 QSGELSYGAK
+2757 QKGELSYNVK

-2777 LEDPFDRASLVN
+2777 LEDPFDRASLTN
-2789 QKTADGFMS
+2789 QRTASGFMS
-2798 IPSSSYSKLL
+2798 IPSGSYSKLL

-2824 RIYRNNKIVDMT
+2824 RVYRNNKIVDMT

-2868 RTTDKSYEKLSK
+2868 RTTDRSYEELSK
-2880 MSIDELKDLSD
+2880 VSIDELKDLSD

-2924 AHAVIENEGYMVNV
+2924 AHAVIENEGYMMNV
-2938 DNACRLTRPFTVADM
+2938 DNACKLTRPFTVADM

-2964 FDNNGQSVGKV
+2964 FDNSGQSVGKV

-2991 LNLMNINSNTANILN
+2991 LNLMNINSNTANILT

-3044 LSKVVDDRI
+3044 LSKVVDN
-3053 KRIEKDLN
+3053 RIEKIERDLN

-3118 VNSAVGPLI
+3118 ISSAVGPLI

-3133 EHKMEKLSSESNI
+3133 EHKMEKLSSKSNI

-3162 HPILNQFRRALGIAQ
+3162 HPILNQFRRTLGIAH

-3196 ASENPIGNA
+3196 ASENPIGDV

-3225 VAGNVVNSSDLSKVI
+3225 VAGNVVNSSDLGKVI

-3291 LSSAWIDLHR
+3291 LSSAWIDLHK

-3336 ERLNSYV
+3336 ERLSSYV
-3343 NTFRVLPS
+3343 DTFRVLPS

-3364 NWDNNRLVPRKKNL
+3364 NWDNNRLVPRKKNI

-3384 NSNFEVYK
+3384 NGNFEVYK

-3441 EVSVDGIDK
+3441 EVSADGIDK
-3450 PIEIPSASLEDNE
+3450 PIEIPSTSLEDNE
-3463 KSEISPS
+3463 KSEISTG
-3470 TDGEAKSDESTPSKQ
+3470 TDGEVKLDESTLSKQ

-3506 KTIQSYKAMDNEFKK
+3506 KTIQNYKGMDNEFKK
-3521 AVESQVKKFM
+3521 AIESQVKKFM
-3531 KSRLETLGIKFDERT
+3531 KSRLEVLGVNFDEKT

>member
-1 MSCVNTSSR
+1 MSCVNTSSK

-48 IAKLSP
+48 VAKLSP
-54 KAFTSNADT
+54 KAFTGNADI
-63 IHAWVNNYSEPRYF
+63 IHTWANNYSKPRYF
-77 RTKDEAEFFFM
+77 RTIDEAEFFFM
-88 EDAIRIFG
+88 EDATKIFG
-96 KDSVSLTQVKNGGY
+96 KDSVSLTQTKDGGY
-110 IVEVGR
+110 IAEVGR
-116 PDILPFNL
+116 PNILPFNL
-124 NGGIWSELKN
+124 NNGIWSELKS
-134 TIKEG
+134 TLKEG

-149 EVFEVNGK
+149 EVFEINGR
-157 LPIVDISYLP
+157 LPIVDISSLP
-167 NVEYI
+167 NTEYI
-172 DANGIKTNGVP
+172 SANGIKTNGVP
-183 LAMGGRD
+183 LALGGRD
-190 SIVFDTNTL
+190 YITFDTNTL
-199 LSLMQETSPN
+199 LSLMSKTSPN

-232 NKAEAGKGTKE
+232 DKVEAGKGTKE
-243 EKDFYNEI
+243 EKAFYDEI

-263 KEAGSYYGMD
+263 AKADSYYGMN

-295 KDTKKKNLWNAIVNA
+295 KDTNIKATKEKNLWNAIIDA
-310 FASFFNKYFNMAI
+310 FTSFFNKYFNMNI
-323 KDSVLE
+323 EGSILE

-336 EYIQYAKNNS
+336 EYTQYAKNNS
-346 ASIEATP
+346 TSIEATP

-358 KVNSVTPETFLTFN
+358 KINSVTPETFLTFN

-398 EAHIIGKHKYN
+398 EVYIMGKHKYN

-415 QWTDKSLTNNTN
+415 QWTDESLTSNTN
-427 VAKNLLNEV
+427 IAKNLLNKV

-449 IKDTSKGTIVEFN
+449 IKDTSKGTIVEFH
-462 KEAFDKAKEDIL
+462 KEAFDKAKKDIL
-474 ENVQDRDYYE
+474 ESVQDRDYYE

-496 EILDSVDSE
+496 EVLDSVDSE

-529 ISIYYQSNP
+529 ISIYYQNNP
-538 DMAFSQAPSDTLNF
+538 DIAFSQAPSDTLNF

-584 EQFGAVYGQ
+584 EQFGAKYGV
-593 GEGLQGNAY
+593 GEGLTGNAY
-602 ALPTKDLRVKKNNSL
+602 ALPTKDLRVKENRAL
-617 RSISPEQIIK
+617 RSIPKETIID
-627 SIKKLYE
+627 SIKKLYQVAFE
-634 TAKQNPDKQFK
+634 HPDKQFK

-652 RASLNGY
+652 TASLNGY
-659 TGLEMIDMFTKAGP
+659 TGLEMIEMFKEAGS

-683 WIDTGKFNQQISD
+683 WIDTGLLTKD
-696 NTQNSKSLFN
+696 NYTK
-706 SLGELKGDTDISE
+706 
-719 IINNDGTINFNKLE
+719 
-733 EITDK
+733 EITQE
-738 YFKNADSS
+738 SS
-746 LFKKGRKTLRER
+746 
-758 QEKHFDVNGNP
+758 
-769 IEANTLEHLINVTK
+769 
-783 SASEINIKE
+783 
-792 ELKPTLVL
+792 
-800 AAALHD
+800 
-806 IAKPFHGG
+806 
-814 QRHGFQSVDVIN
+814 
-826 SVFKGNIS
+826 
-834 PLVKFAVRHHML
+834 
-846 TLEESKEFTID
+846 
-857 DAKRIIQ
+857 
-864 DAIDNN
+864 
-870 LNIQDTIDV
+870 
-879 LLALNTADIMMGQK
+879 
-893 PSDIDRYSG
+893 
-902 KTKKETIEEE
+902 
-912 IPVKRKLLELA
+912 
-923 AKELSN
+923 
-929 NESQNNINNQNNL
+929 
-942 ALNFK
+942 
-947 PEEAE
+947 
-952 FYSGAATGSDK
+952 
-963 AWEEAATKAGIK
+963 
-975 VKNYTVTNWD
+975 
-985 KLSNEERER
+985 
-994 LDKEYQEVVNT
+994 
-1005 LGRKVLDINSYSG
+1005 
-1018 KLVRRDML
+1018 
-1026 QADKADA
+1026 
-1033 IFAVGKV
+1033 
-1040 ASNGY
+1040 
-1045 VDGGTGYATTRGII
+1045 
-1059 RGIPVYLFDQS
+1059 
-1070 DSTWKVWD
+1070 
-1078 KEQSKFVPTIQP
+1078 
-1090 SLTKNAAVVGTRNL
+1090 
-1104 QNNGREAINNI
+1104 
-1115 FTINPQQSFQAT
+1115 
-1127 NQQTTSQSLQSSNT
+1127 
-1141 DITDYVNTEG
+1141 
-1151 KDRGFLT
+1151 
-1158 KKGEELLGTT
+1158 
-1168 FDKSKFNK
+1168 
-1176 GTFSVALYP
+1176 
-1185 GPSGTTLM
+1185 
-1193 IGFISPKGNKF
+1193 
-1204 YANYN
+1204 
-1209 SSPTRKTW
+1209 
-1217 DLLNSEQQSV
+1217 
-1227 TDVNSEKYWNIINT
+1227 
-1241 IVPKSLR
+1241 
-1248 DLVDSGK
+1248 
-1255 YYKMD
+1255 
-1260 TTDMEKGGEASLIKR
+1260 
-1275 SELEDYFEK
+1275 
-1284 EYNVFMQGRSLDYN
+1284 
-1298 TKQINKALSSIQKNS
+1298 
-1313 IPSINVQQ
+1313 
-1321 ETNKG
+1321 
-1326 ETKTPTSVSSY
+1326 
-1337 TGSITS
+1337 
-1343 DANTIE
+1343 
-1349 NNKQDLYTTKQQEK
+1349 KQDLYTTKQQDK

-1371 GGNLL
+1371 GDNLL
-1376 SATEVRHIAEQAVY
+1376 SATEIRHIAEQAVY

-1472 QAIMLLAQDSFLNLE
+1472 QAIMLLAQDSFLNSE
-1487 DFSIVSTPDGKA
+1487 NFSIVSTPDGKA
-1499 NEVNENLVGD
+1499 NEVNEDLVGD

-1523 EVEGS
+1523 EIEGS

-1586 LRWTQGSLSLADMVT
+1586 LRWTQGSLSLADMIT

-1615 LINRLSDTSGK
+1615 LINRLYDTSGK
-1626 ETDFQGQFYGTFSKH
+1626 ETDFQSQFYGTFSKH

-1662 NPALSEAMTQV
+1662 NPALSEAMTQI

-1684 FTTDGINKKS
+1684 FTTDGINKES
-1694 FEELR
+1694 FKELR
-1699 AAYDSLEKFK
+1699 AAYDSLEKFR

-1714 LSKEVNKD
+1714 LSNEVNKD

-1744 KNNLTNENYKKMY
+1744 KNNLTKENYKKMY

-1779 KFKAKDSINGNMREF
+1779 KFKSKDSINGNMREF

-1829 MQKFSQKGEAFDKFL
+1829 MQKFSQNGEAFDKFL

-1869 RALATDSKTREIFKH
+1869 RALATDSKAKEIFKH

-1889 FNKHNYMRNMSDM
+1889 FNKHNYMRDMSDM

-1909 TEYFSEGVNDKQSRV
+1909 TEYFSEGANDKQSRV

-2028 VDEAK
+2028 VDETK

-2041 IFDTMDARAKSIVE
+2041 IFDTMDARAKAIVE
-2055 KWIDAGLIEGAKKI
+2055 KWIDSGLMEGAKKI

-2128 NVEATDY
+2128 NVDATDY

-2152 WDNFISNI
+2152 WDDFVSNI

-2176 EAEKAGYKALKESLV
+2176 EAEKAGYRALKESLV

-2232 QKLRKGDYNYNDL
+2232 QKLRKGEYNYNDL

-2266 AKAPLDKFK
+2266 ANAPLDKFK

-2381 ETGELEDVTI
+2381 ETGESEDVTV
-2391 NTKTGKYSQTY
+2391 NTKTGKYNQTY
-2402 VHELPLEDYCLQ
+2402 VHELPFEDYCLQ

-2457 KVSADEFKAEYEQ
+2457 KVSANEFKAEYEQ

-2590 KTRAEYEKSPIKKE
+2590 KTRAEYEKNPIKKE

-2613 KYKGLKTSERTMPYK
+2613 KYKGLKVSESTMSYK

-2651 LFNQFA
+2651 LFSQFA

-2706 GIMLPNDITLLT
+2706 GIMLPSDITLLT

-2757 QSGELSYGAK
+2757 QKGELSYGVK

-2777 LEDPFDRASLVN
+2777 LEDPFDKASLVN

-2798 IPSSSYSKLL
+2798 IPSSSYNKLL

-2868 RTTDKSYEKLSK
+2868 RTTNKSYEELSK

-2897 FIDTHVQFY
+2897 FVDTHVQFY
-2906 KQNSAAGSLIG
+2906 KQNNAAGSLIG

-2924 AHAVIENEGYMVNV
+2924 AHAVIENEGYMINV

-3118 VNSAVGPLI
+3118 ISSAVGPLI

-3162 HPILNQFRRALGIAQ
+3162 HPILNQFRRTLGIAQ

-3196 ASENPIGNA
+3196 ASENPIGDA

-3225 VAGNVVNSSDLSKVI
+3225 VAGNVVNSSDLGKVI

-3248 EKNYKKQYDN
+3248 EKNYKKQYND

-3291 LSSAWIDLHR
+3291 LSSAWIDLHK

-3336 ERLNSYV
+3336 ERLKSYV
-3343 NTFRVLPS
+3343 DTFRVLPS

-3384 NSNFEVYK
+3384 NGNFEVYK

-3417 QVLLKDDSIEY
+3417 QVLLKDNSIEY

-3450 PIEIPSASLEDNE
+3450 PIEIPSTSLEDNE

-3521 AVESQVKKFM
+3521 AIESQVKNFM
-3531 KSRLETLGIKFDERT
+3531 KSRLETLGIKFDEKT

>member
-1 MSCVNTSSR
+1 MSCINTNSK

-15 LSKVNVSSGTLE
+15 LDKVDVSSATLE
-27 LLIHKLQNDNEN
+27 LIIHKIQNTENTDRFPSVSEINEILRPKSFEGSKSVVEIWDKQYSSPIN
-39 APYPTPSEV
+39 FPT
-48 IAKLSP
+48 IALAREEFN
-54 KAFTSNADT
+54 KAS
-63 IHAWVNNYSEPRYF
+63 
-77 RTKDEAEFFFM
+77 
-88 EDAIRIFG
+88 RIFG
-96 KDSVSLTQVKNGGY
+96 KNSVSIIEKKNGTY
-110 IVEVGR
+110 DLVVGNPSFESQYKSNPNQIKSATDTNDR
-116 PDILPFNL
+116 IDYYEGESTLGVSYNGESKEQLQGKINSKIKSLEKERENL
-124 NGGIWSELKN
+124 N
-134 TIKEG
+134 
-139 PKDALLKSFI
+139 
-149 EVFEVNGK
+149 
-157 LPIVDISYLP
+157 
-167 NVEYI
+167 NV
-172 DANGIKTNGVP
+172 
-183 LAMGGRD
+183 
-190 SIVFDTNTL
+190 
-199 LSLMQETSPN
+199 LSLMDIAKEDFKNLPLERKVGALRRKAASFNKEYNTSIRVDNSGNIIHNMEEIDNNLSKLKDSTLADNIIKQWHTEQASLRQEEINKDLELLNREDYIAEDSIENAIENERAIAILENEGITLDNSLIEKFLSKARPN
-209 MREKVFKQYFLHE
+209 NPYHQLFKQVVEILRNNNIPINIVIDSNLKGIAARRQDGFKTATVRFNPSLLLEYLMTDDRVSAKGNVMKILTHE
-222 LTHSV
+222 LIHALTAEILETHP
-227 TLAAI
+227 TWAKI
-232 NKAEAGKGTKE
+232 RGFDKAQTEFITKTWDLYLQCKEQLKGTKWYGL
-243 EKDFYNEI
+243 KN
-251 NRIYNIA
+251 A
-258 KEAMG
+258 KEFIAVALTDRNFQVALS
-263 KEAGSYYGMD
+263 K
-273 NIKEFLA
+273 IKVREKSAFKRFINY
-280 EITSNL
+280 ITNL
-286 SFQKRLASI
+286 
-295 KDTKKKNLWNAIVNA
+295 
-310 FASFFNKYFNMAI
+310 FNKVFEAQGINI

-329 SGLKSLS
+329 EVISISQEYFDYANKGLNKGIDDYKNSSDYFKSDGTFE
-336 EYIQYAKNNS
+336 EYSKFQAPI
-346 ASIEATP
+346 
-353 TELAR
+353 TETTDEKILNGKLAFTR
-358 KVNSVTPETFLTFN
+358 EGNIVVSRNVN
-372 SLSDLQRFLQNEGF
+372 
-386 TVGVGNSNKTEA
+386 
-398 EAHIIGKHKYN
+398 
-409 GAYWLK
+409 
-415 QWTDKSLTNNTN
+415 
-427 VAKNLLNEV
+427 
-436 LSNLGIA
+436 
-443 DKGVVT
+443 
-449 IKDTSKGTIVEFN
+449 
-462 KEAFDKAKEDIL
+462 KEDIFKYIKGEIDSPTSKQKKVVFDSL
-474 ENVQDRDYYE
+474 AREGYTEEKLRELIQTDEDAKKLLTYHELSHKYWEDSGKDYYE
-484 NSLLSESEQYDL
+484 GDE
-496 EILDSVDSE
+496 
-505 LSSLVKEGKLSI
+505 
-517 YEAKD
+517 
-522 LFEQKNG
+522 
-529 ISIYYQSNP
+529 
-538 DMAFSQAPSDTLNF
+538 
-552 YEGNIEPSDD
+552 
-562 TIFVFGSN
+562 
-570 PEGRHG
+570 R
-576 AGAAKIAR
+576 
-584 EQFGAVYGQ
+584 
-593 GEGLQGNAY
+593 NA
-602 ALPTKDLRVKKNNSL
+602 
-617 RSISPEQIIK
+617 
-627 SIKKLYE
+627 
-634 TAKQNPDKQFK
+634 
-645 VAYRNTD
+645 
-652 RASLNGY
+652 
-659 TGLEMIDMFTKAGP
+659 
-673 IPSNIVFSKE
+673 
-683 WIDTGKFNQQISD
+683 
-696 NTQNSKSLFN
+696 
-706 SLGELKGDTDISE
+706 
-719 IINNDGTINFNKLE
+719 DGTLVSEKINWLSPNKLE
-733 EITDK
+733 VEK
-738 YFKNADSS
+738 RA
-746 LFKKGRKTLRER
+746 TL
-758 QEKHFDVNGNP
+758 
-769 IEANTLEHLINVTK
+769 
-783 SASEINIKE
+783 
-792 ELKPTLVL
+792 
-800 AAALHD
+800 
-806 IAKPFHGG
+806 
-814 QRHGFQSVDVIN
+814 
-826 SVFKGNIS
+826 
-834 PLVKFAVRHHML
+834 
-846 TLEESKEFTID
+846 
-857 DAKRIIQ
+857 
-864 DAIDNN
+864 DAIQRIELEKSIADTERNAKQSSQDN
-870 LNIQDTIDV
+870 I
-879 LLALNTADIMMGQK
+879 
-893 PSDIDRYSG
+893 
-902 KTKKETIEEE
+902 
-912 IPVKRKLLELA
+912 
-923 AKELSN
+923 
-929 NESQNNINNQNNL
+929 
-942 ALNFK
+942 LNFK

-952 FYSGAATGSDK
+952 FYSGAAIGSDK
-963 AWEEAATKAGIK
+963 TVEGTQEET
-975 VKNYTVTNWD
+975 
-985 KLSNEERER
+985 
-994 LDKEYQEVVNT
+994 
-1005 LGRKVLDINSYSG
+1005 
-1018 KLVRRDML
+1018 
-1026 QADKADA
+1026 
-1033 IFAVGKV
+1033 
-1040 ASNGY
+1040 
-1045 VDGGTGYATTRGII
+1045 
-1059 RGIPVYLFDQS
+1059 P
-1070 DSTWKVWD
+1070 
-1078 KEQSKFVPTIQP
+1078 
-1090 SLTKNAAVVGTRNL
+1090 
-1104 QNNGREAINNI
+1104 
-1115 FTINPQQSFQAT
+1115 
-1127 NQQTTSQSLQSSNT
+1127 
-1141 DITDYVNTEG
+1141 
-1151 KDRGFLT
+1151 
-1158 KKGEELLGTT
+1158 
-1168 FDKSKFNK
+1168 
-1176 GTFSVALYP
+1176 
-1185 GPSGTTLM
+1185 
-1193 IGFISPKGNKF
+1193 
-1204 YANYN
+1204 
-1209 SSPTRKTW
+1209 
-1217 DLLNSEQQSV
+1217 
-1227 TDVNSEKYWNIINT
+1227 
-1241 IVPKSLR
+1241 
-1248 DLVDSGK
+1248 
-1255 YYKMD
+1255 
-1260 TTDMEKGGEASLIKR
+1260 
-1275 SELEDYFEK
+1275 
-1284 EYNVFMQGRSLDYN
+1284 
-1298 TKQINKALSSIQKNS
+1298 QINKTEK
-1313 IPSINVQQ
+1313 
-1321 ETNKG
+1321 E
-1326 ETKTPTSVSSY
+1326 
-1337 TGSITS
+1337 
-1343 DANTIE
+1343 
-1349 NNKQDLYTTKQQEK
+1349 QDLYTTKQQEK

-1371 GGNLL
+1371 GDSLL
-1376 SATEVRHIAEQAVY
+1376 SATEIRHIAEQAVY

-1399 QENPELAK
+1399 QENPGLAK

-1421 KDFASMTRADV
+1421 KDFSSMTRADV

-1472 QAIMLLAQDSFLNLE
+1472 QAIMLLAQDSFLNVE

-1499 NEVNENLVGD
+1499 NEVNEDLVGD

-1523 EVEGS
+1523 EVEGN

-1641 FQPYS
+1641 FQSYS

-1662 NPALSEAMTQV
+1662 NPALSEAMTQI

-1684 FTTDGINKKS
+1684 FTTDGINKES
-1694 FEELR
+1694 FKELR
-1699 AAYDSLEKFK
+1699 AAYDSLEKFR

-1744 KNNLTNENYKKMY
+1744 KNNLTSENYRKMY
-1757 SALGYIIK
+1757 SALGYMIK

-1844 TEEFGNQPWFHEGTD
+1844 TEEFGNQPWFHESTD

-1869 RALATDSKTREIFKH
+1869 RALATDSKAREIFKH

-1889 FNKHNYMRNMSDM
+1889 FNKHNYMRDMSDM
-1902 EYTLSLF
+1902 EYTLSLL
-1909 TEYFSEGVNDKQSRV
+1909 TEYFSEGANEKQSRV

-1947 RGTNYKETITD
+1947 MGTNYRETITD

-2041 IFDTMDARAKSIVE
+2041 IFDTMDARAKAIVE
-2055 KWIDAGLIEGAKKI
+2055 KWVDAGLMEGAKKI

-2152 WDNFISNI
+2152 WDDFISNI

-2176 EAEKAGYKALKESLV
+2176 EAEKAGYRALKESLV
-2191 GENGAFRNINVADAQ
+2191 GKDGAFRKINVADAQ

-2224 SKKAEDIY
+2224 SKKAEEIY
-2232 QKLRKGDYNYNDL
+2232 QKLRRGDYNYNDL

-2266 AKAPLDKFK
+2266 PNAPLDKFK

-2328 DTVQF
+2328 DTAQF

-2357 AKAKAVMEACLY
+2357 AKAKAVMEACIY
-2369 ETTPKTVQEVNP
+2369 ETAPKTVQEVNP

-2402 VHELPLEDYCLQ
+2402 VHELPFEDYCLQ

-2447 NDATYEVEGR
+2447 NDTTYEVEGR

-2484 STLGLNSTSTKDRN
+2484 SALGLNSISAKDRN

-2590 KTRAEYEKSPIKKE
+2590 MTRAEYEKNPIKKE

-2613 KYKGLKTSERTMPYK
+2613 KYKGLKISEKTMSYE

-2645 PIYANN
+2645 PIYANS
-2651 LFNQFA
+2651 LFSQFA

-2729 MRKDYG
+2729 MRKDYN

-2757 QSGELSYGAK
+2757 QKGELSYDVK

-2798 IPSSSYSKLL
+2798 IPSGSYSKLL

-2868 RTTDKSYEKLSK
+2868 RTTNKSYEELSK

-2906 KQNSAAGSLIG
+2906 KQNSAASSLIG

-2924 AHAVIENEGYMVNV
+2924 AHAVIENEGYMMNV
-2938 DNACRLTRPFTVADM
+2938 DNACRLTRPFTVANM

-3006 TLVRL
+3006 TLIRL

-3044 LSKVVDDRI
+3044 LSKVIDDRI
-3053 KRIEKDLN
+3053 KRMEEAFS
-3061 IDENSSLNEEE
+3061 IDENSIINEEE
-3072 LTREQLIEGIKSSD
+3072 LTREELIEGIKSSD
-3086 PRIEYKVLKSF
+3086 PRIEYKVLKAF

-3118 VNSAVGPLI
+3118 ISSAVGPLI

-3162 HPILNQFRRALGIAQ
+3162 HPILNQFRRTLGIAQ
-3177 SLFGNMPANSTGFR
+3177 GLFGNMPANSTGFR

-3196 ASENPIGNA
+3196 ASENPIGDV
-3205 ILSDRK
+3205 ILNDRK
-3211 VLSSLSDFYQSYLV
+3211 ILSSLSDFYQSYLV
-3225 VAGNVVNSSDLSKVI
+3225 IAGNVVNSSDLSKVI

-3248 EKNYKKQYDN
+3248 EKNYKKQYND

-3291 LSSAWIDLHR
+3291 LSSAWIDLHK

-3336 ERLNSYV
+3336 ERLDSYV
-3343 NTFRVLPS
+3343 DTFRVLPS

-3384 NSNFEVYK
+3384 NGNFEVYK

-3428 KEVNPLGSNKDYL
+3428 KEISPLGSNKDYL
-3441 EVSVDGIDK
+3441 EISVDGINK
-3450 PIEIPSASLEDNE
+3450 PIEIPSTSLKDNE
-3463 KSEISPS
+3463 KSEISSS
-3470 TDGEAKSDESTPSKQ
+3470 TDGEAKSDESTSSEQ

-3491 HQIYMTKGKTFADAE
+3491 HQIYMTNGKTFADAE
-3506 KTIQSYKAMDNEFKK
+3506 KTIQNYKAMDNEFKK
-3521 AVESQVKKFM
+3521 AIESQVKKFM
-3531 KSRLETLGIKFDERT
+3531 KSRLETLGIKFDEKT

>member
-1 MSCVNTSSR
+1 MSCVNTSSK

-27 LLIHKLQNDNEN
+27 LLIHKLQNDNED

-54 KAFTSNADT
+54 KAFISNADMVHT
-63 IHAWVNNYSEPRYF
+63 WVSNYSKPRYF
-77 RTKDEAEFFFM
+77 RTIDEAEFFFM
-88 EDAIRIFG
+88 EDAIKIFG
-96 KDSVSLTQVKNGGY
+96 KDSVSLTQTKDGGY
-110 IVEVGR
+110 IAEVGR

-124 NGGIWSELKN
+124 NNGIWSELKS
-134 TIKEG
+134 TLKEG

-149 EVFEVNGK
+149 EVFEINGR
-157 LPIVDISYLP
+157 LPIVDISSLP
-167 NVEYI
+167 NTEYI
-172 DANGIKTNGVP
+172 SANGIKTNGVP
-183 LAMGGRD
+183 LAIGGRD
-190 SIVFDTNTL
+190 SITFDTNEL
-199 LSLMQETSPN
+199 LSLMSKTSPN

-232 NKAEAGKGTKE
+232 DKVEAGEGTKE
-243 EKDFYNEI
+243 EKVFYDEI

-263 KEAGSYYGMD
+263 AEADSYYGMN

-295 KDTKKKNLWNAIVNA
+295 KDTKKKNLWNAIINA
-310 FASFFNKYFNMAI
+310 FTNFFNKYFNI
-323 KDSVLE
+323 DINGSILE
-329 SGLKSLS
+329 SGIKSLS
-336 EYIQYAKNNS
+336 EYTQYAKNNS
-346 ASIEATP
+346 TSIETTS

-358 KVNSVTPETFLTFN
+358 KINSVTPETFLTFN

-386 TVGVGNSNKTEA
+386 TVGVGNSNRTEA

-415 QWTDKSLTNNTN
+415 QWTDESLTSNTN
-427 VAKNLLNEV
+427 IAKNLLNKV

-449 IKDTSKGTIVEFN
+449 IKDTSKGTIVEFH
-462 KEAFDKAKEDIL
+462 KEAFDKAKEEIL
-474 ENVQDRDYYE
+474 ESVQDRDYYE

-538 DMAFSQAPSDTLNF
+538 DMAFSQAPSD
-552 YEGNIEPSDD
+552 I
-562 TIFVFGSN
+562 
-570 PEGRHG
+570 
-576 AGAAKIAR
+576 
-584 EQFGAVYGQ
+584 
-593 GEGLQGNAY
+593 
-602 ALPTKDLRVKKNNSL
+602 
-617 RSISPEQIIK
+617 
-627 SIKKLYE
+627 
-634 TAKQNPDKQFK
+634 
-645 VAYRNTD
+645 
-652 RASLNGY
+652 
-659 TGLEMIDMFTKAGP
+659 
-673 IPSNIVFSKE
+673 
-683 WIDTGKFNQQISD
+683 
-696 NTQNSKSLFN
+696 
-706 SLGELKGDTDISE
+706 
-719 IINNDGTINFNKLE
+719 
-733 EITDK
+733 
-738 YFKNADSS
+738 
-746 LFKKGRKTLRER
+746 
-758 QEKHFDVNGNP
+758 
-769 IEANTLEHLINVTK
+769 
-783 SASEINIKE
+783 
-792 ELKPTLVL
+792 
-800 AAALHD
+800 
-806 IAKPFHGG
+806 
-814 QRHGFQSVDVIN
+814 
-826 SVFKGNIS
+826 
-834 PLVKFAVRHHML
+834 
-846 TLEESKEFTID
+846 
-857 DAKRIIQ
+857 
-864 DAIDNN
+864 
-870 LNIQDTIDV
+870 
-879 LLALNTADIMMGQK
+879 LLD
-893 PSDIDRYSG
+893 
-902 KTKKETIEEE
+902 
-912 IPVKRKLLELA
+912 
-923 AKELSN
+923 
-929 NESQNNINNQNNL
+929 
-942 ALNFK
+942 FK

-975 VKNYTVTNWD
+975 VKSYTVNNWD
-985 KLSNEERER
+985 KLSNEEKER
-994 LDKEYQEVVNT
+994 LDREYQEVVNI

-1033 IFAVGKV
+1033 IFAVGTV
-1040 ASNGY
+1040 SSNGY
-1045 VDGGTGYATTRGII
+1045 VDGGTGYATTRGIL

-1078 KEQSKFVPTIQP
+1078 KEQSKFIPTIQP
-1090 SLTKNAAVVGTRNL
+1090 SLTKNAAVVGTRKL
-1104 QNNGREAINNI
+1104 QDNGKKAINSI
-1115 FTINPQQSFQAT
+1115 FTTKPQQEQRVGKPTENKTMKDA
-1127 NQQTTSQSLQSSNT
+1127 QEEAPQT
-1141 DITDYVNTEG
+1141 
-1151 KDRGFLT
+1151 
-1158 KKGEELLGTT
+1158 
-1168 FDKSKFNK
+1168 DK
-1176 GTFSVALYP
+1176 
-1185 GPSGTTLM
+1185 
-1193 IGFISPKGNKF
+1193 I
-1204 YANYN
+1204 
-1209 SSPTRKTW
+1209 
-1217 DLLNSEQQSV
+1217 
-1227 TDVNSEKYWNIINT
+1227 
-1241 IVPKSLR
+1241 
-1248 DLVDSGK
+1248 
-1255 YYKMD
+1255 
-1260 TTDMEKGGEASLIKR
+1260 
-1275 SELEDYFEK
+1275 EK
-1284 EYNVFMQGRSLDYN
+1284 E
-1298 TKQINKALSSIQKNS
+1298 
-1313 IPSINVQQ
+1313 
-1321 ETNKG
+1321 
-1326 ETKTPTSVSSY
+1326 
-1337 TGSITS
+1337 
-1343 DANTIE
+1343 
-1349 NNKQDLYTTKQQEK
+1349 QDLYTTKQQEK

-1371 GGNLL
+1371 GDNLL

-1499 NEVNENLVGD
+1499 NEVNEDLVGD

-1523 EVEGS
+1523 EIEGS

-1586 LRWTQGSLSLADMVT
+1586 LRWTQGSLSLADMIT

-1646 VVIEEDGK
+1646 VVIEENGK

-1662 NPALSEAMTQV
+1662 NPALSEAMTQI

-1684 FTTDGINKKS
+1684 FTTEGINKES
-1694 FEELR
+1694 FKELR
-1699 AAYDSLEKFK
+1699 AAYDSLEKFR

-1744 KNNLTNENYKKMY
+1744 KSNLTNENYKKMY
-1757 SALGYIIK
+1757 SALGYIVK

-1829 MQKFSQKGEAFDKFL
+1829 MQKFSQKGEDFDKFI

-1869 RALATDSKTREIFKH
+1869 RALATDSKARETFKH

-1909 TEYFSEGVNDKQSRV
+1909 TEYFSEGVNEKQSRV

-2041 IFDTMDARAKSIVE
+2041 IFDTMDARAKAIVE
-2055 KWIDAGLIEGAKKI
+2055 KWVDSGLMEGAKKI

-2128 NVEATDY
+2128 NVDATDY

-2142 GKERTFYLTD
+2142 GKERTFYLKD
-2152 WDNFISNI
+2152 WDNFVSNI

-2176 EAEKAGYKALKESLV
+2176 EAEKAGYRALKESLV

-2232 QKLRKGDYNYNDL
+2232 QKLRKGDYNYSDL

-2266 AKAPLDKFK
+2266 PNAPLDKFK

-2348 KYVNDANGE
+2348 KYVNDADGE

-2369 ETTPKTVQEVNP
+2369 ETTSKTVQEVNP
-2381 ETGELEDVTI
+2381 ETREIEDVTI

-2402 VHELPLEDYCLQ
+2402 VHELPFEDYCLQ

-2470 TVADNIEDSISELE
+2470 TIADNIEDSISELE
-2484 STLGLNSTSTKDRN
+2484 SILGLNSASIKDRN

-2583 DKNGGLL
+2583 DKNGNLL
-2590 KTRAEYEKSPIKKE
+2590 KTRKE
-2604 LSQTDKFNA
+2604 FNGTDKEF
-2613 KYKGLKTSERTMPYK
+2613 KQYLK
-2628 DYIKENQGGI
+2628 DNQAGI

-2657 DKNGNISIEALEALD
+2657 DKNGNISIEAIEALD

-2706 GIMLPNDITLLT
+2706 GIMLPSDITLLT

-2729 MRKDYG
+2729 MRKDYN

-2748 ILYDSLIES
+2748 ILYDSLVES
-2757 QSGELSYGAK
+2757 QKGELSYNVK

-2777 LEDPFDRASLVN
+2777 LEDPFDRASLTN
-2789 QKTADGFMS
+2789 QRTASGFMS

-2824 RIYRNNKIVDMT
+2824 RVYRNNKIVDMT

-2868 RTTDKSYEKLSK
+2868 RTTNKSYEELSK

-2897 FIDTHVQFY
+2897 FVDTHVQFY

-2924 AHAVIENEGYMVNV
+2924 AHAVIENEGYMINV

-3006 TLVRL
+3006 TLIRL

-3044 LSKVVDDRI
+3044 LSKVVNDRI
-3053 KRIEKDLN
+3053 AEMESRFS
-3061 IDENSSLNEEE
+3061 IDENSVINKEE
-3072 LTREQLIEGIKSSD
+3072 LTREELIEGIKSSD
-3086 PRIEYKVLKSF
+3086 PRIEYKVLKAF
-3097 RNFQRLADA
+3097 KNFQRLADA

-3118 VNSAVGPLI
+3118 ISSAVGPLI

-3162 HPILNQFRRALGIAQ
+3162 HPILNQFRRTLGIAQ

-3196 ASENPIGNA
+3196 ASENPIGDA

-3225 VAGNVVNSSDLSKVI
+3225 VAGNVVNSSDLGKVI

-3248 EKNYKKQYDN
+3248 EKNYKKQYND

-3291 LSSAWIDLHR
+3291 LSSAWIDLHK

-3336 ERLNSYV
+3336 ERLKSYV
-3343 NTFRVLPS
+3343 DTFRVLPS

-3384 NSNFEVYK
+3384 NGNFEIYK

-3428 KEVNPLGSNKDYL
+3428 KEVSPLGSNKDYL

-3450 PIEIPSASLEDNE
+3450 PIEIPSTSLEDNE
-3463 KSEISPS
+3463 KSEINPS
-3470 TDGEAKSDESTPSKQ
+3470 TDGEAKSDESTSSRQ

-3506 KTIQSYKAMDNEFKK
+3506 KTIQNYKAMDNEFKK
-3521 AVESQVKKFM
+3521 AIESQVKKFM
-3531 KSRLETLGIKFDERT
+3531 KSRLETLGIKFDEKT

>member
-1 MSCVNTSSR
+1 MSCVNTSSK

-39 APYPTPSEV
+39 TPYPTPSEV

-96 KDSVSLTQVKNGGY
+96 KDSVSLTQTKNGGY
-110 IVEVGR
+110 IAEVGR

-134 TIKEG
+134 TLKEG

-167 NVEYI
+167 NIEYI

-190 SIVFDTNTL
+190 SIVFDTNAL
-199 LSLMQETSPN
+199 LSLMQKTSPN

-232 NKAEAGKGTKE
+232 NKVEAGKGTKE

-258 KEAMG
+258 KEAIG

-295 KDTKKKNLWNAIVNA
+295 KDTKKKNLWNAIINA
-310 FASFFNKYFNMAI
+310 FTSFFNKYFNIAI
-323 KDSVLE
+323 KGSVLE

-353 TELAR
+353 TELAI

-386 TVGVGNSNKTEA
+386 TVGVNNSNKTEA

-415 QWTDKSLTNNTN
+415 QWTDESLTSNTN
-427 VAKNLLNEV
+427 IAKNLLNKV

-449 IKDTSKGTIVEFN
+449 IKDTSKGTIVEFH

-474 ENVQDRDYYE
+474 ESVQDRDYYE

-584 EQFGAVYGQ
+584 EQFGAKYGV
-593 GEGLQGNAY
+593 GEGLTGNAY
-602 ALPTKDLRVKKNNSL
+602 ALPTKDLRVKENKAL
-617 RSISPEQIIK
+617 RSIPKETIID
-627 SIKKLYE
+627 SIKKLYQVAFE
-634 TAKQNPDKQFK
+634 HPDKQFK

-652 RASLNGY
+652 TASLNGY
-659 TGLEMIDMFTKAGP
+659 TGLEMIEMFKEAGS

-683 WIDTGKFNQQISD
+683 WIDTGLLTKD
-696 NTQNSKSLFN
+696 NYTK
-706 SLGELKGDTDISE
+706 
-719 IINNDGTINFNKLE
+719 
-733 EITDK
+733 EITQE
-738 YFKNADSS
+738 SS
-746 LFKKGRKTLRER
+746 
-758 QEKHFDVNGNP
+758 
-769 IEANTLEHLINVTK
+769 
-783 SASEINIKE
+783 
-792 ELKPTLVL
+792 
-800 AAALHD
+800 
-806 IAKPFHGG
+806 
-814 QRHGFQSVDVIN
+814 
-826 SVFKGNIS
+826 
-834 PLVKFAVRHHML
+834 
-846 TLEESKEFTID
+846 
-857 DAKRIIQ
+857 
-864 DAIDNN
+864 
-870 LNIQDTIDV
+870 
-879 LLALNTADIMMGQK
+879 
-893 PSDIDRYSG
+893 
-902 KTKKETIEEE
+902 
-912 IPVKRKLLELA
+912 
-923 AKELSN
+923 
-929 NESQNNINNQNNL
+929 
-942 ALNFK
+942 
-947 PEEAE
+947 
-952 FYSGAATGSDK
+952 
-963 AWEEAATKAGIK
+963 
-975 VKNYTVTNWD
+975 
-985 KLSNEERER
+985 
-994 LDKEYQEVVNT
+994 
-1005 LGRKVLDINSYSG
+1005 
-1018 KLVRRDML
+1018 
-1026 QADKADA
+1026 
-1033 IFAVGKV
+1033 
-1040 ASNGY
+1040 
-1045 VDGGTGYATTRGII
+1045 
-1059 RGIPVYLFDQS
+1059 
-1070 DSTWKVWD
+1070 
-1078 KEQSKFVPTIQP
+1078 
-1090 SLTKNAAVVGTRNL
+1090 
-1104 QNNGREAINNI
+1104 
-1115 FTINPQQSFQAT
+1115 
-1127 NQQTTSQSLQSSNT
+1127 
-1141 DITDYVNTEG
+1141 
-1151 KDRGFLT
+1151 
-1158 KKGEELLGTT
+1158 
-1168 FDKSKFNK
+1168 
-1176 GTFSVALYP
+1176 
-1185 GPSGTTLM
+1185 
-1193 IGFISPKGNKF
+1193 
-1204 YANYN
+1204 
-1209 SSPTRKTW
+1209 
-1217 DLLNSEQQSV
+1217 
-1227 TDVNSEKYWNIINT
+1227 
-1241 IVPKSLR
+1241 
-1248 DLVDSGK
+1248 
-1255 YYKMD
+1255 
-1260 TTDMEKGGEASLIKR
+1260 
-1275 SELEDYFEK
+1275 
-1284 EYNVFMQGRSLDYN
+1284 
-1298 TKQINKALSSIQKNS
+1298 
-1313 IPSINVQQ
+1313 
-1321 ETNKG
+1321 
-1326 ETKTPTSVSSY
+1326 
-1337 TGSITS
+1337 
-1343 DANTIE
+1343 
-1349 NNKQDLYTTKQQEK
+1349 KQDLYTTKQQDK

-1371 GGNLL
+1371 GDNLL
-1376 SATEVRHIAEQAVY
+1376 SATEVRHVAEQAVY

-1399 QENPELAK
+1399 QENPELAR

-1472 QAIMLLAQDSFLNLE
+1472 QAIMLLAQDSFLNVE

-1499 NEVNENLVGD
+1499 NEVNEDLVGD

-1523 EVEGS
+1523 EIEGS

-1554 LKCYILDKDG
+1554 LKCYILNKDG

-1586 LRWTQGSLSLADMVT
+1586 LRWTQGSLSLADMIT

-1684 FTTDGINKKS
+1684 FTMDGINKES
-1694 FEELR
+1694 FKELR
-1699 AAYDSLEKFK
+1699 AAYDSLEKFR

-1744 KNNLTNENYKKMY
+1744 KNNLTKENYRKMY

-1772 NASYEPF
+1772 NTSYEPF

-1869 RALATDSKTREIFKH
+1869 RALATDSKAREIFKH

-1889 FNKHNYMRNMSDM
+1889 FNKHNYMKNMSDM

-1909 TEYFSEGVNDKQSRV
+1909 TEYFSEGANDKQSRV

-1958 GMMDIFNQELSRI
+1958 GMMDIFNQELSRV

-2041 IFDTMDARAKSIVE
+2041 IFDAMDARAKAIVE
-2055 KWIDAGLIEGAKKI
+2055 KWIDSGLMEGAKKI

-2128 NVEATDY
+2128 NIEATDY

-2152 WDNFISNI
+2152 WDNFVSNI

-2176 EAEKAGYKALKESLV
+2176 EAEKAGYIALKESLV

-2348 KYVNDANGE
+2348 KYVNDVNGE

-2381 ETGELEDVTI
+2381 ETGELEDVVI

-2402 VHELPLEDYCLQ
+2402 VHELPFEDYCLQ

-2470 TVADNIEDSISELE
+2470 TIADNIEDSISELE
-2484 STLGLNSTSTKDRN
+2484 SALALHSTNARDRN

-2590 KTRAEYEKSPIKKE
+2590 KTKAEYEKNPIKKE

-2613 KYKGLKTSERTMPYK
+2613 KYKGLKTSESTMSYE

-2651 LFNQFA
+2651 LFSQFA

-2729 MRKDYG
+2729 MRKDYN

-2757 QSGELSYGAK
+2757 QKGELSYGAK

-2777 LEDPFDRASLVN
+2777 LEDPFDKASLVN

-2868 RTTDKSYEKLSK
+2868 RTTDKSYEELSK

-2897 FIDTHVQFY
+2897 FVDTHVQFY

-2924 AHAVIENEGYMVNV
+2924 AHAVIENEGYMINV
-2938 DNACRLTRPFTVADM
+2938 DNACRLTRPFTVAGM

-3061 IDENSSLNEEE
+3061 IDESSSLNEEE
-3072 LTREQLIEGIKSSD
+3072 LTGEQLIEGVKSSD

-3118 VNSAVGPLI
+3118 ISSAVGPLI

-3162 HPILNQFRRALGIAQ
+3162 HPILNQFRRTLGIAQ

-3196 ASENPIGNA
+3196 ASENPIGDA

-3211 VLSSLSDFYQSYLV
+3211 ILSSLSDFYQSYLAIV
-3225 VAGNVVNSSDLSKVI
+3225 GNVVNSSDLGKVI

-3248 EKNYKKQYDN
+3248 EKNYKKQYDD

-3291 LSSAWIDLHR
+3291 LSSAWIDLHKI
-3301 VNPELSE
+3301 NPELSE

-3336 ERLNSYV
+3336 ERLKSYV
-3343 NTFRVLPS
+3343 DTFRVLPS

-3364 NWDNNRLVPRKKNL
+3364 NWDNNRLVPRKKNV

-3384 NSNFEVYK
+3384 NGNFEVYK
-3392 ESDVK
+3392 ENDVK

-3428 KEVNPLGSNKDYL
+3428 KEVSPLGSNKDYL
-3441 EVSVDGIDK
+3441 EVSADGIDK
-3450 PIEIPSASLEDNE
+3450 PIEIPSTSLEDNE

-3470 TDGEAKSDESTPSKQ
+3470 TDGEAKSDESTSSKQ

-3521 AVESQVKKFM
+3521 AIESQVKKFM
-3531 KSRLETLGIKFDERT
+3531 KSRLETLGVKFDEKT

>member
-15 LSKVNVSSGTLE
+15 LNSLGISSGTLE
-27 LLIHKLQNDNEN
+27 MELHKMQNEE
-39 APYPTPSEV
+39 ALEKRAYPTASE
-48 IAKLSP
+48 IISRLSP
-54 KAFTSNADT
+54 KPFEASLSNYKEDDRVT
-63 IHAWVNNYSEPRYF
+63 LWLEEYSKPRKFFGNEPAL
-77 RTKDEAEFFFM
+77 DEYL
-88 EDAIRIFG
+88 DKAISIYGR
-96 KDSVSLTQVKNGGY
+96 DSVNTIELNDGSIMVQ
-110 IVEVGR
+110 VGR
-116 PDILPFNL
+116 PSFIPVNLNQGMFYELKSINSQDSRDILL
-124 NGGIWSELKN
+124 NN
-134 TIKEG
+134 TIQ
-139 PKDALLKSFI
+139 ALERVGVPHINVLNSTKVNPYTNGESVA
-149 EVFEVNGK
+149 EANPFEVTLF
-157 LPIVDISYLP
+157 LPTLIENMSQW
-167 NVEYI
+167 EYI
-172 DANGIKTNGVP
+172 KNG
-183 LAMGGRD
+183 AS
-190 SIVFDTNTL
+190 SIL
-199 LSLMQETSPN
+199 
-209 MREKVFKQYFLHE
+209 FKSKIHHE
-222 LTHSV
+222 LEHSITISTFRKV
-227 TLAAI
+227 
-232 NKAEAGKGTKE
+232 EAGRGTKE
-243 EKDFYNEI
+243 EVRFYNEM
-251 NRIYNIA
+251 NRLWNLAKDALKDNDSLGLDYFKNSIDEFASEIMSNQKLQRELAKHKDPKSNRTILHSIIDAIA
-258 KEAMG
+258 HFFSKNFG
-263 KEAGSYYGMD
+263 IDIKGSILESSLIELSRFHNEIAEKDNTVQSKSGYPSLVIDKLVKAQERDPYG
-273 NIKEFLA
+273 IKLHRNGNLTSTKY
-280 EITSNL
+280 IIHTSNTEDG
-286 SFQKRLASI
+286 KRVAEGKI
-295 KDTKKKNLWNAIVNA
+295 QG
-310 FASFFNKYFNMAI
+310 YEG
-323 KDSVLE
+323 VLE
-329 SGLKSLS
+329 
-336 EYIQYAKNNS
+336 
-346 ASIEATP
+346 
-353 TELAR
+353 
-358 KVNSVTPETFLTFN
+358 
-372 SLSDLQRFLQNEGF
+372 
-386 TVGVGNSNKTEA
+386 
-398 EAHIIGKHKYN
+398 IGKYN
-409 GAYWLK
+409 
-415 QWTDKSLTNNTN
+415 S
-427 VAKNLLNEV
+427 
-436 LSNLGIA
+436 
-443 DKGVVT
+443 
-449 IKDTSKGTIVEFN
+449 
-462 KEAFDKAKEDIL
+462 
-474 ENVQDRDYYE
+474 R
-484 NSLLSESEQYDL
+484 
-496 EILDSVDSE
+496 
-505 LSSLVKEGKLSI
+505 
-517 YEAKD
+517 
-522 LFEQKNG
+522 
-529 ISIYYQSNP
+529 
-538 DMAFSQAPSDTLNF
+538 
-552 YEGNIEPSDD
+552 
-562 TIFVFGSN
+562 
-570 PEGRHG
+570 
-576 AGAAKIAR
+576 
-584 EQFGAVYGQ
+584 
-593 GEGLQGNAY
+593 
-602 ALPTKDLRVKKNNSL
+602 
-617 RSISPEQIIK
+617 
-627 SIKKLYE
+627 
-634 TAKQNPDKQFK
+634 
-645 VAYRNTD
+645 
-652 RASLNGY
+652 LNGY
-659 TGLEMIDMFTKAGP
+659 EVNRKVTQETIDKRNATRRKNAELREQHR
-673 IPSNIVFSKE
+673 KE
-683 WIDTGKFNQQISD
+683 TVEREYAEQIS
-696 NTQNSKSLFN
+696 
-706 SLGELKGDTDISE
+706 
-719 IINNDGTINFNKLE
+719 
-733 EITDK
+733 
-738 YFKNADSS
+738 Y
-746 LFKKGRKTLRER
+746 
-758 QEKHFDVNGNP
+758 
-769 IEANTLEHLINVTK
+769 
-783 SASEINIKE
+783 
-792 ELKPTLVL
+792 
-800 AAALHD
+800 
-806 IAKPFHGG
+806 
-814 QRHGFQSVDVIN
+814 
-826 SVFKGNIS
+826 
-834 PLVKFAVRHHML
+834 
-846 TLEESKEFTID
+846 
-857 DAKRIIQ
+857 
-864 DAIDNN
+864 
-870 LNIQDTIDV
+870 
-879 LLALNTADIMMGQK
+879 
-893 PSDIDRYSG
+893 
-902 KTKKETIEEE
+902 
-912 IPVKRKLLELA
+912 
-923 AKELSN
+923 
-929 NESQNNINNQNNL
+929 
-942 ALNFK
+942 
-947 PEEAE
+947 
-952 FYSGAATGSDK
+952 
-963 AWEEAATKAGIK
+963 
-975 VKNYTVTNWD
+975 
-985 KLSNEERER
+985 
-994 LDKEYQEVVNT
+994 
-1005 LGRKVLDINSYSG
+1005 
-1018 KLVRRDML
+1018 
-1026 QADKADA
+1026 
-1033 IFAVGKV
+1033 
-1040 ASNGY
+1040 
-1045 VDGGTGYATTRGII
+1045 
-1059 RGIPVYLFDQS
+1059 
-1070 DSTWKVWD
+1070 
-1078 KEQSKFVPTIQP
+1078 
-1090 SLTKNAAVVGTRNL
+1090 
-1104 QNNGREAINNI
+1104 
-1115 FTINPQQSFQAT
+1115 
-1127 NQQTTSQSLQSSNT
+1127 
-1141 DITDYVNTEG
+1141 
-1151 KDRGFLT
+1151 
-1158 KKGEELLGTT
+1158 EELLKEEQKAWQQERSDQDEYLLDILASKDTNLYNQVLNGTM
-1168 FDKSKFNK
+1168 N
-1176 GTFSVALYP
+1176 LYDAVRE
-1185 GPSGTTLM
+1185 
-1193 IGFISPKGNKF
+1193 
-1204 YANYN
+1204 YE
-1209 SSPTRKTW
+1209 R
-1217 DLLNSEQQSV
+1217 LN
-1227 TDVNSEKYWNIINT
+1227 D
-1241 IVPKSLR
+1241 
-1248 DLVDSGK
+1248 
-1255 YYKMD
+1255 
-1260 TTDMEKGGEASLIKR
+1260 
-1275 SELEDYFEK
+1275 
-1284 EYNVFMQGRSLDYN
+1284 
-1298 TKQINKALSSIQKNS
+1298 SSIYAPSSSVNPTEES
-1313 IPSINVQQ
+1313 IKEQ
-1321 ETNKG
+1321 ENK
-1326 ETKTPTSVSSY
+1326 E
-1337 TGSITS
+1337 
-1343 DANTIE
+1343 
-1349 NNKQDLYTTKQQEK
+1349 QDLYTTKQQEK

-1371 GGNLL
+1371 GDNLL
-1376 SATEVRHIAEQAVY
+1376 SATEVRHVAEQAVY

-1499 NEVNENLVGD
+1499 NEVNEDLVGD

-1523 EVEGS
+1523 EIEGS

-1586 LRWTQGSLSLADMVT
+1586 LRWTQGSLSLADMIT

-1662 NPALSEAMTQV
+1662 NPALSEAMTQI

-1684 FTTDGINKKS
+1684 FTTEGINKES
-1694 FEELR
+1694 FKELR
-1699 AAYDSLEKFK
+1699 AAYDSLEKFR

-1714 LSKEVNKD
+1714 LSNEVNKD

-1744 KNNLTNENYKKMY
+1744 KSNLTNENYKKMY
-1757 SALGYIIK
+1757 SALGYIVK

-1869 RALATDSKTREIFKH
+1869 RALATDSKAKEIFKH

-1889 FNKHNYMRNMSDM
+1889 FNKHNYMRDMSDM

-1909 TEYFSEGVNDKQSRV
+1909 TEYFSEGANDKQSRV

-2041 IFDTMDARAKSIVE
+2041 IFDTMDARAKAIVE
-2055 KWIDAGLIEGAKKI
+2055 KWVDSGLMEGAKKI

-2128 NVEATDY
+2128 NIEATDY

-2152 WDNFISNI
+2152 WDNFVSNI

-2176 EAEKAGYKALKESLV
+2176 EAEKAGYRALKESLV

-2266 AKAPLDKFK
+2266 PNAPLDKFK

-2348 KYVNDANGE
+2348 KYVNDVNGE

-2381 ETGELEDVTI
+2381 ETGELEDVTV

-2402 VHELPLEDYCLQ
+2402 VHELPFEDYCLQ

-2457 KVSADEFKAEYEQ
+2457 KISADEFKAEYEQ
-2470 TVADNIEDSISELE
+2470 TIADNIEDSISELE

-2590 KTRAEYEKSPIKKE
+2590 KTRAEYEKNPIKKK

-2613 KYKGLKTSERTMPYK
+2613 KYKGLKTSERTMSYE

-2651 LFNQFA
+2651 LFSQFA

-2706 GIMLPNDITLLT
+2706 GIMLPSDITLLT

-2757 QSGELSYGAK
+2757 QKSELSYGVK

-2777 LEDPFDRASLVN
+2777 LEDPFDKASLVN

-2868 RTTDKSYEKLSK
+2868 RTTNKSYEELSK

-2897 FIDTHVQFY
+2897 FVDTHVQFY

-2924 AHAVIENEGYMVNV
+2924 AHAVIENEGYMINV

-3006 TLVRL
+3006 TLIRL

-3044 LSKVVDDRI
+3044 LSKVIDNRI
-3053 KRIEKDLN
+3053 AKMESRFS
-3061 IDENSSLNEEE
+3061 IDENSVINKEE
-3072 LTREQLIEGIKSSD
+3072 LTREELIEGIKSSD
-3086 PRIEYKVLKSF
+3086 PRIEYKVLKAF
-3097 RNFQRLADA
+3097 INFQRLADA

-3118 VNSAVGPLI
+3118 ISSAVGPLI

-3162 HPILNQFRRALGIAQ
+3162 HPILNQFRRTLGIAQ

-3196 ASENPIGNA
+3196 ASENPIGDA

-3225 VAGNVVNSSDLSKVI
+3225 VAGKVVNSSDLGKVI

-3248 EKNYKKQYDN
+3248 EKNYKKQYND

-3291 LSSAWIDLHR
+3291 LSSAWIDLHK

-3336 ERLNSYV
+3336 ERLKSYV
-3343 NTFRVLPS
+3343 DTFRVLPS

-3384 NSNFEVYK
+3384 NGNFEVYK

-3428 KEVNPLGSNKDYL
+3428 KEVSPLGSNKDYL

-3450 PIEIPSASLEDNE
+3450 PIEIPSTSLEDNE

-3506 KTIQSYKAMDNEFKK
+3506 KTIQNYKAMDNEFKK
-3521 AVESQVKKFM
+3521 AIESQVKKFM
-3531 KSRLETLGIKFDERT
+3531 KSRLETLGIKFDEKT

>member
-1 MSCVNTSSR
+1 MSCVNTSSK

-48 IAKLSP
+48 VAKLSP
-54 KAFTSNADT
+54 KAFTGNADI
-63 IHAWVNNYSEPRYF
+63 IHTWANNYSKPRYF
-77 RTKDEAEFFFM
+77 RTIDEAEFFFM
-88 EDAIRIFG
+88 EDATKIFG
-96 KDSVSLTQVKNGGY
+96 KDSVSLTQTKDGGY
-110 IVEVGR
+110 IAEVGR
-116 PDILPFNL
+116 PNILPFNL
-124 NGGIWSELKN
+124 NNGIWSELKS
-134 TIKEG
+134 TLKEG

-149 EVFEVNGK
+149 EVFEINGR
-157 LPIVDISYLP
+157 LPIVDISSLP
-167 NVEYI
+167 NTEYI
-172 DANGIKTNGVP
+172 SANGIKTNGVP
-183 LAMGGRD
+183 LALGGRD
-190 SIVFDTNTL
+190 YITFDTNTL
-199 LSLMQETSPN
+199 LSLMSKTSPN

-232 NKAEAGKGTKE
+232 DKVEAGKGTKE
-243 EKDFYNEI
+243 EKAFYDEI

-263 KEAGSYYGMD
+263 AKADSYYGMN

-295 KDTKKKNLWNAIVNA
+295 KDTNIKATKEKNLWNAIIDA
-310 FASFFNKYFNMAI
+310 FTSFFNKYFNMNI
-323 KDSVLE
+323 EGSILE

-336 EYIQYAKNNS
+336 EYTQYAKNNS
-346 ASIEATP
+346 TSIEATP

-358 KVNSVTPETFLTFN
+358 KINSVTPETFLTFN

-398 EAHIIGKHKYN
+398 EVYIMGKHKYN

-415 QWTDKSLTNNTN
+415 QWTDESLTSNINI
-427 VAKNLLNEV
+427 AKNLLNKV

-449 IKDTSKGTIVEFN
+449 IKDTSKGTIVEFH
-462 KEAFDKAKEDIL
+462 KEAFDKAKKDIL
-474 ENVQDRDYYE
+474 ESVQDRDYYE

-496 EILDSVDSE
+496 EVLDSVDSE

-552 YEGNIEPSDD
+552 
-562 TIFVFGSN
+562 
-570 PEGRHG
+570 
-576 AGAAKIAR
+576 
-584 EQFGAVYGQ
+584 
-593 GEGLQGNAY
+593 
-602 ALPTKDLRVKKNNSL
+602 
-617 RSISPEQIIK
+617 
-627 SIKKLYE
+627 
-634 TAKQNPDKQFK
+634 
-645 VAYRNTD
+645 
-652 RASLNGY
+652 
-659 TGLEMIDMFTKAGP
+659 
-673 IPSNIVFSKE
+673 
-683 WIDTGKFNQQISD
+683 
-696 NTQNSKSLFN
+696 
-706 SLGELKGDTDISE
+706 
-719 IINNDGTINFNKLE
+719 
-733 EITDK
+733 
-738 YFKNADSS
+738 
-746 LFKKGRKTLRER
+746 
-758 QEKHFDVNGNP
+758 
-769 IEANTLEHLINVTK
+769 
-783 SASEINIKE
+783 
-792 ELKPTLVL
+792 
-800 AAALHD
+800 
-806 IAKPFHGG
+806 
-814 QRHGFQSVDVIN
+814 
-826 SVFKGNIS
+826 
-834 PLVKFAVRHHML
+834 
-846 TLEESKEFTID
+846 
-857 DAKRIIQ
+857 
-864 DAIDNN
+864 
-870 LNIQDTIDV
+870 
-879 LLALNTADIMMGQK
+879 
-893 PSDIDRYSG
+893 
-902 KTKKETIEEE
+902 
-912 IPVKRKLLELA
+912 
-923 AKELSN
+923 
-929 NESQNNINNQNNL
+929 
-942 ALNFK
+942 K

-952 FYSGAATGSDK
+952 FYSGAAIGSDK

-975 VKNYTVTNWD
+975 VKNYTATNWD

-994 LDKEYQEVVNT
+994 LDKEYQEVVNI

-1033 IFAVGKV
+1033 IFAIGTV

-1045 VDGGTGYATTRGII
+1045 VDGGTGYATTRGIL

-1090 SLTKNAAVVGTRNL
+1090 SLTKNAAVVGTRKL
-1104 QNNGREAINNI
+1104 QDNGKEAINSI
-1115 FTINPQQSFQAT
+1115 FTTKPQQEQK
-1127 NQQTTSQSLQSSNT
+1127 
-1141 DITDYVNTEG
+1141 VEEPTE
-1151 KDRGFLT
+1151 KTIEDT
-1158 KKGEELLGTT
+1158 QEET
-1168 FDKSKFNK
+1168 
-1176 GTFSVALYP
+1176 P
-1185 GPSGTTLM
+1185 
-1193 IGFISPKGNKF
+1193 
-1204 YANYN
+1204 
-1209 SSPTRKTW
+1209 
-1217 DLLNSEQQSV
+1217 
-1227 TDVNSEKYWNIINT
+1227 
-1241 IVPKSLR
+1241 
-1248 DLVDSGK
+1248 
-1255 YYKMD
+1255 
-1260 TTDMEKGGEASLIKR
+1260 
-1275 SELEDYFEK
+1275 
-1284 EYNVFMQGRSLDYN
+1284 
-1298 TKQINKALSSIQKNS
+1298 QINKTEK
-1313 IPSINVQQ
+1313 
-1321 ETNKG
+1321 E
-1326 ETKTPTSVSSY
+1326 
-1337 TGSITS
+1337 
-1343 DANTIE
+1343 
-1349 NNKQDLYTTKQQEK
+1349 QDLYTTKQQDK

-1371 GGNLL
+1371 GDNLL
-1376 SATEVRHIAEQAVY
+1376 SATEIRHIAEQAVY

-1472 QAIMLLAQDSFLNLE
+1472 QAIMLLAQDSFLNSE
-1487 DFSIVSTPDGKA
+1487 NFSIVSTPDGKA
-1499 NEVNENLVGD
+1499 NEVNEDLVGD

-1523 EVEGS
+1523 EIEGS

-1586 LRWTQGSLSLADMVT
+1586 LRWTQGSLSLADMIT

-1662 NPALSEAMTQV
+1662 NPALSEAMTQI

-1684 FTTDGINKKS
+1684 FTTDGINKES
-1694 FEELR
+1694 FKELR
-1699 AAYDSLEKFK
+1699 AAYDSLEKFR

-1714 LSKEVNKD
+1714 LSNEVNKD

-1744 KNNLTNENYKKMY
+1744 KNNLTKENYKKMY

-1779 KFKAKDSINGNMREF
+1779 KFKSKDSINGNMREF

-1829 MQKFSQKGEAFDKFL
+1829 MQKFSQNGEAFDKFL

-1869 RALATDSKTREIFKH
+1869 RALATDSKAKEIFKH

-1889 FNKHNYMRNMSDM
+1889 FNKHNYMRDMSDM
-1902 EYTLSLF
+1902 EYALSLF
-1909 TEYFSEGVNDKQSRV
+1909 TEYFSEGANDKQSKV

-2041 IFDTMDARAKSIVE
+2041 IFDTMDARAKAIVE
-2055 KWIDAGLIEGAKKI
+2055 KWIDSGLMEGAKKI

-2128 NVEATDY
+2128 NVDATDY

-2152 WDNFISNI
+2152 WDDFVSNI

-2176 EAEKAGYKALKESLV
+2176 EAEKAGYRALKESLV

-2232 QKLRKGDYNYNDL
+2232 QKLRKGEYNYNDL

-2266 AKAPLDKFK
+2266 ANAPLDKLK

-2381 ETGELEDVTI
+2381 ETGESEDVTV
-2391 NTKTGKYSQTY
+2391 NTKTGKYNQTY
-2402 VHELPLEDYCLQ
+2402 VHELPFEDYCLQ

-2436 VSELATKDSFG
+2436 VSELATKDGFG

-2457 KVSADEFKAEYEQ
+2457 KVSANEFKAEYEQ

-2590 KTRAEYEKSPIKKE
+2590 KTRAEYEKNPIKKE

-2613 KYKGLKTSERTMPYK
+2613 KYKGLKVSESTMSYK

-2651 LFNQFA
+2651 LFSQFA

-2672 PDLLKMIGYRIPTE
+2672 SDLLKMIGYRIPTE

-2706 GIMLPNDITLLT
+2706 GIMLPSDITLLT

-2729 MRKDYG
+2729 MR
-2735 ISRNKITKSALHK
+2735 
-2748 ILYDSLIES
+2748 
-2757 QSGELSYGAK
+2757 
-2767 SKLNSLVRQF
+2767 
-2777 LEDPFDRASLVN
+2777 
-2789 QKTADGFMS
+2789 
-2798 IPSSSYSKLL
+2798 
-2808 KLYLQN
+2808 
-2814 AFTVEKPTEG
+2814 
-2824 RIYRNNKIVDMT
+2824 
-2836 YEVLTHETS
+2836 
-2845 CAEMLNPGGFD
+2845 
-2856 PQKRMGYLVTAL
+2856 
-2868 RTTDKSYEKLSK
+2868 
-2880 MSIDELKDLSD
+2880 
-2891 KDKNLM
+2891 
-2897 FIDTHVQFY
+2897 
-2906 KQNSAAGSLIG
+2906 
-2917 IFAVNRT
+2917 
-2924 AHAVIENEGYMVNV
+2924 
-2938 DNACRLTRPFTVADM
+2938 
-2953 TFGGNMPIDVR
+2953 
-2964 FDNNGQSVGKV
+2964 
-2975 LGSLVA
+2975 
-2981 SAADAVKDPV
+2981 
-2991 LNLMNINSNTANILN
+2991 
-3006 TLVRL
+3006 
-3011 GMPFDDAALFLSQRA
+3011 
-3026 ISSALNQ
+3026 
-3033 FSSENI
+3033 
-3039 TGFTS
+3039 
-3044 LSKVVDDRI
+3044 
-3053 KRIEKDLN
+3053 
-3061 IDENSSLNEEE
+3061 
-3072 LTREQLIEGIKSSD
+3072 
-3086 PRIEYKVLKSF
+3086 
-3097 RNFQRLADA
+3097 
-3106 MRMPTFATRFNS
+3106 
-3118 VNSAVGPLI
+3118 
-3127 IDNLIT
+3127 
-3133 EHKMEKLSSESNI
+3133 
-3146 LGSDGEEI
+3146 
-3154 SINDIFLA
+3154 
-3162 HPILNQFRRALGIAQ
+3162 
-3177 SLFGNMPANSTGFR
+3177 
-3191 NILTY
+3191 
-3196 ASENPIGNA
+3196 
-3205 ILSDRK
+3205 
-3211 VLSSLSDFYQSYLV
+3211 
-3225 VAGNVVNSSDLSKVI
+3225 
-3240 SEFPKEFM
+3240 
-3248 EKNYKKQYDN
+3248 
-3258 NLLIQSI
+3258 
-3265 KYGTDKGGRATLQID
+3265 
-3280 ITGLDTQQKER
+3280 
-3291 LSSAWIDLHR
+3291 
-3301 VNPELSE
+3301 
-3308 QLFKYCFFRA
+3308 
-3318 GIGFSPKTF
+3318 
-3327 MSLVPVYVK
+3327 
-3336 ERLNSYV
+3336 
-3343 NTFRVLPS
+3343 
-3351 STPEIV
+3351 
-3357 LDQFIRN
+3357 
-3364 NWDNNRLVPRKKNL
+3364 
-3378 VMRHLE
+3378 
-3384 NSNFEVYK
+3384 
-3392 ESDVK
+3392 
-3397 ELQKTQYFKM
+3397 
-3407 KVDNVDKLYQ
+3407 
-3417 QVLLKDDSIEY
+3417 
-3428 KEVNPLGSNKDYL
+3428 
-3441 EVSVDGIDK
+3441 
-3450 PIEIPSASLEDNE
+3450 
-3463 KSEISPS
+3463 
-3470 TDGEAKSDESTPSKQ
+3470 
-3485 EQIDLL
+3485 
-3491 HQIYMTKGKTFADAE
+3491 
-3506 KTIQSYKAMDNEFKK
+3506 
-3521 AVESQVKKFM
+3521 
-3531 KSRLETLGIKFDERT
+3531 
-3546 IEEEYKKL
+3546 
-3554 C
+3554 